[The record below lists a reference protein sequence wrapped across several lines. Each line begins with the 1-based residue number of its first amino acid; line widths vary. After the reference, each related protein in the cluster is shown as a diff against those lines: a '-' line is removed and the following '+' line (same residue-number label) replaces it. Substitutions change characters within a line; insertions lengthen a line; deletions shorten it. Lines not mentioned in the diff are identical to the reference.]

1 MKQFKKKPKKI
12 KRSQKIILKRP
23 LWLMPLLI
31 GGFAS
36 GVYADGTD
44 ILGLSWGEKSQKVC
58 VHRPWYALW
67 SCDKWEEKTQQF
79 TGNQLIT
86 KTWAGGNAANYYHSQ
101 NNQDITANLKND
113 NGTYFLSGLYN
124 YTGGEYNG
132 GNLDIELGSNA
143 TFNLGANSGNSFT
156 SWYPNGHTNVTFSA
170 GTINVNN
177 SVEVGNRVGSG
188 AGTHTG
194 TATLNLNANKVT
206 INSNINAYKTS
217 QVNIGN
223 ANSAITINSVSLS
236 GDTCSSL
243 AKIGSGANCSSSG
256 PSYSFK
262 GTTSATNTTFSN
274 ASGSFTFEESANFSG
289 AKLNGGAFTFN
300 KGFNATNNTAFNS
313 GSFTFKGTSSFNNAT
328 FSNASYTFDNQATFQ
343 NSSFNGGT
351 FTFNNQSNPT
361 NSAQHPQI
369 LFENSSF
376 NGGIFTFN
384 NQTNPTN
391 SAQHPQI
398 LFENSSF
405 SGSTTTLKGSATF
418 EQAFN
423 NSNHQLTIQN
433 ASFDNATFN
442 NTGKITIEKDASFNN
457 TSFNTPVDTNNMS
470 VTGSVTLSGKNDL
483 KNGSTLDFGSS
494 KITLAQGATF
504 NLTSLGSE
512 KSVTILN
519 SSGGITYNHLLNH
532 ALNSLTNALKT
543 TESSSK
549 PQSFAQ
555 GLWDMITYNGVTGQ
569 LLSEN
574 AATPKNTDSSPSAPT
589 KDSPQVYQV
598 GYKIGDTIY
607 KLQETFSP
615 NSIIIQALE
624 SGTYTPPPTISGSQ
638 FDLSASNYINAN
650 MPWYDHKYYIPKSQ
664 NFTESGTYYLPSV
677 QIWGSYT
684 NSFKQTFST
693 NGSNL
698 VIGYNATWTGNSVS
712 SSGTVSFGD
721 TSGSA
726 LNGHCGPWPYYQCI
740 GTTNGAYSAYHV
752 YITANLR
759 SGNRIGTGGAANLVF
774 NGVDSINIA
783 NATITQH
790 NAGAYSSSMT
800 FSTQNMDSSQNL
812 NGLNAN
818 GKLSVYGATFTNQ
831 AKDGKFIF
839 NAGQATFENTNF
851 NGGSYQFSGD
861 SLNFSNNNQFNSGSF
876 EISAKNASFNN
887 ANFNNSAS
895 FNFNNSNATTSF
907 VGDFTNANS
916 NLQIAGNAVF
926 GNSTNSDGSQNT
938 ANFNNTGSV
947 NIAGNATFDNMAFN
961 GPTNTSVK
969 GQVTLNNITLKN
981 LNAPLSFGDGMINF
995 SAHSVINIGEAI
1007 TNGNPITLVSSSKEI
1022 EYNNAF
1028 SKNLWQLINYQGH
1041 GASSEK
1047 LVSSAG
1053 NGIYDVVYSFNN
1065 QTYNFQE
1072 VFSPNSISIRR
1083 LGVGMVFDY
1092 VDMEK
1097 SDHLYYQ
1104 NALGFM
1110 TYMPNSYNNNL
1121 GNLNNTI
1128 YYYDKSIDF
1137 YASGKTLFTKA
1148 EFSQT
1153 LTGQNSAIVFGA
1165 KNIWTNAS
1173 DAPQSNTIIRFGD
1186 NKGAG
1191 SNDASGHCW
1200 NLQCIGFITGHYEAQ
1215 KIYITGSIESGNRI
1229 SSGGGASLN
1238 FNGLQGILLT
1248 NATLYNRAA
1257 GTQSSSMNFISNSA
1271 NIQAQ
1276 NSYFIDDT
1284 AQNKGNPNFSFNA
1297 LNLDFSNSS
1306 FRGYVGQ
1313 TQSVFK
1319 FNAVN
1324 AISFTNSSNL
1334 SSGLYQISAKSVL
1347 FDNSNLSVSVGTSSI
1362 KANAISLSQN
1372 ASINASNHS
1381 TLELSGDLNLN
1392 DTSSLNLNQSAIN
1405 VSNNATIND
1414 YASLIASNGSHLNFN
1429 GAVNFNS
1436 ANITTSLSDS
1446 SIVFKGASSLGGQF
1460 NLSNNSFLDFQGSS
1474 AITSNTAFNFYN
1486 NAFSQSPITF
1496 HQALDIKAPLS
1507 LGGNLLNPNNSSV
1520 LNLKNSQLVFSDQGS
1535 LNIANIDLLSDLNDN
1550 KNRVYN
1556 IIQADMNSNWYER
1569 ISFFGMRIND
1579 GIYDAKNQT
1588 YSFTNPLN
1596 NALKITE
1603 SFKDNQLSVTLSQIP
1618 GIKNTLYNIGSEI
1631 FNYQKVYN
1639 NANGVYSYSD
1649 DAQGVFYLTSSVKGY
1664 YNPNQSYQASGSN
1677 NTTKNNN
1684 LTSESSVISQTY
1696 NAQGNPISA
1705 LHVYNKG
1712 YNFNNIKALGQMAL
1726 KLYPEIKKILGNDF
1740 SLSSLSNLKGDALNQ
1755 LTKLITPSDWKNIN
1769 ELIDNAN
1776 NSVVQNFN
1784 NGALIIG
1791 ATKIGQT
1798 NTNSTVVFGGLGY
1811 QKPCDYTDIVCQ
1823 KFRGTYLG
1831 QLLESSSADLGYIDT
1846 TFNAKEIYLT
1856 GTLGSGNAWGTG
1868 GSASV
1873 TFNSQ
1878 TSLILNQANIV
1889 SSQTDGIFSM
1899 LGQEGINK
1907 VFNQAG
1913 LANILGEV
1921 AMQSINKA
1929 GGLGN
1934 LIVNTL
1940 GSGSVIGGYLTPEQK
1955 NQTLSQLLGQNN
1967 FDNLMNDSGLNTAIK
1982 DLIRQK
1988 LGFWTG
1994 LVGGLAGLG
2003 GIDLQNP
2010 EKLIGSM
2017 SINDL
2022 LSKKGLFNQI
2032 TGFISAN
2039 DIGQVISVMLQD
2051 IVKPSEAL
2059 QNDVVA
2065 LGKQMIG
2072 EFLGQD
2078 MLNSLESLLQNQQI
2092 KSVLDKVLAAKG
2104 LGPIYEQ
2111 GLGDLIPNLGK
2122 KGLFAPYGLSQ
2133 VWQRGDFSFNAQGN
2147 VFVQNSTFSNANGGT
2162 LSFNAG
2168 NSLIFAGNNHIAFTN
2183 HSGTLN
2189 LLSNQVSN
2197 INITTLDASNGLKIN
2212 AANNNVSVSQG
2223 NLFINAS
2230 CVQQS
2235 DPITTNTAN
2244 PCALSAQSA
2253 NGASSNN
2260 ASNNAPIAL
2269 NNNDESLMVT
2279 ANDFNFSGNIYA
2291 NGVVDFSKIKGSA
2304 NIKNLY
2310 LYNNAQFQANNLT
2323 ISNQAVLEKNA
2334 SFVTN
2339 NLNIQGAFNNNATQK
2354 IGVLQNLVIAS
2365 NASLSTGIYG
2375 LEVGGALNNFGAIHF
2390 NLENIQTPAPLIQ
2403 AEGIINLNTTQTPFI
2418 NVNNSMANNTTYTLL
2433 KSSRYI
2439 DYNINPNSLQSYL
2452 KLYTLINING
2462 NHIEEKNGVLTYLG
2476 QRVLLQDKGLLLSV
2490 ALPNSNNA
2498 SPNNILSLSVLH
2510 NQVKMSYGDKVMDF
2524 TPPTLQD
2531 YIVGIQ
2537 GQSALN
2543 QIEAIGGNNAI
2554 KWLSTLM
2561 IKTKENPLFAPI
2573 YLENH
2578 SLNEILDATK
2588 DLQNTASLI
2597 SNPNFRDN
2605 ATNLLELASYTQ
2617 QTSRLTKLSDFR
2629 AREGESNFS
2638 ERLLELKNKRF
2649 SDPNPSEIF
2658 VKYSQPN
2665 KHPNNLWVQ
2674 GVGGAS
2680 FISGGNGTL
2689 YGLNV
2694 GYDRL
2699 VKNVILGGYVA
2710 YGYSGFNG
2718 NIMRSLGNNVD
2729 VGMYARAF
2737 LKRNEF
2743 TLSANETYG
2752 GNASHI
2758 NSSNSLLSV
2767 LNQRYN
2773 YNTWTT
2779 SVNGNYGYDFMFK
2792 QKSVV
2797 LKPQVG
2803 LSYHF
2808 IGLSGMKGK
2817 MQNPAYQQFVM
2828 HSNPSNESVLT
2839 LNMGLESRKYFGKN
2853 SYYFVT
2859 ARLGRDLLIK
2869 AKGDNMVRFVGENTL
2884 LYRKGEIFNTFASV
2898 ITGGEMHLWRL
2909 MYVNAGVGLKMG
2921 LQYQDLNITGN
2932 VGMRV
2937 AF

>member
-1 MKQFKKKPKKI
+1 MKKFKKKPKSI
-12 KRSQKIILKRP
+12 KRSHQKTILKRP
-23 LWLMPLLI
+23 LWLVPLLI

-36 GVYADGTD
+36 GVHADGTD

-58 VHRPWYALW
+58 VNRPWYALW

-124 YTGGEYNG
+124 YTGGENNG
-132 GNLDIELGSNA
+132 GNLNIELGSNA
-143 TFNLGANSGNSFT
+143 TFDLGVHSGNSFT

-194 TATLNLNANKVT
+194 TATLNLNANKVN
-206 INSNINAYKTS
+206 IHSNISAFKTS

-223 ANSAITINSVSLS
+223 ANSAITIGSVSLS
-236 GDTCSSL
+236 GYTCSSL
-243 AKIGSGANCSSSG
+243 ASVGVGANCSTSG

-262 GTTSATNTTFSN
+262 GTTSAMNTAFSN
-274 ASGSFTFEESANFSG
+274 ANGSFTFEENATFSG
-289 AKLNGGAFTFN
+289 AKWNGGAFTFN
-300 KGFNATNNTAFNS
+300 KEFKATNNTAFNS
-313 GSFTFKGTSSFNNAT
+313 GSFNFKGASSFNGAN
-328 FSNASYTFDNQATFQ
+328 FSNATYTFNHQATFQ

-351 FTFNNQSNPT
+351 FTFNNQT
-361 NSAQHPQI
+361 NQSAQHPQI
-369 LFENSSF
+369 
-376 NGGIFTFN
+376 
-384 NQTNPTN
+384 Q
-391 SAQHPQI
+391 
-398 LFENSSF
+398 NSSF
-405 SGSTTTLKGSATF
+405 SGNATTLKGF
-418 EQAFN
+418 VDFQQAFN

-433 ASFDNATFN
+433 ASFNNANFN
-442 NTGKITIEKDASFNN
+442 NTGKITINESASFNN
-457 TSFNTPVDTNNMS
+457 TTFNTSVDTNNMTI
-470 VTGSVTLSGKNDL
+470 TGSVTLSGKNDL
-483 KNGSTLDFGSS
+483 KKGSTLDFGSS
-494 KITLAQGATF
+494 KITLTQGTTF
-504 NLTSLGSE
+504 NLASLGD
-512 KSVTILN
+512 KNSVTILN
-519 SSGGITYNHLLNH
+519 SSGGITYNNLLNH
-532 ALNSLTNALKT
+532 ALNSLTSALKT
-543 TESSSK
+543 NESSSE

-569 LLSEN
+569 LLNEN
-574 AATPKNTDSSPSAPT
+574 IAASKPADSSPSKSST
-589 KDSPQVYQV
+589 NSTQVYQV

-624 SGTYTPPPTISGSQ
+624 SGTYTPPPVISGSK
-638 FDLSASNYINAN
+638 FDLSASNYINAD

-684 NSFKQTFST
+684 NSFKQTFSAS
-693 NGSNL
+693 GSNL
-698 VIGYNATWTGNSVS
+698 VIGYNSTWTGNSVS

-726 LNGHCGPWPYYQCI
+726 LNGHCGPWPYYQCT
-740 GTTNGAYSAYHV
+740 GTTDGAYSAYHV

-774 NGVDSINIA
+774 NGIDSVNIA

-790 NAGAYSSSMT
+790 NAGIYSSSMT

-812 NGLNAN
+812 KGLNSN
-818 GKLSVYGATFTNQ
+818 GKLLVYGTTFTNQ

-861 SLNFSNNNQFNSGSF
+861 SLNFSNNNQFNSGLF
-876 EISAKNASFNN
+876 EISAKNASFND

-895 FNFNNSNATTSF
+895 FNFNNSSATTSF

-926 GNSTNSDGSQNT
+926 GNSANSSQNN

-947 NIAGNATFDNMAFN
+947 NVSGNATFDNVVFN

-981 LNAPLSFGDGMINF
+981 LNAPLSFGDGTITFN
-995 SAHSVINIGEAI
+995 AHSVINIGGAI

-1047 LVSSAG
+1047 LVSSVG
-1053 NGIYDVVYSFNN
+1053 NGVYDVVYSFNN

-1072 VFSPNSISIRR
+1072 IFSPNSISIRR

-1092 VDMEK
+1092 MDMEK

-1104 NALGFM
+1104 NAIGFM

-1121 GNLNNTI
+1121 GNSNNTI

-1137 YASGKTLFTKA
+1137 YASGKTLFTKT

-1153 LTGQNSAIVFGA
+1153 FTGQNSAIVFGA
-1165 KNIWTNAS
+1165 KNIWTDAS
-1173 DAPQSNTIIRFGD
+1173 DAPQSNAIIRFGD

-1215 KIYITGSIESGNRI
+1215 KIYITASIESGNRI

-1276 NSYFIDDT
+1276 NSYFIDDS
-1284 AQNKGNPNFSFNA
+1284 AQNGGNPNFSFNA

-1319 FNAVN
+1319 FNAAN
-1324 AISFTNSSNL
+1324 AINFTNSTNL
-1334 SSGLYQISAKSVL
+1334 SSGLYQMQAKSVS

-1362 KANAISLSQN
+1362 KANAINLSQN

-1381 TLELSGDLNLN
+1381 TLELQGDLNLN
-1392 DTSSLNLNQSAIN
+1392 DTSSLNLNQSTIN
-1405 VSNNATIND
+1405 VSNNAAIND
-1414 YASLIASNGSHLNFN
+1414 YASLIVNDGSRLNFN

-1436 ANITTSLSDS
+1436 ANITTSLNHS
-1446 SIVFKGASSLGGQF
+1446 SIVFKGAISLGGQF
-1460 NLSNNSFLDFQGSS
+1460 NLSNNSSLDFQGSS
-1474 AITSNTAFNFYN
+1474 AITSNTAFNFYD

-1496 HQALDIKAPLS
+1496 HQTLDIKAPLS

-1556 IIQADMNSNWYER
+1556 IIQAGMNSNWYER
-1569 ISFFGMRIND
+1569 INFFGMRISD
-1579 GIYDAKNQT
+1579 GIYDAINQT

-1618 GIKNTLYNIGSEI
+1618 GIKNTLYNIGSEV

-1649 DAQGVFYLTSSVKGY
+1649 DAEGVFYLTSNVKGY
-1664 YNPNQSYQASGSN
+1664 YNPNQSYQANGSN
-1677 NTTKNNN
+1677 NTTKNND

-1705 LHVYNKG
+1705 LHIYNKG
-1712 YNFNNIKALGQMAL
+1712 YNLNNIKALGQMAL

-1740 SLSSLSNLKGDALNQ
+1740 SPSSLSDLNSNALNQ
-1755 LTKLITPSDWKNIN
+1755 LTKLITPDDWKNIN

-1784 NGALIIG
+1784 NGALIVG

-1798 NTNSTVVFGGLGY
+1798 NTNSAVVFGGLGY

-1921 AMQSINKA
+1921 AVQSINKA

-1934 LIVNTL
+1934 LIVDML
-1940 GSGSVIGGYLTPEQK
+1940 GSDSVIGGYLTPEQK

-2051 IVKPSEAL
+2051 IVKPSKAL
-2059 QNDVVA
+2059 QSDVAA

-2078 MLNSLESLLQNQQI
+2078 TLNSLESLLQNQEI
-2092 KSVLDKVLAAKG
+2092 KSVLNKVLAAKG
-2104 LGPIYEQ
+2104 LESIYEQ
-2111 GLGDLIPNLGK
+2111 GLGDLMHNLGK

-2133 VWQRGDFSFNAQGN
+2133 VWQKGDFSFNAQGN
-2147 VFVQNSTFSNANGGT
+2147 VFVQNSTFSNANGGM

-2168 NSLIFAGNNHIAFTN
+2168 NSLIFAGNNHISFTN
-2183 HSGTLN
+2183 HSGTLQ
-2189 LLSNQVSN
+2189 LLSDQVSN
-2197 INITTLDASNGLKIN
+2197 INITTLNASNGLKIN
-2212 AANNNVSVSQG
+2212 ATNNNVSVSQG

-2230 CVQQS
+2230 CVKQS
-2235 DPITTNTAN
+2235 DPTTTNIAN
-2244 PCALSAQSA
+2244 PCALSAQSV
-2253 NGASSNN
+2253 NGASSSK
-2260 ASNNAPIAL
+2260 ASNNAQIAL
-2269 NNNDESLMVT
+2269 NNNDESLIIT
-2279 ANDFNFSGNIYA
+2279 ANGFNFSGNIYA

-2304 NIKNLY
+2304 TIKNLY

-2354 IGVLQNLVIAS
+2354 IEVLQNLTIAS
-2365 NASLSTGIYG
+2365 NASLSTGVYG

-2390 NLENIQTPAPLIQ
+2390 NLENTQTPTPLIQ
-2403 AEGIINLNTTQTPFI
+2403 AEGIINLNTTQTPTPLIQAEGIINLNTTQAPFM

-2462 NHIEEKNGVLTYLG
+2462 NHIKEENGTLTYLG

-2490 ALPNSNNA
+2490 ALPSSNNA
-2498 SPNNILSLSVLH
+2498 HQNNILSLSVLY
-2510 NQVKMSYGDKVMDF
+2510 NQVKMSYGDKAMGF

-2543 QIEAIGGNNAI
+2543 QIEAVGGNNAI

-2561 IKTKENPLFAPI
+2561 METKENPLFAPI

-2578 SLNEILDATK
+2578 SLNEILGVAK
-2588 DLQNTASLI
+2588 DLLNTASLI

-2629 AREGESNFS
+2629 TREGESDFS

-2649 SDPNPSEIF
+2649 SDPNPGEVF
-2658 VKYSQPN
+2658 VKYPQPN
-2665 KHPNNLWVQ
+2665 KHSNNLWVQ
-2674 GVGGAS
+2674 GIGGAS

-2689 YGLNV
+2689 YGLNA

-2699 VKNVILGGYVA
+2699 IKNVILGGYMA

-2718 NIMRSLGNNVD
+2718 NIMRSLANNVD
-2729 VGMYARAF
+2729 VGVYARAF

-2752 GNASHI
+2752 GNANSI

-2767 LNQRYN
+2767 LNQRYS

-2803 LSYHF
+2803 LSYYF

-2817 MQNPAYQQFVM
+2817 MNDAAYKQFLM

-2869 AKGDNMVRFVGENTL
+2869 SKGGNMVRFMGENTL
-2884 LYRKGEIFNTFASV
+2884 LYRKGEVFNTFMSV
-2898 ITGGEMHLWRL
+2898 VTGGEMHLWRL

-2921 LQYQDLNITGN
+2921 LQYQDINITGN

>member
-1 MKQFKKKPKKI
+1 
-12 KRSQKIILKRP
+12 
-23 LWLMPLLI
+23 MPLLI

-36 GVYADGTD
+36 GVYANN
-44 ILGLSWGEKSQKVC
+44 LWNLLNQKVGGEY
-58 VHRPWYALW
+58 VHWVKGSQYCPWWGFVGCLRNVWGANHKGYDA
-67 SCDKWEEKTQQF
+67 
-79 TGNQLIT
+79 
-86 KTWAGGNAANYYHSQ
+86 GNAANYLSSQ
-101 NNQDITANLKND
+101 NYQAISVGTGNET
-113 NGTYFLSGLYN
+113 GTYSLSGFTN
-124 YTGGEYNG
+124 YVG
-132 GNLDIELGSNA
+132 GNLTI
-143 TFNLGANSGNSFT
+143 NLGNSVVLDLSGSNSFT
-156 SWYPNGHTNVTFSA
+156 SYQGYNQGKDYVSFNVGAINLNGTL
-170 GTINVNN
+170 
-177 SVEVGNRVGSG
+177 EVGNRVGSG
-188 AGTHTG
+188 VGTHTG
-194 TATLNLNANKVT
+194 TATLNLNANKVN
-206 INSNINAYKTS
+206 INSNISAFKTS

-223 ANSAITINSVSLS
+223 ANSAITIGSVSLS
-236 GDTCSSL
+236 GNVCSSL
-243 AKIGSGANCSSSG
+243 ASVGVGANCSTSG

-262 GTTSATNTTFSN
+262 GTTNATNTAFNN
-274 ASGSFTFEESANFSG
+274 ANGSFTFEENATFSG
-289 AKLNGGAFTFN
+289 AKWNGGAFTFN
-300 KGFNATNNTAFNS
+300 KEFNATNNTAFNS
-313 GSFTFKGTSSFNNAT
+313 GSFNFKGTSSFNGAS
-328 FSNASYTFDNQATFQ
+328 FSNATYTFNDQATFQ

-351 FTFNNQSNPT
+351 FTFNNQ
-361 NSAQHPQI
+361 
-369 LFENSSF
+369 
-376 NGGIFTFN
+376 
-384 NQTNPTN
+384 TNPTN

-398 LFENSSF
+398 QNSSF
-405 SGSTTTLKGSATF
+405 SGNAITLKGSVIF
-418 EQAFN
+418 QQAFN

-433 ASFDNATFN
+433 ASFNNATFN
-442 NTGKITIEKDASFNN
+442 NAGKITIEKEASFNSTIFN
-457 TSFNTPVDTNNMS
+457 TSVDTNNMS

-494 KITLAQGATF
+494 KVTLTQGTTF
-504 NLTSLGSE
+504 NLTSLSSE

-519 SSGGITYNHLLNH
+519 SSSGITYNNLLNH
-532 ALNSLTNALKT
+532 AINGLTNALKT
-543 TESSSK
+543 NESSSD

-555 GLWDMITYNGVTGQ
+555 GLWEMITYNGVTGQ
-569 LLSEN
+569 LLNEN
-574 AATPKNTDSSPSAPT
+574 AATSKNTDSSPSAPT

-615 NSIIIQALE
+615 NSIIIQALG
-624 SGTYTPPPTISGSQ
+624 SGTYTPPPVINGSK
-638 FDLSASNYINAN
+638 FDLSASNYINAD
-650 MPWYDHKYYIPKSQ
+650 MHWYNHKYYIPKSQ

-684 NSFKQTFST
+684 NSFKQTFSAS
-693 NGSNL
+693 GSNL
-698 VIGYNATWTGNSVS
+698 VIGYNSTWTGNSVS
-712 SSGTVSFGD
+712 SSDTVSFGD

-726 LNGHCGPWPYYQCI
+726 LNGHCGPWPYYQCT

-790 NAGAYSSSMT
+790 NAGIYSSSMT
-800 FSTQNMDSSQNL
+800 FSTQSMDNSQNL
-812 NGLNAN
+812 NGLNSN
-818 GKLSVYGATFTNQ
+818 GKLSVYGTTFTNQ

-839 NAGQATFENTNF
+839 NAGQAVFENTNF

-876 EISAKNASFNN
+876 EISAKNASFND

-926 GNSTNSDGSQNT
+926 GNPTNSDGSQNT

-947 NIAGNATFDNMAFN
+947 NISGNATFDNVVFN

-969 GQVTLNNITLKN
+969 GQVALNNITLKN
-981 LNAPLSFGDGMINF
+981 LNAPLSFGDGTITFN
-995 SAHSVINIGEAI
+995 AHSVINIGEAI

-1022 EYNNAF
+1022 DYNNAF

-1053 NGIYDVVYSFNN
+1053 NGVYDVVYSFNN

-1072 VFSPNSISIRR
+1072 IFSPNSISIRR

-1092 VDMEK
+1092 MDMEK
-1097 SDHLYYQ
+1097 SDHLYYKDVV
-1104 NALGFM
+1104 GFM

-1121 GNLNNTI
+1121 GNSNNTI
-1128 YYYDKSIDF
+1128 YYYDNSIDF

-1153 LTGQNSAIVFGA
+1153 FTGQNSAIVFGA

-1284 AQNKGNPNFSFNA
+1284 AQNGGNPNFSFNA

-1306 FRGYVGQ
+1306 FRGYVGK

-1319 FNAVN
+1319 FNAKN
-1324 AISFTNSSNL
+1324 AISFTNSTNL
-1334 SSGLYQISAKSVL
+1334 SSGLYQISANSVS

-1362 KANAISLSQN
+1362 KANAINLSQN

-1381 TLELSGDLNLN
+1381 TLELQGGLNLN
-1392 DTSSLNLNQSAIN
+1392 DTSSLNLNQSTIN
-1405 VSNNATIND
+1405 VFNNATIND

-1436 ANITTSLSDS
+1436 ANTTTSLNNS
-1446 SIVFKGASSLGGQF
+1446 SIVFKGASFLGGQF
-1460 NLSNNSFLDFQGSS
+1460 NLSNNSSLDFQGSS
-1474 AITSNTAFNFYN
+1474 AITSNTAFNFYD

-1507 LGGNLLNPNNSSV
+1507 LGGNLLNPNSSSV
-1520 LNLKNSQLVFSDQGS
+1520 LNLKNSQLVFGDQGS

-1569 ISFFGMRIND
+1569 ISFFGMRISD

-1618 GIKNTLYNIGSEI
+1618 GIKNTLYNIGSEV

-1649 DAQGVFYLTSSVKGY
+1649 DAEGVFYLTSSVKGY
-1664 YNPNQSYQASGSN
+1664 YNPNQSYQANGSN

-1684 LTSESSVISQTY
+1684 LTSESSIISQTY

-1705 LHVYNKG
+1705 LHIYNKG

-1740 SLSSLSNLKGDALNQ
+1740 SLSSLSDLKGDALNQ

-1784 NGALIIG
+1784 NGTLIIG

-1798 NTNSTVVFGGLGY
+1798 DTNSAVVFGGLGY
-1811 QKPCDYTDIVCQ
+1811 QTPCDYTDIVCQ

-1921 AMQSINKA
+1921 AVQSINKA

-2051 IVKPSEAL
+2051 IVKPSNAL
-2059 QNDVVA
+2059 KNDVVA

-2078 MLNSLESLLQNQQI
+2078 TLNSLESLLQNQQI

-2111 GLGDLIPNLGK
+2111 GLGDLMPNLGK

-2133 VWQRGDFSFNAQGN
+2133 VWQKGDFSFNAQGN

-2183 HSGTLN
+2183 HPGTLQ
-2189 LLSNQVSN
+2189 LLSDQVSN
-2197 INITTLDASNGLKIN
+2197 INITTLNASNGLKIN
-2212 AANNNVSVSQG
+2212 AGSNNVSVSQG

-2230 CVQQS
+2230 CTQQS
-2235 DPITTNTAN
+2235 DPTAASAAN
-2244 PCALSAQSA
+2244 PCTTAQ
-2253 NGASSNN
+2253 NNASSNN

-2279 ANDFNFSGNIYA
+2279 ANDFNFSGSIYA

-2304 NIKNLY
+2304 NVKNLY

-2354 IGVLQNLVIAS
+2354 IEVLQNLVIAS

-2375 LEVGGALNNFGAIHF
+2375 LEVGGVLNNLGTINF
-2390 NLENIQTPAPLIQ
+2390 NLENSQTPVNPLIQ
-2403 AEGIINLNTTQTPFI
+2403 AGGVINLNATQTPFI

-2490 ALPNSNNA
+2490 ALPDSNNA
-2498 SPNNILSLSVLH
+2498 HQNNILSLSVLH
-2510 NQVKMSYGDKVMDF
+2510 DQIKMSYGDKVMDF

-2561 IKTKENPLFAPI
+2561 METKENPLFVPI
-2573 YLENH
+2573 YLKNH
-2578 SLNEILDATK
+2578 SLHEILGVAK
-2588 DLQNTASLI
+2588 DLLNTASLI
-2597 SNPNFRDN
+2597 SNPNFRNN

-2629 AREGESNFS
+2629 SREGESDFS

-2649 SDPNPSEIF
+2649 SDPNPGEVF
-2658 VKYSQPN
+2658 VKYSQLS

-2674 GVGGAS
+2674 GIGGAS

-2689 YGLNV
+2689 YGLNA

-2718 NIMRSLGNNVD
+2718 NIMHSLANNVD

-2752 GNASHI
+2752 GNATSI

-2767 LNQRYN
+2767 LNQRYS

-2817 MQNPAYQQFVM
+2817 MNDAAYKQFLM

-2839 LNMGLESRKYFGKN
+2839 LNMGLESRKYFGQN

-2869 AKGDNMVRFVGENTL
+2869 SRGGNTVRFVGENTL
-2884 LYRKGEIFNTFASV
+2884 LYRKGEVFNTFASV

-2921 LQYQDLNITGN
+2921 LQYQDINITGN

>member
-1 MKQFKKKPKKI
+1 MKKFKKKPKKI

-36 GVYADGTD
+36 GAYANNLWDLLNPKVGGEYVHWVKGSQYCAWWE
-44 ILGLSWGEKSQKVC
+44 LAGCLKNVWGANHKGYDA
-58 VHRPWYALW
+58 R
-67 SCDKWEEKTQQF
+67 
-79 TGNQLIT
+79 
-86 KTWAGGNAANYYHSQ
+86 NAANYLSSQ
-101 NNQDITANLKND
+101 NYQAISVGNGNET
-113 NGTYFLSGLYN
+113 GTYSLSGFTN
-124 YTGGEYNG
+124 YVG
-132 GNLDIELGSNA
+132 GNLTI
-143 TFNLGANSGNSFT
+143 NLGNSVVLDLSGSNSFT
-156 SWYPNGHTNVTFSA
+156 SYQGYNRGKDDVSFNVGAINLNGTL
-170 GTINVNN
+170 
-177 SVEVGNRVGSG
+177 EVGNRVGSG

-217 QVNIGN
+217 QVNVGN
-223 ANSAITINSVSLS
+223 ANSTITINSVSLS
-236 GDTCSSL
+236 GDTCSSSVSVG
-243 AKIGSGANCSSSG
+243 IGANCSTSG

-262 GTTSATNTTFSN
+262 GTTNATNTTFSN
-274 ASGSFTFEESANFSG
+274 ANGSFTFEENATFSG

-313 GSFTFKGTSSFNNAT
+313 GSFTFKDTSSFNNAS
-328 FSNASYTFDNQATFQ
+328 FSNATYTFDNQATFQ

-351 FTFNNQSNPT
+351 FTFSNQT
-361 NSAQHPQI
+361 NQSAQHPQI
-369 LFENSSF
+369 
-376 NGGIFTFN
+376 
-384 NQTNPTN
+384 Q
-391 SAQHPQI
+391 
-398 LFENSSF
+398 NSSF
-405 SGSTTTLKGSATF
+405 SGSTTTLKGF
-418 EQAFN
+418 VNFQQAFN

-457 TSFNTPVDTNNMS
+457 TTFNTSVDTNNMTIS
-470 VTGSVTLSGKNDL
+470 GGVTLSGKNDL
-483 KNGSTLDFGSS
+483 NNGSTLDFGSS
-494 KITLAQGATF
+494 KITLTQGTTF
-504 NLTSLGSE
+504 NLTSLGD
-512 KSVTILN
+512 KNSVTILN

-532 ALNSLTNALKT
+532 AINSLTSALKT
-543 TESSSK
+543 SENPSN

-555 GLWDMITYNGVTGQ
+555 GLWGMITYNGVTGQ

-574 AATPKNTDSSPSAPT
+574 AATSKNTDSSPSAPT
-589 KDSPQVYQV
+589 KDSSQVYQV

-607 KLQETFSP
+607 KLQETFGP

-624 SGTYTPPPTISGSQ
+624 SGTYTPPPVISGSK
-638 FDLSASNYINAN
+638 FDLSASNYINAD

-684 NSFKQTFST
+684 NSFKQTFSAS
-693 NGSNL
+693 GSNL
-698 VIGYNATWTGNSVS
+698 VIGYNSTWTDHNVS
-712 SSGTVSFGD
+712 SSDTVSFGD

-726 LNGHCGPWPYYQCI
+726 LNGHCGPWPYYQCT
-740 GTTNGAYSAYHV
+740 GTTNGTYSAYHV

-759 SGNRIGTGGAANLVF
+759 SGNRIGTGGAANLIF

-790 NAGAYSSSMT
+790 NAGIYSSSMT
-800 FSTQNMDSSQNL
+800 FSTQNMDNSQNL

-818 GKLSVYGATFTNQ
+818 GTLSVYGATFTNQ

-839 NAGQATFENTNF
+839 NAGQTVFENTNF

-861 SLNFSNNNQFNSGSF
+861 SLNFSSNNQFNSGSF

-895 FNFNNSNATTSF
+895 FNFNNSSATTSF

-926 GNSTNSDGSQNT
+926 GNSTNGSQNN

-947 NIAGNATFDNMAFN
+947 NISGNATFDNVVFN
-961 GPTNTSVK
+961 SPTNTSVK
-969 GQVTLNNITLKN
+969 GQVILNNITLKN
-981 LNAPLSFGDGMINF
+981 LNAPLSFGDGTITFN
-995 SAHSVINIGEAI
+995 AHSVINIGEAI

-1022 EYNNAF
+1022 DYNNAF

-1053 NGIYDVVYSFNN
+1053 NGVYDVVYSFNN

-1092 VDMEK
+1092 MDMEK

-1121 GNLNNTI
+1121 GNSNNTI
-1128 YYYDKSIDF
+1128 YYYDNSIDF

-1153 LTGQNSAIVFGA
+1153 FTGQNSAIVFGA
-1165 KNIWTNAS
+1165 KSIWTNAS
-1173 DAPQSNTIIRFGD
+1173 DAPQSNVIIRFGD

-1215 KIYITGSIESGNRI
+1215 KIYITASIESGNRI

-1238 FNGLQGILLT
+1238 FNALQGILLT

-1334 SSGLYQISAKSVL
+1334 SSGLYQMQAQSVL

-1381 TLELSGDLNLN
+1381 TLDLQGDLNLN

-1436 ANITTSLSDS
+1436 ANITTSLNDS
-1446 SIVFKGASSLGGQF
+1446 SIVFKGVVSLGGQF
-1460 NLSNNSFLDFQGSS
+1460 NLSNNSSLDFQGSS
-1474 AITSNTAFNFYN
+1474 AITSNTAFNFYD

-1496 HQALDIKAPLS
+1496 HQALNIKAPLS
-1507 LGGNLLNPNNSSV
+1507 LGGNLLNPNNNSV
-1520 LNLKNSQLVFSDQGS
+1520 LDLKNSQLVFSDQGS

-1603 SFKDNQLSVTLSQIP
+1603 SFKNNQLSVTLSQIP

-1631 FNYQKVYN
+1631 FNYQKVYH

-1649 DAQGVFYLTSSVKGY
+1649 DAEGVFYLTSSVKGY
-1664 YNPNQSYQASGSN
+1664 YNPNQSYQANGSN

-1684 LTSESSVISQTY
+1684 LSSESSVISQTY

-1712 YNFNNIKALGQMAL
+1712 YNFNNIKALGQMVL

-1740 SLSSLSNLKGDALNQ
+1740 SLSSLSDLNSNALNQ
-1755 LTKLITPSDWKNIN
+1755 LTKLITPNDWKNIN

-1798 NTNSTVVFGGLGY
+1798 DTNSAVVFGGLGY
-1811 QKPCDYTDIVCQ
+1811 QTPCDYTDIVCQ

-1921 AMQSINKA
+1921 AVQSINKA

-2010 EKLIGSM
+2010 EKLIGNM

-2051 IVKPSEAL
+2051 IVKPSDAL
-2059 QNDVVA
+2059 QNDVAA

-2078 MLNSLESLLQNQQI
+2078 TLNSLESLLQNQQI

-2133 VWQRGDFSFNAQGN
+2133 VWQKGDFNFNAQGN

-2183 HSGTLN
+2183 HFGTLQ

-2223 NLFINAS
+2223 DLFINAS
-2230 CVQQS
+2230 CAQQS
-2235 DPITTNTAN
+2235 DPTAASVTN

-2253 NGASSNN
+2253 NGASSSN

-2304 NIKNLY
+2304 NVKNLY

-2323 ISNQAVLEKNA
+2323 ISNRAVLEKNA

-2354 IGVLQNLVIAS
+2354 IEVLQNLVIAS

-2375 LEVGGALNNFGAIHF
+2375 LGVGGGLNNFGAIHF
-2390 NLENIQTPAPLIQ
+2390 NLENIQTPTPLIQ

-2452 KLYTLINING
+2452 KLYTLISING

-2510 NQVKMSYGDKVMDF
+2510 NQIKMSYGNKIMDF

-2543 QIEAIGGNNAI
+2543 QIEAIGGNSAI
-2554 KWLSTLM
+2554 NWLSTLM

-2629 AREGESNFS
+2629 AREGESDFS
-2638 ERLLELKNKRF
+2638 LLELKNKRF
-2649 SDPNPSEIF
+2649 SDPNPGEVF

-2665 KHPNNLWVQ
+2665 KHPNNLWIQ

-2699 VKNVILGGYVA
+2699 VRNVILGGYVA

-2718 NIMRSLGNNVD
+2718 NIMRSLANNVD

-2752 GNASHI
+2752 GNANNI
-2758 NSSNSLLSV
+2758 NSSNPLLSV

-2817 MQNPAYQQFVM
+2817 MQNPAYQQFLM

-2869 AKGDNMVRFVGENTL
+2869 SKGGNMVRFVGENTL
-2884 LYRKGEIFNTFASV
+2884 LYRKGEVFNTFASV

-2921 LQYQDLNITGN
+2921 LQYQDINITGN

>member
-1 MKQFKKKPKKI
+1 MKKFKKKPKSI
-12 KRSQKIILKRP
+12 KRSHQKIILKRP
-23 LWLMPLLI
+23 LWLAPLLI
-31 GGFAS
+31 SGFAS
-36 GVYADGTD
+36 GVYANNLWD
-44 ILGLSWGEKSQKVC
+44 LLNPKV
-58 VHRPWYALW
+58 
-67 SCDKWEEKTQQF
+67 
-79 TGNQLIT
+79 
-86 KTWAGGNAANYYHSQ
+86 
-101 NNQDITANLKND
+101 
-113 NGTYFLSGLYN
+113 
-124 YTGGEYNG
+124 GGEYVHWVKGSQYCSWWEFGGCLRNVWGANHKGYDAGNATNYLSSQNYQAISVGTGNETGTYSLSGFTNYVG
-132 GNLDIELGSNA
+132 GNLTI
-143 TFNLGANSGNSFT
+143 NLGNSVVLDLSGSNSFT
-156 SWYPNGHTNVTFSA
+156 SYQGYNQGKDDVSFNVGAINLNGA
-170 GTINVNN
+170 L
-177 SVEVGNRVGSG
+177 EVGNRVGSG

-194 TATLNLNANKVT
+194 TATLNLNANKVN
-206 INSNINAYKTS
+206 INSNISTFKTS

-223 ANSAITINSVSLS
+223 ANSVITIGSVSLN

-243 AKIGSGANCSSSG
+243 ASVGVGANCSTSG

-262 GTTSATNTTFSN
+262 GTTNATNTAFSN
-274 ASGSFTFEESANFSG
+274 ARGSFTFEENATFSG

-300 KGFNATNNTAFNS
+300 KEFKATNNTAFNS
-313 GSFTFKGTSSFNNAT
+313 GSFNFKGTSSFNGAS
-328 FSNASYTFDNQATFQ
+328 FSNATYTFENQATFQ

-351 FTFNNQSNPT
+351 FTFNNQT
-361 NSAQHPQI
+361 NQSAQHPQI
-369 LFENSSF
+369 V
-376 NGGIFTFN
+376 
-384 NQTNPTN
+384 
-391 SAQHPQI
+391 
-398 LFENSSF
+398 FENSSF
-405 SGSTTTLKGSATF
+405 SGSAITLKGSATF

-433 ASFDNATFN
+433 ASFNNATFN
-442 NTGKITIEKDASFNN
+442 NTGKITINESASFNN
-457 TSFNTPVDTNNMS
+457 TTFNTSVDTNNMS
-470 VTGSVTLSGKNDL
+470 VTGGVTLSGKNDL

-494 KITLAQGATF
+494 KITLTQGTTF

-519 SSGGITYNHLLNH
+519 SSGGITYSNLLTH
-532 ALNSLTNALKT
+532 AINSLTSALKT
-543 TESSSK
+543 NENSSK

-555 GLWDMITYNGVTGQ
+555 GLWETITYNGVTGQ
-569 LLSEN
+569 LLNEN
-574 AATPKNTDSSPSAPT
+574 ATASKPADSSPPKSSTNPT
-589 KDSPQVYQV
+589 QVYQV

-638 FDLSASNYINAN
+638 FDLSASNYINAD
-650 MPWYDHKYYIPKSQ
+650 MPWYNHKYYIPKSQ

-684 NSFKQTFST
+684 NSFKQTFSAS
-693 NGSNL
+693 GSNL
-698 VIGYNATWTGNSVS
+698 VIGYNSTWTDHNVS

-726 LNGHCGPWPYYQCI
+726 LNGHCGPWPYYQCT
-740 GTTNGAYSAYHV
+740 GTTDGTYSAYHV

-774 NGVDSINIA
+774 NGVDSVNIA

-800 FSTQNMDSSQNL
+800 FSTQNMDNSQNL
-812 NGLNAN
+812 NGLNSN
-818 GKLSVYGATFTNQ
+818 GMLLVYGTTFTNQ

-895 FNFNNSNATTSF
+895 FNFNNSSATTSF
-907 VGDFTNANS
+907 MGDFTNANS

-926 GNSTNSDGSQNT
+926 GNSTNGSQNT

-947 NIAGNATFDNMAFN
+947 NISGNATFDNVVFN
-961 GPTNTSVK
+961 SPTNTSVK

-981 LNAPLSFGDGMINF
+981 LNAPLSFGDGTITFN
-995 SAHSVINIGEAI
+995 AHSVINIGEAI

-1022 EYNNAF
+1022 DYNNAF

-1047 LVSSAG
+1047 LVSSVG
-1053 NGIYDVVYSFNN
+1053 NGVYDVVYSFNN

-1072 VFSPNSISIRR
+1072 IFSPNSISIRR
-1083 LGVGMVFDY
+1083 LGVSMVFDY

-1097 SDHLYYQ
+1097 SDHLYYKDVV
-1104 NALGFM
+1104 GFM
-1110 TYMPNSYNNNL
+1110 TYMPNNYNNNL
-1121 GNLNNTI
+1121 GNANNTI
-1128 YYYDKSIDF
+1128 YYYDNSIDF

-1153 LTGQNSAIVFGA
+1153 FTGQNSAIVFGA
-1165 KNIWTNAS
+1165 KNIWTSLS
-1173 DAPQSNTIIRFGD
+1173 DAPQSNVIIRFGD

-1229 SSGGGASLN
+1229 SSGGGANLN

-1284 AQNKGNPNFSFNA
+1284 AQNGGNPNFSFNA

-1306 FRGYVGQ
+1306 FRGYVGA

-1319 FNAVN
+1319 FNAAN
-1324 AISFTNSSNL
+1324 AISFTNSTNL
-1334 SSGLYQISAKSVL
+1334 SSGLYQMQAKSVL

-1362 KANAISLSQN
+1362 KASAINLSQN

-1381 TLELSGDLNLN
+1381 TLELQGDLNVN
-1392 DTSSLNLNQSAIN
+1392 DTSSLNLNQSTIN

-1436 ANITTSLSDS
+1436 ANITTSLNHS
-1446 SIVFKGASSLGGQF
+1446 SIVFKGAVSLGGQF
-1460 NLSNNSFLDFQGSS
+1460 NLSNNSSLDFQGSS
-1474 AITSNTAFNFYN
+1474 AITSNTAFNFYD

-1496 HQALDIKAPLS
+1496 HQALDVKAPLS

-1520 LNLKNSQLVFSDQGS
+1520 LDLKNSQLVFGDQGS

-1556 IIQADMNSNWYER
+1556 IIQAGMNNNWYER
-1569 ISFFGMRIND
+1569 INFFGMHISD
-1579 GIYDAKNQT
+1579 GIYDAINQT

-1649 DAQGVFYLTSSVKGY
+1649 DAEGVFYLTSNVKGY
-1664 YNPNQSYQASGSN
+1664 YNPNQSYQANGSN

-1684 LTSESSVISQTY
+1684 LTSESSIISQTY

-1705 LHVYNKG
+1705 LHIYNKG

-1740 SLSSLSNLKGDALNQ
+1740 SLSSLSDLNPNALNQ
-1755 LTKLITPSDWKNIN
+1755 LTKLITPNDWKNIN

-1784 NGALIIG
+1784 NGTLIIG

-1798 NTNSTVVFGGLGY
+1798 DTNSAVVFGGLGY
-1811 QKPCDYTDIVCQ
+1811 QTPCDYTDIVCQ

-1921 AMQSINKA
+1921 AVQSINKA

-1955 NQTLSQLLGQNN
+1955 NQTLIQLLGQNN

-2059 QNDVVA
+2059 KNDVVA

-2078 MLNSLESLLQNQQI
+2078 TLNSLESLLQNQQI

-2133 VWQRGDFSFNAQGN
+2133 VWQKGDFSFNAQGN

-2183 HSGTLN
+2183 HFGTLN

-2223 NLFINAS
+2223 DLFINAS
-2230 CVQQS
+2230 CTQQS
-2235 DPITTNTAN
+2235 DPTAANIAN
-2244 PCALSAQSA
+2244 PCAFNAKSA
-2253 NGASSNN
+2253 NGTSSSN
-2260 ASNNAPIAL
+2260 ALNNAPIAL

-2304 NIKNLY
+2304 NVKNLY
-2310 LYNNAQFQANNLT
+2310 LYNNAQFQANNLI

-2334 SFVTN
+2334 SFTAN
-2339 NLNIQGAFNNNATQK
+2339 NLNIQGAFNNNATRK
-2354 IGVLQNLVIAS
+2354 IEVLQNLVIAS

-2375 LEVGGALNNFGAIHF
+2375 LEVGGALNHFGAIHF
-2390 NLENIQTPAPLIQ
+2390 NLENIQTPTPLIQ
-2403 AEGIINLNTTQTPFI
+2403 AEGIINLNTTQTPFM

-2462 NHIEEKNGVLTYLG
+2462 NHIEEKNGALTYLG

-2490 ALPNSNNA
+2490 ALPDSNNV
-2498 SPNNILSLSVLH
+2498 SQNHILSLSVLH
-2510 NQVKMSYGDKVMDF
+2510 DQIKMSYGNKIMDF

-2561 IKTKENPLFAPI
+2561 MDTKENPLFAPI
-2573 YLENH
+2573 YLKNH
-2578 SLNEILDATK
+2578 SLNEILGVTK
-2588 DLQNTASLI
+2588 DLLNTASLI

-2629 AREGESNFS
+2629 AREGESDFS
-2638 ERLLELKNKRF
+2638 LLELKNKRF
-2649 SDPNPSEIF
+2649 SDPNPGEVF
-2658 VKYSQPN
+2658 VKYSQLS
-2665 KHPNNLWVQ
+2665 KHQNNLWVQ
-2674 GVGGAS
+2674 GIGGAS
-2680 FISGGNGTL
+2680 FIAGGNGTL

-2752 GNASHI
+2752 GNATSI
-2758 NSSNSLLSV
+2758 NSSNPLLSV
-2767 LNQRYN
+2767 LNQRYS

-2803 LSYHF
+2803 VSYHF

-2817 MQNPAYQQFVM
+2817 MNDAAYKQFLM

-2869 AKGDNMVRFVGENTL
+2869 SKGGNTVRFVGENTL
-2884 LYRKGEIFNTFASV
+2884 LYRKGEVFNTFASV

-2909 MYVNAGVGLKMG
+2909 VYVNAGVGLKMG
-2921 LQYQDLNITGN
+2921 LQYQDINITGN

>member
-1 MKQFKKKPKKI
+1 MKKFKKKPKSI
-12 KRSQKIILKRP
+12 KRSHQKTILKRP
-23 LWLMPLLI
+23 LWLAPLLI
-31 GGFAS
+31 SGFAS
-36 GVYADGTD
+36 GVYANNLWDLLNPKVG
-44 ILGLSWGEKSQKVC
+44 GEYVHWVKGSQYCSW
-58 VHRPWYALW
+58 
-67 SCDKWEEKTQQF
+67 WEFGGCLRNVWGANHK
-79 TGNQLIT
+79 GYD
-86 KTWAGGNAANYYHSQ
+86 AGNAANYLSSQ
-101 NNQDITANLKND
+101 NYQAISVGSGNET
-113 NGTYFLSGLYN
+113 GTYSLSGFTN
-124 YTGGEYNG
+124 YVG
-132 GNLDIELGSNA
+132 GNLTI
-143 TFNLGANSGNSFT
+143 NLGNSVVLDLSGSNSFT
-156 SWYPNGHTNVTFSA
+156 SYQGYNQGKDDVSFNV
-170 GTINVNN
+170 GTINLNGAL
-177 SVEVGNRVGSG
+177 EVGNRVGSG

-194 TATLNLNANKVT
+194 TATLNLNANKVN
-206 INSNINAYKTS
+206 INSNISAYKTS
-217 QVNIGN
+217 QVNVGN
-223 ANSAITINSVSLS
+223 ANSVITIGSVSLS

-243 AKIGSGANCSSSG
+243 AKVGSGANCSTSG

-262 GTTSATNTTFSN
+262 GTTNATNTAFSN
-274 ASGSFTFEESANFSG
+274 ASGSFTFEENATFSG
-289 AKLNGGAFTFN
+289 AKWNGGAFTFN
-300 KGFNATNNTAFNS
+300 KGFSATNNTAFNS
-313 GSFTFKGTSSFNNAT
+313 GSFTFKGASSFNNAT
-328 FSNASYTFDNQATFQ
+328 FSNATYTFNNQATFQ

-351 FTFNNQSNPT
+351 FTFNNQ
-361 NSAQHPQI
+361 
-369 LFENSSF
+369 
-376 NGGIFTFN
+376 N
-384 NQTNPTN
+384 NQTN

-405 SGSTTTLKGSATF
+405 SGNATTLKGF
-418 EQAFN
+418 VDFQQAFN
-423 NSNHQLTIQN
+423 NSSHQLMMQN
-433 ASFDNATFN
+433 ASFNNANFN
-442 NTGKITIEKDASFNN
+442 NTGKITINESASFNDTTFN
-457 TSFNTPVDTNNMS
+457 TSVDTSNMTI
-470 VTGSVTLSGKNDL
+470 TGSVTLSGKNDL

-494 KITLAQGATF
+494 QVTLTQGTTF
-504 NLTSLGSE
+504 NLTSLGD
-512 KSVTILN
+512 KNSVTILN
-519 SSGGITYNHLLNH
+519 SSGGITYNNLLNH
-532 ALNSLTNALKT
+532 ALNSLTSALKT
-543 TESSSK
+543 NESSLK

-569 LLSEN
+569 LLSAN
-574 AATPKNTDSSPSAPT
+574 IAASKVADSSPSKSSTNPA
-589 KDSPQVYQV
+589 QVYQV
-598 GYKIGDTIY
+598 GYKIGDIIY
-607 KLQETFSP
+607 KLQETFSH

-624 SGTYTPPPTISGSQ
+624 SGTYTPPPVISGSK
-638 FDLSASNYINAN
+638 FDLSASNYIDSNT
-650 MPWYDHKYYIPKSQ
+650 PWYDHKSYIPKSQ

-677 QIWGSYT
+677 QIWGSYI
-684 NSFKQTFST
+684 NSFKQTFSAS
-693 NGSNL
+693 GSNL
-698 VIGYNATWTGNSVS
+698 VIGYNSTWTDHNVS
-712 SSGTVSFGD
+712 SSDTVSFGD
-721 TSGSA
+721 ISGSA
-726 LNGHCGPWPYYQCI
+726 LNGHCGPWPYYQCT
-740 GTTNGAYSAYHV
+740 GTTDGAYSAYHV

-783 NATITQH
+783 NAIITQH
-790 NAGAYSSSMT
+790 NAGIYSSSMT
-800 FSTQNMDSSQNL
+800 FSTQNMDNSQNL
-812 NGLNAN
+812 KGLNSN

-839 NAGQATFENTNF
+839 NAGQAVFENTNF

-926 GNSTNSDGSQNT
+926 GNSNNGSQNN

-947 NIAGNATFDNMAFN
+947 NISGNATFDNVVFN
-961 GPTNTSVK
+961 GPTNMSVK

-981 LNAPLSFGDGMINF
+981 LNAPLSFGDGTITFN
-995 SAHSVINIGEAI
+995 AHSVINIAEAI

-1053 NGIYDVVYSFNN
+1053 NGVYDVVYSFNN

-1072 VFSPNSISIRR
+1072 IFSPNSISIRR

-1092 VDMEK
+1092 MDMEK

-1121 GNLNNTI
+1121 GNSNNTI
-1128 YYYDKSIDF
+1128 YYYDNSIDF

-1153 LTGQNSAIVFGA
+1153 FTGQNSAIVFGA
-1165 KNIWTNAS
+1165 KSIWTNAS
-1173 DAPQSNTIIRFGD
+1173 DAPQSNAIIRFGD
-1186 NKGAG
+1186 NKGVG

-1306 FRGYVGQ
+1306 FRGYVGT

-1324 AISFTNSSNL
+1324 AISFTNSTNL
-1334 SSGLYQISAKSVL
+1334 SSGLYQMQAKSVL

-1362 KANAISLSQN
+1362 KANAINLSQN

-1381 TLELSGDLNLN
+1381 TLELQGDLNVN

-1414 YASLIASNGSHLNFN
+1414 YASLIASNGSRLNFN

-1436 ANITTSLSDS
+1436 ANITTSLNHS

-1460 NLSNNSFLDFQGSS
+1460 NLSNNSSLDFQGSS
-1474 AITSNTAFNFYN
+1474 AITSNTAFNFYD

-1496 HQALDIKAPLS
+1496 HQALNIKVPLS
-1507 LGGNLLNPNNSSV
+1507 LGGNLLNPDSSSV

-1603 SFKDNQLSVTLSQIP
+1603 SFKNNQLSVTLSQIP
-1618 GIKNTLYNIGSEI
+1618 GIKNTLYNIGSEV

-1649 DAQGVFYLTSSVKGY
+1649 DAEGVFYLTSSVKGY
-1664 YNPNQSYQASGSN
+1664 YNPNQSYQANGSN

-1712 YNFNNIKALGQMAL
+1712 YDFNNIKALGQMAL

-1740 SLSSLSNLKGDALNQ
+1740 SLSSLSDLKGDALNQ

-1784 NGALIIG
+1784 NGTLIIG

-1798 NTNSTVVFGGLGY
+1798 DTNSAVVFGGLGY

-1913 LANILGEV
+1913 LASILGEV

-1967 FDNLMNDSGLNTAIK
+1967 FDNLMNDSGLNAAIK

-2039 DIGQVISVMLQD
+2039 DIGQVISVVLQD
-2051 IVKPSEAL
+2051 IVKPSNAL
-2059 QNDVVA
+2059 KNDVVA

-2078 MLNSLESLLQNQQI
+2078 TLNSLESLLQNQQI

-2133 VWQRGDFSFNAQGN
+2133 VWQKGDFSFNAQGN
-2147 VFVQNSTFSNANGGT
+2147 VFVQNSTFSNTNGGT

-2183 HSGTLN
+2183 HFGTLQ

-2223 NLFINAS
+2223 DLFINAS

-2235 DPITTNTAN
+2235 DPTTASATN
-2244 PCALSAQSA
+2244 PCTLNASV
-2253 NGASSNN
+2253 NDASSSN
-2260 ASNNAPIAL
+2260 ASNNAQIAL
-2269 NNNDESLMVT
+2269 NNNDESLSVT
-2279 ANDFNFSGNIYA
+2279 ANDFNFSGSIYA

-2310 LYNNAQFQANNLT
+2310 LYNNAQFQANNL
-2323 ISNQAVLEKNA
+2323 IIFNQAVLEKNA

-2354 IGVLQNLVIAS
+2354 IEVLQNLVIAS

-2375 LEVGGALNNFGAIHF
+2375 LEVGGTLNHFGTIHF
-2390 NLENIQTPAPLIQ
+2390 NLENSQTPAMPLIQ
-2403 AEGIINLNTTQTPFI
+2403 TGGVINLNATQTPFI

-2439 DYNINPNSLQSYL
+2439 NYNINPNSLQSYL

-2510 NQVKMSYGDKVMDF
+2510 NQIKMSYGNKIMDF

-2537 GQSALN
+2537 GQSVLN

-2554 KWLSTLM
+2554 NWLSTLM

-2629 AREGESNFS
+2629 AREGESDFS
-2638 ERLLELKNKRF
+2638 LLELKNKRF
-2649 SDPNPSEIF
+2649 SDPNPGEVFI
-2658 VKYSQPN
+2658 KHSQLS

-2674 GVGGAS
+2674 GIGGAS

-2752 GNASHI
+2752 GNATNI

-2767 LNQRYN
+2767 LNQRYS

-2817 MQNPAYQQFVM
+2817 MQNPTYQQFVM

-2839 LNMGLESRKYFGKN
+2839 LNMGLESRKYFGQN

-2869 AKGDNMVRFVGENTL
+2869 SKGGNVVRFVGENTL
-2884 LYRKGEIFNTFASV
+2884 LYRKGEVFNTFASV

-2909 MYVNAGVGLKMG
+2909 VYVNAGVGLKMG
-2921 LQYQDLNITGN
+2921 LQYQDINITGN

>member
-1 MKQFKKKPKKI
+1 MKKFKKKPKKI
-12 KRSQKIILKRP
+12 ARKQKTILKRP
-23 LWLMPLLI
+23 LWLAPLLI

-58 VHRPWYALW
+58 VHRPWYALG
-67 SCDKWEEKTQQF
+67 SCDKWETKTQQY

-101 NNQDITANLKND
+101 NNQNITANLKND

-143 TFNLGANSGNSFT
+143 TFNLGASSGNSFT

-194 TATLNLNANKVT
+194 TATLNLNANKVN
-206 INSNINAYKTS
+206 IHSNISAFKTS

-223 ANSAITINSVSLS
+223 ANSTITIGSVSLS

-243 AKIGSGANCSSSG
+243 VSFGGGANCSTSG

-262 GTTSATNTTFSN
+262 GTTNATNTAFSN
-274 ASGSFTFEESANFSG
+274 ASGSFTFEENATFSG
-289 AKLNGGAFTFN
+289 AKLNGGTFTFN
-300 KGFNATNNTAFNS
+300 KEFSATNNTAFNS
-313 GSFTFKGTSSFNNAT
+313 GSFNFKGASSFNDAS
-328 FSNASYTFDNQATFQ
+328 FSNASYTFENQATFQ

-351 FTFNNQSNPT
+351 FTFNNQT
-361 NSAQHPQI
+361 NQSAQHPQI
-369 LFENSSF
+369 
-376 NGGIFTFN
+376 
-384 NQTNPTN
+384 Q
-391 SAQHPQI
+391 
-398 LFENSSF
+398 NSSF
-405 SGSTTTLKGSATF
+405 SGNATTLKGSVNF
-418 EQAFN
+418 QQAFN

-433 ASFDNATFN
+433 ASFDNANFN
-442 NTGKITIEKDASFNN
+442 NTGKITIEKDASFNSTTFN
-457 TSFNTPVDTNNMS
+457 TSVDTNNMS

-494 KITLAQGATF
+494 KITLTQGTTF
-504 NLTSLGSE
+504 NLTSLGD
-512 KSVTILN
+512 KNSVTILN
-519 SSGGITYNHLLNH
+519 SSGGITYNNLLNY
-532 ALNSLTNALKT
+532 AINSLTNALKT
-543 TESSSK
+543 NESSSD

-569 LLSEN
+569 LLNEN
-574 AATPKNTDSSPSAPT
+574 AATSKPTDSSPPKSSTNPA
-589 KDSPQVYQV
+589 QVYQV

-607 KLQETFSP
+607 KLQETFGP

-624 SGTYTPPPTISGSQ
+624 SGTYTPPPVISGSK
-638 FDLSASNYINAN
+638 FDLSASNYINAD

-684 NSFKQTFST
+684 NSFKQIFSAS
-693 NGSNL
+693 NSNL
-698 VIGYNATWTGNSVS
+698 VIGYNSTWTGNSVS
-712 SSGTVSFGD
+712 SSDTVSFGD

-726 LNGHCGPWPYYQCI
+726 LKGHCGPWPYYQCT
-740 GTTNGAYSAYHV
+740 GTTNGTYSAYHV

-759 SGNRIGTGGAANLVF
+759 SGNRIGTGGAANLIF

-790 NAGAYSSSMT
+790 NAGIYSSSMT
-800 FSTQNMDSSQNL
+800 FSTQNMDNSQNL
-812 NGLNAN
+812 SGLNSN
-818 GKLSVYGATFTNQ
+818 GKLSVYGTTFTNR

-926 GNSTNSDGSQNT
+926 GNSTNGSQNN

-947 NIAGNATFDNMAFN
+947 NISGNATFDNVVFN
-961 GPTNTSVK
+961 SPTNTSVK

-981 LNAPLSFGDGMINF
+981 LNAPLSFGDGTITFN
-995 SAHSVINIGEAI
+995 AHSVINIGEAI

-1022 EYNNAF
+1022 DYNNAF

-1047 LVSSAG
+1047 LVSSVG
-1053 NGIYDVVYSFNN
+1053 NGVYDVVYSFNN

-1092 VDMEK
+1092 MDMEK

-1104 NALGFM
+1104 NVLGFM

-1121 GNLNNTI
+1121 GNANNTI

-1137 YASGKTLFTKA
+1137 YASGKTSFTKA

-1153 LTGQNSAIVFGA
+1153 FTGQNSAIVFGA
-1165 KNIWTNAS
+1165 KSIWTSLS

-1238 FNGLQGILLT
+1238 FNALQGILLT

-1257 GTQSSSMNFISNSA
+1257 GTQSSSMNFTSNSA

-1284 AQNKGNPNFSFNA
+1284 AQNGGNPNFSFNA

-1306 FRGYVGQ
+1306 FRGYVGK

-1319 FNAVN
+1319 FNATN
-1324 AISFTNSSNL
+1324 AISFTNSTNL
-1334 SSGLYQISAKSVL
+1334 SSGLYQMQAKSVL

-1381 TLELSGDLNLN
+1381 TLELQGDLNVN
-1392 DTSSLNLNQSAIN
+1392 DTSSLNLNQSTIN

-1414 YASLIASNGSHLNFN
+1414 YASLIVNDGSRLNFN

-1436 ANITTSLSDS
+1436 ANITTSLNNS
-1446 SIVFKGASSLGGQF
+1446 SIVFKGAISLGGQF
-1460 NLSNNSFLDFQGSS
+1460 NLSNNSSLDFQGSS
-1474 AITSNTAFNFYN
+1474 AITSNTAFNFYD
-1486 NAFSQSPITF
+1486 NAFSQSPIIF

-1520 LNLKNSQLVFSDQGS
+1520 LDLKNSQLVFSDQGS
-1535 LNIANIDLLSDLNDN
+1535 LNIANIDLLIDLNDN

-1556 IIQADMNSNWYER
+1556 IIQAGMNSNWYER
-1569 ISFFGMRIND
+1569 INFFGMHIND
-1579 GIYDAKNQT
+1579 GIYDATNQT

-1618 GIKNTLYNIGSEI
+1618 GIKNTLYNISSEI

-1649 DAQGVFYLTSSVKGY
+1649 DAEGVFYLTSSVKGY
-1664 YNPNQSYQASGSN
+1664 YNPNQSYQANGSN

-1705 LHVYNKG
+1705 LHIYNKG

-1740 SLSSLSNLKGDALNQ
+1740 SLSSLNDLNSNALNQ

-1784 NGALIIG
+1784 NGTLIIG

-1798 NTNSTVVFGGLGY
+1798 DTNSAVVFGGLGY
-1811 QKPCDYTDIVCQ
+1811 QTPCDYTDIVCQ

-1878 TSLILNQANIV
+1878 TSLVLNQANIV

-1921 AMQSINKA
+1921 AVQSINKA

-1934 LIVNTL
+1934 LIADML
-1940 GSGSVIGGYLTPEQK
+1940 GSDSVIGGHLTPEQK

-2022 LSKKGLFNQI
+2022 LSKKELFNQI

-2051 IVKPSEAL
+2051 IVKPSSAL
-2059 QNDVVA
+2059 QNDVMA

-2078 MLNSLESLLQNQQI
+2078 TLNSLESLLQNQQI
-2092 KSVLDKVLAAKG
+2092 KSVLDKILAAKG

-2133 VWQRGDFSFNAQGN
+2133 VWQKGDFSFNAQGN
-2147 VFVQNSTFSNANGGT
+2147 IFVQNSTFSNANGGAI
-2162 LSFNAG
+2162 SFNAG
-2168 NSLIFAGNNHIAFTN
+2168 NSLIFAGNNRISFTN
-2183 HSGTLN
+2183 HAGVLQ

-2197 INITTLDASNGLKIN
+2197 INITTLNASNGLKIN
-2212 AANNNVSVSQG
+2212 AGSNNISVSQG

-2230 CVQQS
+2230 CAQQS
-2235 DPITTNTAN
+2235 DPTTANIAN
-2244 PCALSAQSA
+2244 PCTLNAQSA
-2253 NGASSNN
+2253 NNASSNN

-2269 NNNDESLMVT
+2269 NNNDESLIIT

-2304 NIKNLY
+2304 NVKNLY

-2334 SFVTN
+2334 SFMAN
-2339 NLNIQGAFNNNATQK
+2339 NLNIQGAFDNNATRK
-2354 IGVLQNLVIAS
+2354 IEVLQNLVIAS

-2375 LEVGGALNNFGAIHF
+2375 LEVGGSLNNSGAIHF
-2390 NLENIQTPAPLIQ
+2390 NLENIQTPTPLIQ

-2418 NVNNSMANNTTYTLL
+2418 NVNNSMANNTAYTLL

-2439 DYNINPNSLQSYL
+2439 DYNINPDSLQSYL

-2498 SPNNILSLSVLH
+2498 SQNHILSLSVLH
-2510 NQVKMSYGDKVMDF
+2510 DQIKMSYGNKIMDF

-2531 YIVGIQ
+2531 YIAGIQ

-2543 QIEAIGGNNAI
+2543 QIEAVGGNAI

-2561 IKTKENPLFAPI
+2561 METKENPLFAPI
-2573 YLENH
+2573 YLKNH
-2578 SLNEILDATK
+2578 SLNEILGVTK

-2629 AREGESNFS
+2629 SREGESDFS

-2649 SDPNPSEIF
+2649 SDPNPSEVF
-2658 VKYSQPN
+2658 VKYSQLS
-2665 KHPNNLWVQ
+2665 KHQNNLWVQ
-2674 GVGGAS
+2674 GIGGAS

-2689 YGLNV
+2689 YGLNA

-2710 YGYSGFNG
+2710 YGYSDFNG
-2718 NIMRSLGNNVD
+2718 NIMHSLGNNVD

-2743 TLSANETYG
+2743 TLSTNETYG
-2752 GNASHI
+2752 GNANNI
-2758 NSSNSLLSV
+2758 NSSNPLLSV
-2767 LNQRYN
+2767 LNQRYS

-2817 MQNPAYQQFVM
+2817 MNDAAYKQFLM

-2839 LNMGLESRKYFGKN
+2839 LNMGLESRKYFGQN

-2869 AKGDNMVRFVGENTL
+2869 SKGGNVVRFVGENTL
-2884 LYRKGEIFNTFASV
+2884 LYRKGEVFNTFASV

-2921 LQYQDLNITGN
+2921 LQYQDINITGN

>member
-1 MKQFKKKPKKI
+1 MKKFKKKPKSI
-12 KRSQKIILKRP
+12 KRSHQKTILKRP
-23 LWLMPLLI
+23 LWLAPLLI

-36 GVYADGTD
+36 GVHANNLWDLLNPKVGGDYVHWVKGSQYCAWWEFAGC
-44 ILGLSWGEKSQKVC
+44 LKNVWGANHKG
-58 VHRPWYALW
+58 YDA
-67 SCDKWEEKTQQF
+67 
-79 TGNQLIT
+79 
-86 KTWAGGNAANYYHSQ
+86 GNAANYLSSQ
-101 NNQDITANLKND
+101 NYQAIFVGSGNETGI
-113 NGTYFLSGLYN
+113 YSLSGFTN
-124 YTGGEYNG
+124 YVG
-132 GNLDIELGSNA
+132 GNLTI
-143 TFNLGANSGNSFT
+143 NLGDSVVLDLSGSNSFT
-156 SWYPNGHTNVTFSA
+156 SYQGYNQGKDDVSFNVGAINLNGSL
-170 GTINVNN
+170 
-177 SVEVGNRVGSG
+177 EVGNRVGSG
-188 AGTHTG
+188 VGTHTG
-194 TATLNLNANKVT
+194 TATLNLNANKVN
-206 INSNINAYKTS
+206 INSNISAYKTS

-223 ANSAITINSVSLS
+223 ANSVITIGSVSLS
-236 GDTCSSL
+236 GNVCSSL
-243 AKIGSGANCSSSG
+243 ASVGVGANCSTSG

-262 GTTSATNTTFSN
+262 GTTNATNTTFSN
-274 ASGSFTFEESANFSG
+274 SSGSFTFEENATFSG
-289 AKLNGGAFTFN
+289 AKWNGGTYTFN
-300 KGFNATNNTAFNS
+300 KEFNATNNTAFNS
-313 GSFTFKGTSSFNNAT
+313 GSFNFKGASSFNGAS
-328 FSNASYTFDNQATFQ
+328 FSNATYTFDNQATFQ
-343 NSSFNGGT
+343 NSSF
-351 FTFNNQSNPT
+351 
-361 NSAQHPQI
+361 
-369 LFENSSF
+369 
-376 NGGIFTFN
+376 
-384 NQTNPTN
+384 
-391 SAQHPQI
+391 
-398 LFENSSF
+398 
-405 SGSTTTLKGSATF
+405 SGNATTLKGF
-418 EQAFN
+418 VDFQQAFN

-433 ASFDNATFN
+433 ASFNNANFN
-442 NTGKITIEKDASFNN
+442 NTGKITINESASFNSTTFN
-457 TSFNTPVDTNNMS
+457 TSVDTNNMS

-483 KNGSTLDFGSS
+483 NNGSTLDFGSS
-494 KITLAQGATF
+494 KITLTQGTTF

-519 SSGGITYNHLLNH
+519 SSGGITYNNLLNH
-532 ALNSLTNALKT
+532 ALNSLTSALKT
-543 TESSSK
+543 NESSLK
-549 PQSFAQ
+549 PQSFTQ

-569 LLSEN
+569 LLNEN
-574 AATPKNTDSSPSAPT
+574 AATSKPTDSSPSKSSSNPT
-589 KDSPQVYQV
+589 QVYQV

-607 KLQETFSP
+607 KLQETFGP

-624 SGTYTPPPTISGSQ
+624 SGIYTPPPVISGSK
-638 FDLSASNYINAN
+638 FDLSASNYINAD
-650 MPWYDHKYYIPKSQ
+650 MPWYNHKYYIPKSQ

-693 NGSNL
+693 SNSNL
-698 VIGYNATWTGNSVS
+698 VIGYNSTWTGNSVS

-726 LNGHCGPWPYYQCI
+726 LNGHCGPWPYYQCT
-740 GTTNGAYSAYHV
+740 GTTNGTYSAYHV

-759 SGNRIGTGGAANLVF
+759 SGNRIGTGGAANLIF
-774 NGVDSINIA
+774 NGVDSVNIA

-790 NAGAYSSSMT
+790 NAGIYSSSMT
-800 FSTQNMDSSQNL
+800 FSTQNMDNSQNL
-812 NGLNAN
+812 KGLNSN
-818 GKLSVYGATFTNQ
+818 GKLLVYGTTFTNQ

-876 EISAKNASFNN
+876 EIGAKNASFNN

-907 VGDFTNANS
+907 MGDFTNAHS

-926 GNSTNSDGSQNT
+926 GNPTNSNGSQNT

-947 NIAGNATFDNMAFN
+947 NISGNATFDNVVFN
-961 GPTNTSVK
+961 SPTNTSVK

-981 LNAPLSFGDGMINF
+981 LNAPLSFGDGTITFN
-995 SAHSVINIGEAI
+995 AHSVINIGEAI

-1047 LVSSAG
+1047 LVSSVG
-1053 NGIYDVVYSFNN
+1053 NGVYDVVYSFNN

-1072 VFSPNSISIRR
+1072 IFSQNSISIRR
-1083 LGVGMVFDY
+1083 LGVSMVFDY

-1104 NALGFM
+1104 NTLGFM

-1153 LTGQNSAIVFGA
+1153 FTGQNSAIVFGA
-1165 KNIWTNAS
+1165 KSIWTNAS
-1173 DAPQSNTIIRFGD
+1173 DAPQSNAIIRFGD

-1191 SNDASGHCW
+1191 SNDASGHCL
-1200 NLQCIGFITGHYEAQ
+1200 NLQCIGFITGHYEVQ

-1238 FNGLQGILLT
+1238 FNALQGILLT

-1257 GTQSSSMNFISNSA
+1257 GTQSSSMNFVSNSA

-1284 AQNKGNPNFSFNA
+1284 AQNGGNPNFSFNA

-1319 FNAVN
+1319 FNATN
-1324 AISFTNSSNL
+1324 AISFTNSTNL
-1334 SSGLYQISAKSVL
+1334 SSGLYQMQAKSVS

-1362 KANAISLSQN
+1362 KANMINLSQN

-1381 TLELSGDLNLN
+1381 TLELQGDLNLN

-1414 YASLIASNGSHLNFN
+1414 YASLIVNDGSRLNFN
-1429 GAVNFNS
+1429 GTTHFNS
-1436 ANITTSLSDS
+1436 ANITTSLNHS

-1460 NLSNNSFLDFQGSS
+1460 NLSNNASLDFQGSS
-1474 AITSNTAFNFYN
+1474 AITSNTAFNFYD

-1556 IIQADMNSNWYER
+1556 IIQAGMNHNWYER
-1569 ISFFGMRIND
+1569 INFFGMRIND
-1579 GIYDAKNQT
+1579 GVYDAIDQT

-1618 GIKNTLYNIGSEI
+1618 GIKNTLYNIGSEV

-1649 DAQGVFYLTSSVKGY
+1649 DAKGVFYLTSNVKGY
-1664 YNPNQSYQASGSN
+1664 YSPNQSYQASGSN

-1684 LTSESSVISQTY
+1684 LTSDSSIISQTY

-1740 SLSSLSNLKGDALNQ
+1740 SLSSLSDLNPNALNQ
-1755 LTKLITPSDWKNIN
+1755 LTKLITPNDWKNIN

-1784 NGALIIG
+1784 NGALIVG

-1811 QKPCDYTDIVCQ
+1811 QKPCDYTDMVCQ

-1878 TSLILNQANIV
+1878 TSLILNQANVV

-1934 LIVNTL
+1934 LIADTL
-1940 GSGSVIGGYLTPEQK
+1940 GSNSVIGGHLTPEQK

-2059 QNDVVA
+2059 QNDIAA

-2078 MLNSLESLLQNQQI
+2078 TLNSLESLLQNQQI

-2104 LGPIYEQ
+2104 LGSIYEQ
-2111 GLGDLIPNLGK
+2111 GLGDLMPNLGK

-2133 VWQRGDFSFNAQGN
+2133 VWQKGDFSFNAQGN

-2168 NSLIFAGNNHIAFTN
+2168 NSLIFAGNNRISFTN
-2183 HSGTLN
+2183 HAGALN
-2189 LLSNQVSN
+2189 LLSDQVSN
-2197 INITTLDASNGLKIN
+2197 INITTLNASNGLKIN
-2212 AANNNVSVSQG
+2212 ASNNNVSVSQG

-2230 CVQQS
+2230 CVKQNN
-2235 DPITTNTAN
+2235 PATANIAN
-2244 PCALSAQSA
+2244 PCALSAQSV
-2253 NGASSNN
+2253 NDASSSN
-2260 ASNNAPIAL
+2260 ASNNAQIAL

-2334 SFVTN
+2334 SFMAN
-2339 NLNIQGAFNNNATQK
+2339 NLNIQGAFNNNATRK
-2354 IGVLQNLVIAS
+2354 IEVLQNLTIAS

-2375 LEVGGALNNFGAIHF
+2375 LEVGGALNNFGAILF
-2390 NLENIQTPAPLIQ
+2390 NLENIQTPTPLIQ
-2403 AEGIINLNTTQTPFI
+2403 AEGIINLNTTQAPFM

-2452 KLYTLINING
+2452 NLYTLINING

-2498 SPNNILSLSVLH
+2498 SQNNILSLSVLY
-2510 NQVKMSYGDKVMDF
+2510 NQIKMSYGAKAMDF

-2531 YIVGIQ
+2531 YIAGIQ

-2561 IKTKENPLFAPI
+2561 METKENPLFAPI
-2573 YLENH
+2573 YLQNH
-2578 SLNEILDATK
+2578 SLNEILGVAK
-2588 DLQNTASLI
+2588 DLLNTASLI
-2597 SNPNFRDN
+2597 SNPNFKNN

-2629 AREGESNFS
+2629 SREGESDFS
-2638 ERLLELKNKRF
+2638 KHLLELKNKRF
-2649 SDPNPSEIF
+2649 SDSNPSALEVS

-2665 KHPNNLWVQ
+2665 KHPNNLWAQ
-2674 GVGGAS
+2674 GIGGAS

-2718 NIMRSLGNNVD
+2718 NIMHSLANNVD

-2743 TLSANETYG
+2743 TLSTNETYG
-2752 GNASHI
+2752 GNASNI

-2767 LNQRYN
+2767 LNQRYS

-2817 MQNPAYQQFVM
+2817 MNDAAYKQFLM

-2869 AKGDNMVRFVGENTL
+2869 SKGGNVVRFVGENTL
-2884 LYRKGEIFNTFASV
+2884 LYRKGEVFNTFASV

-2909 MYVNAGVGLKMG
+2909 VYVNVGVGLKMG
-2921 LQYQDLNITGN
+2921 LQYQNINITGN

>member
-12 KRSQKIILKRP
+12 KRLHQNQKTILKRP

-31 GGFAS
+31 SGFAS
-36 GVYADGTD
+36 GVYANNLWDLLNPKVG
-44 ILGLSWGEKSQKVC
+44 GEYVHWVKGSQYCSW
-58 VHRPWYALW
+58 
-67 SCDKWEEKTQQF
+67 WEFGGCLRNVWGANHK
-79 TGNQLIT
+79 GYD
-86 KTWAGGNAANYYHSQ
+86 AGNAANYLSSQ
-101 NNQDITANLKND
+101 NYQAISVGSGNET
-113 NGTYFLSGLYN
+113 GTYSLSGFTN
-124 YTGGEYNG
+124 YVG
-132 GNLDIELGSNA
+132 GNLTI
-143 TFNLGANSGNSFT
+143 NLGNSVVLDLSGSNSFT
-156 SWYPNGHTNVTFSA
+156 SYQGYNQGKDDVSFNV
-170 GTINVNN
+170 GTINLNGTL
-177 SVEVGNRVGSG
+177 EVGNRVGSG

-236 GDTCSSL
+236 GDTCSSSVSVG
-243 AKIGSGANCSSSG
+243 IGANCSTSG

-262 GTTSATNTTFSN
+262 GTTNATNTTFSN
-274 ASGSFTFEESANFSG
+274 ASGSFTFEENATFSG
-289 AKLNGGAFTFN
+289 AKWNGGAFTFN
-300 KGFNATNNTAFNS
+300 KEFKATNNTAFNS
-313 GSFTFKGTSSFNNAT
+313 GSFNFKGASSFNGAS
-328 FSNASYTFDNQATFQ
+328 FSNATYTFDNQATFQ

-351 FTFNNQSNPT
+351 FTFNNQ
-361 NSAQHPQI
+361 
-369 LFENSSF
+369 
-376 NGGIFTFN
+376 
-384 NQTNPTN
+384 TNPTN
-391 SAQHPQI
+391 STQHPQI
-398 LFENSSF
+398 QNSSF
-405 SGSTTTLKGSATF
+405 SGNATTLKGSVIF
-418 EQAFN
+418 QQAFN

-433 ASFDNATFN
+433 ASFNNATFN
-442 NTGKITIEKDASFNN
+442 NTGKITINEGASFNN
-457 TSFNTPVDTNNMS
+457 TTFNTSVDANNMTIS
-470 VTGSVTLSGKNDL
+470 GGVTLSGKNDL
-483 KNGSTLDFGSS
+483 KNDSTLDFGSA
-494 KITLAQGATF
+494 KVTLAQGTTF
-504 NLTSLGSE
+504 NLTSLGD
-512 KSVTILN
+512 KNSVTILN

-543 TESSSK
+543 NESSSK

-574 AATPKNTDSSPSAPT
+574 AATPKPANASPSAPT

-607 KLQETFSP
+607 KLQETFSH

-624 SGTYTPPPTISGSQ
+624 SGTYTPPPVISGSK
-638 FDLSASNYINAN
+638 FDLSASNYINAD
-650 MPWYDHKYYIPKSQ
+650 MPWYDHKHYIPKSQ
-664 NFTESGTYYLPSV
+664 NFTESGTYYLPSI

-684 NSFKQTFST
+684 NSFKQTFSAS
-693 NGSNL
+693 GSNL
-698 VIGYNATWTGNSVS
+698 VIGYNSTWTGNSVS

-721 TSGSA
+721 TSGST
-726 LNGHCGPWPYYQCI
+726 LNGHCGPWPYYQCT

-790 NAGAYSSSMT
+790 NAGIYSSSMT
-800 FSTQNMDSSQNL
+800 FSTQSMDNSQNL
-812 NGLNAN
+812 NGLNSN
-818 GKLSVYGATFTNQ
+818 GTLSVYGTTFTNQ

-839 NAGQATFENTNF
+839 NAGQAVFENTNF

-907 VGDFTNANS
+907 MGDFTNAHS

-926 GNSTNSDGSQNT
+926 GNSANGSQNT

-947 NIAGNATFDNMAFN
+947 NISGNATFDNVVFN
-961 GPTNTSVK
+961 SPTNTSVK
-969 GQVTLNNITLKN
+969 GQVILNNITLKN
-981 LNAPLSFGDGMINF
+981 LNAPLSFGDGTITFN
-995 SAHSVINIGEAI
+995 AHSVINIGEAI

-1047 LVSSAG
+1047 LVSSVG
-1053 NGIYDVVYSFNN
+1053 NGVYDVVYSFNN

-1072 VFSPNSISIRR
+1072 IFSPNSISIRR

-1092 VDMEK
+1092 MDMEK

-1104 NALGFM
+1104 NTLGFM

-1121 GNLNNTI
+1121 GNSNNTI
-1128 YYYDKSIDF
+1128 YYYDNSIDF

-1153 LTGQNSAIVFGA
+1153 FTGQNSAIVFGA
-1165 KNIWTNAS
+1165 KSIWTNAS
-1173 DAPQSNTIIRFGD
+1173 DAPQSNAIIRFGD

-1215 KIYITGSIESGNRI
+1215 KIYITASIESGNRI

-1306 FRGYVGQ
+1306 FRGYVGK

-1319 FNAVN
+1319 FNATN
-1324 AISFTNSSNL
+1324 AISFTNSTNL
-1334 SSGLYQISAKSVL
+1334 SSGLYQMQAKSVL

-1362 KANAISLSQN
+1362 KASAINLSQN

-1381 TLELSGDLNLN
+1381 TLELQGDLNVN
-1392 DTSSLNLNQSAIN
+1392 DTSSLNLNQSTIN
-1405 VSNNATIND
+1405 ISNNATIND
-1414 YASLIASNGSHLNFN
+1414 HASLIASNGSHLNFN
-1429 GAVNFNS
+1429 GAANFNS
-1436 ANITTSLSDS
+1436 ANITTSLNHS

-1460 NLSNNSFLDFQGSS
+1460 NLSNNSSLDFQGSS
-1474 AITSNTAFNFYN
+1474 AITSNTAFNFYD

-1496 HQALDIKAPLS
+1496 HQALDVKAPLS

-1520 LNLKNSQLVFSDQGS
+1520 LDLKNSQLVFSDQGS

-1569 ISFFGMRIND
+1569 INFFGMRIND

-1649 DAQGVFYLTSSVKGY
+1649 DAEGVFYLTSSVKGY

-1684 LTSESSVISQTY
+1684 LSSESSVISQTY

-1705 LHVYNKG
+1705 LHIYNKG

-1740 SLSSLSNLKGDALNQ
+1740 SLSSLSNLNSNALNQ

-1798 NTNSTVVFGGLGY
+1798 NTNSAVVFGGLGY

-1921 AMQSINKA
+1921 AVQSINKA

-1940 GSGSVIGGYLTPEQK
+1940 GSNSVIGGYLTPEQK

-2051 IVKPSEAL
+2051 IVKPSDAL
-2059 QNDVVA
+2059 KNDVAA

-2078 MLNSLESLLQNQQI
+2078 ALNSLESLLQNQQI

-2111 GLGDLIPNLGK
+2111 GLGDLIPNLGN

-2133 VWQRGDFSFNAQGN
+2133 AWQKGDFSFNAQGN

-2183 HSGTLN
+2183 HFGTLQ

-2212 AANNNVSVSQG
+2212 AGSNNISVSQG

-2230 CVQQS
+2230 CTQQS
-2235 DPITTNTAN
+2235 TPTTASVTN
-2244 PCALSAQSA
+2244 PCALSTQNA
-2253 NGASSNN
+2253 NGASSSN

-2269 NNNDESLMVT
+2269 NNNDESLMVM

-2291 NGVVDFSKIKGSA
+2291 NGVVDLSKIKGSA
-2304 NIKNLY
+2304 NVKNLY

-2354 IGVLQNLVIAS
+2354 IEVLQNLVIAS

-2375 LEVGGALNNFGAIHF
+2375 LEVGGALNNLGTIHF
-2390 NLENIQTPAPLIQ
+2390 NLENIQTPTPLIQ
-2403 AEGIINLNTTQTPFI
+2403 AERIINLNTTQTPFI

-2498 SPNNILSLSVLH
+2498 HQNNILSLSVLY
-2510 NQVKMSYGDKVMDF
+2510 NQVKMSYGNKAMDF

-2531 YIVGIQ
+2531 YIAGIQ

-2561 IKTKENPLFAPI
+2561 IETKENPLFAPI
-2573 YLENH
+2573 YLESH

-2629 AREGESNFS
+2629 TREGESDFS
-2638 ERLLELKNKRF
+2638 LLELKNKRF
-2649 SDPNPSEIF
+2649 SDPNPGEVF
-2658 VKYSQPN
+2658 VKYSQPS
-2665 KHPNNLWVQ
+2665 KHQNNLWVQ
-2674 GVGGAS
+2674 GIGGAS

-2689 YGLNV
+2689 YGLNA

-2718 NIMRSLGNNVD
+2718 NIMRSLANNVD

-2752 GNASHI
+2752 GNATSI

-2767 LNQRYN
+2767 LNQRYS

-2817 MQNPAYQQFVM
+2817 MNDAAYKQFLM

-2839 LNMGLESRKYFGKN
+2839 LNMGLESRKYFGQN

-2869 AKGDNMVRFVGENTL
+2869 SKGDNMVRFVGENTL
-2884 LYRKGEIFNTFASV
+2884 LYRKGEVFNTFASV

>member
-1 MKQFKKKPKKI
+1 MKKFKKKPKSI
-12 KRSQKIILKRP
+12 KRSHQNQKTILKRP
-23 LWLMPLLI
+23 LWLAPLLI
-31 GGFAS
+31 GSFAS
-36 GVYADGTD
+36 GVYANNLWDLLNPKVGGEYVHWVNGSRYCTW
-44 ILGLSWGEKSQKVC
+44 LGFAGCLKNVWGAN
-58 VHRPWYALW
+58 HRGYDAR
-67 SCDKWEEKTQQF
+67 
-79 TGNQLIT
+79 
-86 KTWAGGNAANYYHSQ
+86 NAANYLSSQ
-101 NNQDITANLKND
+101 NYQVISVGSGNET
-113 NGTYFLSGLYN
+113 GTYSLSGFTN
-124 YTGGEYNG
+124 YVG
-132 GNLDIELGSNA
+132 GNLTI
-143 TFNLGANSGNSFT
+143 NLGNSVVLDLSGSNSFT
-156 SWYPNGHTNVTFSA
+156 SYQGYNQGKDDVSFNVGAINLNGTL
-170 GTINVNN
+170 
-177 SVEVGNRVGSG
+177 EVGNRVGSG

-194 TATLNLNANKVT
+194 TATLNLNANKVN
-206 INSNINAYKTS
+206 INSNISAYKTS
-217 QVNIGN
+217 QVNVGN
-223 ANSAITINSVSLS
+223 ANSAITIGSVSLS
-236 GDTCSSL
+236 GDTCSSSVSVG
-243 AKIGSGANCSSSG
+243 IGANCSSSG

-262 GTTSATNTTFSN
+262 GTTNATNTAFSN
-274 ASGSFTFEESANFSG
+274 ANGSFTFEENATFSG
-289 AKLNGGAFTFN
+289 AKWNGGAFTFN
-300 KGFNATNNTAFNS
+300 KELNATNNTAFNS
-313 GSFTFKGTSSFNNAT
+313 GSFNFKGTSFFNGT
-328 FSNASYTFDNQATFQ
+328 SFSNATYTFNNQAVFQ

-351 FTFNNQSNPT
+351 FTFNNQN
-361 NSAQHPQI
+361 NQSAQHPQI
-369 LFENSSF
+369 
-376 NGGIFTFN
+376 
-384 NQTNPTN
+384 Q
-391 SAQHPQI
+391 
-398 LFENSSF
+398 NSSF
-405 SGSTTTLKGSATF
+405 SGGAITLKGF
-418 EQAFN
+418 VNFQQAFN

-433 ASFDNATFN
+433 ASFNNANFN
-442 NTGKITIEKDASFNN
+442 NTGKITINESASFNDTTFN
-457 TSFNTPVDTNNMS
+457 TSINTNNMS

-483 KNGSTLDFGSS
+483 SNGSTLDFGSS
-494 KITLAQGATF
+494 KITLTQGTTF
-504 NLTSLGSE
+504 NLTSLGD
-512 KSVTILN
+512 KNSVTILN
-519 SSGGITYNHLLNH
+519 SSGGINYNNLLNH
-532 ALNSLTNALKT
+532 AINGLTNALKT
-543 TESSSK
+543 NESSSD

-569 LLSEN
+569 LLSESV
-574 AATPKNTDSSPSAPT
+574 ATSKNTDSSPSAPT

-607 KLQETFSP
+607 KLQETFGP

-624 SGTYTPPPTISGSQ
+624 SGTYTPPPVINGSK
-638 FDLSASNYINAN
+638 FDLSASNYINAD
-650 MPWYDHKYYIPKSQ
+650 MPWYNHKYYIPKSQ

-684 NSFKQTFST
+684 NSFKQTFSAS
-693 NGSNL
+693 NSNL
-698 VIGYNATWTGNSVS
+698 VIGYNSTWTDHNVS
-712 SSGTVSFGD
+712 SSDTVSFGD
-721 TSGSA
+721 TSGSV
-726 LNGHCGPWPYYQCI
+726 LNGHCGPWPYYQCT
-740 GTTNGAYSAYHV
+740 GTTNGTYSAYHV

-759 SGNRIGTGGAANLVF
+759 SGNRIGTGGAANLIF
-774 NGVDSINIA
+774 NGVDSVNIA

-790 NAGAYSSSMT
+790 NAGIYSSSMT
-800 FSTQNMDSSQNL
+800 FSTQSMDNSQNL
-812 NGLNAN
+812 KGLNSN
-818 GKLSVYGATFTNQ
+818 GTLSVYGTTFTNQ

-895 FNFNNSNATTSF
+895 FNFNNSSATTSF
-907 VGDFTNANS
+907 IGDFTNANS

-926 GNSTNSDGSQNT
+926 GNSNNGSQNN

-947 NIAGNATFDNMAFN
+947 NISGNATFDNVVFN

-981 LNAPLSFGDGMINF
+981 LNAPLSFGDGTITFN
-995 SAHSVINIGEAI
+995 AHSVINIAESI

-1022 EYNNAF
+1022 DYNNAF

-1047 LVSSAG
+1047 LVSSVG
-1053 NGIYDVVYSFNN
+1053 NGVYDVVYSFNN

-1072 VFSPNSISIRR
+1072 VFSQNSISIRR
-1083 LGVGMVFDY
+1083 LGVSMVFDY

-1097 SDHLYYQ
+1097 SDHLYYKDI
-1104 NALGFM
+1104 AGFM

-1121 GNLNNTI
+1121 GNANNTI

-1153 LTGQNSAIVFGA
+1153 FTGQNSAIVFGA

-1173 DAPQSNTIIRFGD
+1173 DAPQSNAIIRFGD

-1215 KIYITGSIESGNRI
+1215 KIYITASIESGNRI

-1257 GTQSSSMNFISNSA
+1257 GTQSSSMNFTSNSA

-1284 AQNKGNPNFSFNA
+1284 AQNGGNPNFSFNA

-1306 FRGYVGQ
+1306 FRGYVGT

-1324 AISFTNSSNL
+1324 AISFTNSTNL
-1334 SSGLYQISAKSVL
+1334 SSGLYQMQANSVL

-1362 KANAISLSQN
+1362 KANAINLSQN

-1381 TLELSGDLNLN
+1381 TLELQGDLNLN
-1392 DTSSLNLNQSAIN
+1392 DTSSLNLNQSTIN

-1414 YASLIASNGSHLNFN
+1414 YASLIASNNAHINFN
-1429 GAVNFNS
+1429 GTTNFNS
-1436 ANITTSLSDS
+1436 ANITTSLNDS
-1446 SIVFKGASSLGGQF
+1446 SIVFKGAISLGGQF
-1460 NLSNNSFLDFQGSS
+1460 NLSNHSSLDFQGSS
-1474 AITSNTAFNFYN
+1474 AITSNTAFNFYD

-1496 HQALDIKAPLS
+1496 YQALDIKAPLS

-1520 LNLKNSQLVFSDQGS
+1520 LDLKNSQLVFSDQGS

-1556 IIQADMNSNWYER
+1556 IIQANMNSNWYER
-1569 ISFFGMRIND
+1569 INFFGMRIND

-1588 YSFTNPLN
+1588 YSFINPLN

-1618 GIKNTLYNIGSEI
+1618 GIKNTLYNIGSEV
-1631 FNYQKVYN
+1631 FNYQKVYS

-1649 DAQGVFYLTSSVKGY
+1649 DAEGVFYLTSNVKGY
-1664 YNPNQSYQASGSN
+1664 YNPNQSYQANGSN

-1705 LHVYNKG
+1705 LHIYNKG

-1740 SLSSLSNLKGDALNQ
+1740 SLSSLSDLNPNALNQ
-1755 LTKLITPSDWKNIN
+1755 LTKLITPNDWKNIN

-1784 NGALIIG
+1784 NGALIVG

-1798 NTNSTVVFGGLGY
+1798 NTNSAVVFGGLGY
-1811 QKPCDYTDIVCQ
+1811 QTPCDYTDIVCQ

-1921 AMQSINKA
+1921 AVQSINKA

-1934 LIVNTL
+1934 LIADML
-1940 GSGSVIGGYLTPEQK
+1940 GSDSVIGGHLTPEQK

-1967 FDNLMNDSGLNTAIK
+1967 FDNLMNDSGLNAAIK

-2022 LSKKGLFNQI
+2022 LSKKGLLNQI

-2039 DIGQVISVMLQD
+2039 DIGQVISVVLQD
-2051 IVKPSEAL
+2051 IVKPSNAL

-2065 LGKQMIG
+2065 LGKQMVG

-2078 MLNSLESLLQNQQI
+2078 ALNSLESLLQNQQI

-2104 LGPIYEQ
+2104 LGSIYEQ

-2133 VWQRGDFSFNAQGN
+2133 VWQKGDFSFNAQGN

-2183 HSGTLN
+2183 HAGTLQ
-2189 LLSNQVSN
+2189 LLSDQVSN

-2212 AANNNVSVSQG
+2212 AGSNNISVSQG
-2223 NLFINAS
+2223 DLFINAS
-2230 CVQQS
+2230 CTQQS
-2235 DPITTNTAN
+2235 TPTTANIAN

-2253 NGASSNN
+2253 NGASSNS

-2269 NNNDESLMVT
+2269 NNNDEILMVT

-2304 NIKNLY
+2304 NVKNLY
-2310 LYNNAQFQANNLT
+2310 LYNNAQFQANNLI
-2323 ISNQAVLEKNA
+2323 ISNQAVLENNA

-2339 NLNIQGAFNNNATQK
+2339 NLNIQGAFNNNATRK
-2354 IGVLQNLVIAS
+2354 IEVLQNLTIAS

-2375 LEVGGALNNFGAIHF
+2375 LEVGGALNHFGAIHF
-2390 NLENIQTPAPLIQ
+2390 NLENTQTPTPLIQ
-2403 AEGIINLNTTQTPFI
+2403 ARGIINLNTTQTPFM

-2462 NHIEEKNGVLTYLG
+2462 NHIEEKNGALTYLG

-2490 ALPNSNNA
+2490 TLPDSNNA
-2498 SPNNILSLSVLH
+2498 HQNNILSLSVLY
-2510 NQVKMSYGDKVMDF
+2510 NQIKMSYGDKAMDF

-2561 IKTKENPLFAPI
+2561 MDTKENPLFAPI

-2578 SLNEILDATK
+2578 SLHEILDVAK
-2588 DLQNTASLI
+2588 DLLNTASLI
-2597 SNPNFRDN
+2597 SNPNFRNN

-2629 AREGESNFS
+2629 TREGESDFS

-2649 SDPNPSEIF
+2649 SDPNPGEVF
-2658 VKYSQPN
+2658 VKYSQPS

-2674 GVGGAS
+2674 GIGGAS

-2710 YGYSGFNG
+2710 YGYSDFNG
-2718 NIMRSLGNNVD
+2718 NIMHSLGNNVD

-2752 GNASHI
+2752 GNANNI
-2758 NSSNSLLSV
+2758 NSSNPLLSV
-2767 LNQRYN
+2767 LNQRYS

-2808 IGLSGMKGK
+2808 IGLSGMKG
-2817 MQNPAYQQFVM
+2817 NDAAYKQFLM

-2869 AKGDNMVRFVGENTL
+2869 SKGGNMVRFVGENTL
-2884 LYRKGEIFNTFASV
+2884 LYRKGEVFNTFASV

-2921 LQYQDLNITGN
+2921 LQYQDINITGN

>member
-1 MKQFKKKPKKI
+1 MKKFKKKPKKI

-23 LWLMPLLI
+23 LWLAPLLI
-31 GGFAS
+31 SGFAS
-36 GVYADGTD
+36 GVYANNNLWDLLNPKVG
-44 ILGLSWGEKSQKVC
+44 GEYVHWVKGSQYCSW
-58 VHRPWYALW
+58 
-67 SCDKWEEKTQQF
+67 WEFGGCLRNVWGANHK
-79 TGNQLIT
+79 GYD
-86 KTWAGGNAANYYHSQ
+86 AGNAANYLSSQ
-101 NNQDITANLKND
+101 NYQAISVGSGNET
-113 NGTYFLSGLYN
+113 GTYSLSGFTN
-124 YTGGEYNG
+124 YVG
-132 GNLDIELGSNA
+132 GNLMI
-143 TFNLGANSGNSFT
+143 NLGNSVVLDLSGSNSFT
-156 SWYPNGHTNVTFSA
+156 SYQGYNQGKDDVTFTV
-170 GTINVNN
+170 GTINLNGAL
-177 SVEVGNRVGSG
+177 EVGNRVGSG

-194 TATLNLNANKVT
+194 IATLNLNANKVT
-206 INSNINAYKTS
+206 INSNISAFKTS

-223 ANSAITINSVSLS
+223 ANSVITIGSVSLS

-243 AKIGSGANCSSSG
+243 ASVGIGANCSTSG

-262 GTTSATNTTFSN
+262 GTTNATNTTFSN
-274 ASGSFTFEESANFSG
+274 ANGSFTFEENATFSG
-289 AKLNGGAFTFN
+289 AKWNGGAFTFN
-300 KGFNATNNTAFNS
+300 KEFSATNNTAFNS
-313 GSFTFKGTSSFNNAT
+313 GSFNFKGASSFNGANFNNAT
-328 FSNASYTFDNQATFQ
+328 YTFENQATFQ

-351 FTFNNQSNPT
+351 FTFNNQT
-361 NSAQHPQI
+361 NQSAQHPQI
-369 LFENSSF
+369 V
-376 NGGIFTFN
+376 
-384 NQTNPTN
+384 
-391 SAQHPQI
+391 
-398 LFENSSF
+398 FENSSF
-405 SGSTTTLKGSATF
+405 SGNATTLKGSATF

-433 ASFDNATFN
+433 ASFNNATFN
-442 NTGKITIEKDASFNN
+442 NTGKITINEGASFNN
-457 TSFNTPVDTNNMS
+457 TTFNTSINTNNMS
-470 VTGSVTLSGKNDL
+470 VTGGVTLSGKNDL
-483 KNGSTLDFGSS
+483 NNGSTLDFGSS
-494 KITLAQGATF
+494 KITLTQGTTF
-504 NLTSLGSE
+504 NLTSLGD
-512 KSVTILN
+512 KNSVTILN
-519 SSGGITYNHLLNH
+519 SGGGITYNHLLNH

-543 TESSSK
+543 NESSSN

-569 LLSEN
+569 LLSES
-574 AATPKNTDSSPSAPT
+574 AATSKNTDSSPPKSSSNST
-589 KDSPQVYQV
+589 QVYQV

-607 KLQETFSP
+607 KLQETFGP

-624 SGTYTPPPTISGSQ
+624 SGTYTPPPVISGSK
-638 FDLSASNYINAN
+638 FDLSASNYINAD
-650 MPWYDHKYYIPKSQ
+650 MPWYNHKYYIPKSQ

-684 NSFKQTFST
+684 NSFKQTFSAS
-693 NGSNL
+693 NSNL

-712 SSGTVSFGD
+712 SSDTVSFGD

-726 LNGHCGPWPYYQCI
+726 LSGHCGPWPYYQCT
-740 GTTNGAYSAYHV
+740 GTTNGTYSAYHV

-790 NAGAYSSSMT
+790 NAGIYSSSMT
-800 FSTQNMDSSQNL
+800 FSTQSMDNSQNL

-818 GKLSVYGATFTNQ
+818 GKLSVYGTTFTNQ

-895 FNFNNSNATTSF
+895 FNFNNSSATTSF
-907 VGDFTNANS
+907 MGDFTNANS

-926 GNSTNSDGSQNT
+926 GNPTNSDGSQNT

-947 NIAGNATFDNMAFN
+947 NISGNATFDNVVFN
-961 GPTNTSVK
+961 SPTNTSVK

-981 LNAPLSFGDGMINF
+981 LNAPLSFGDGTITFN
-995 SAHSVINIGEAI
+995 AHSVINIGEAI

-1047 LVSSAG
+1047 LVSSTG
-1053 NGIYDVVYSFNN
+1053 NSVYDVVYSFNN

-1083 LGVGMVFDY
+1083 LGVSMVFDY

-1121 GNLNNTI
+1121 GNANNTI

-1137 YASGKTLFTKA
+1137 YASGKTLLTKA

-1153 LTGQNSAIVFGA
+1153 FTGQNSAIVFGA
-1165 KNIWTNAS
+1165 KSIWTDAS
-1173 DAPQSNTIIRFGD
+1173 DAPQSNAIIRFGD

-1284 AQNKGNPNFSFNA
+1284 AQNGGNPNFSFNA

-1306 FRGYVGQ
+1306 FRGYVGK

-1324 AISFTNSSNL
+1324 AISFTNSTNL
-1334 SSGLYQISAKSVL
+1334 SSGLYQMQAKSVS

-1362 KANAISLSQN
+1362 KANAINLSQN

-1381 TLELSGDLNLN
+1381 TLELQGDLNLN
-1392 DTSSLNLNQSAIN
+1392 DTSSLNLNQSTIN

-1436 ANITTSLSDS
+1436 ANITTSLNNS
-1446 SIVFKGASSLGGQF
+1446 SIVFKRASFLGGQF
-1460 NLSNNSFLDFQGSS
+1460 NLSNNSSLDFQGSS
-1474 AITSNTAFNFYN
+1474 AITSNTAFNFYD

-1507 LGGNLLNPNNSSV
+1507 LGGNLLNPNSSSV
-1520 LNLKNSQLVFSDQGS
+1520 LNLKNSQLVFGDQGS

-1631 FNYQKVYN
+1631 FNYQKVYS

-1649 DAQGVFYLTSSVKGY
+1649 DAEGVFYLTSSVKGY

-1684 LTSESSVISQTY
+1684 LSSESSIISQTY

-1705 LHVYNKG
+1705 LHIYNKG

-1740 SLSSLSNLKGDALNQ
+1740 SLSSLSDLNSNALNQ

-1784 NGALIIG
+1784 NGALIVG

-1798 NTNSTVVFGGLGY
+1798 NTNSAVVFGGLGY
-1811 QKPCDYTDIVCQ
+1811 QTPCDYTDIVCQ

-1921 AMQSINKA
+1921 AVQSINKA

-2039 DIGQVISVMLQD
+2039 DIGQVISVVLQD
-2051 IVKPSEAL
+2051 IVKPSNAL
-2059 QNDVVA
+2059 KNDVVA

-2078 MLNSLESLLQNQQI
+2078 TLNSLESLLQNQQI

-2111 GLGDLIPNLGK
+2111 GLGDLIPSLGK

-2133 VWQRGDFSFNAQGN
+2133 VWQKGDFSFNAQGN

-2168 NSLIFAGNNHIAFTN
+2168 NSLIFAGNNHISFTN
-2183 HSGTLN
+2183 HAGTLQ

-2212 AANNNVSVSQG
+2212 AGSNNISVSQG

-2230 CVQQS
+2230 CTQQS
-2235 DPITTNTAN
+2235 DPTATNATN
-2244 PCALSAQSA
+2244 PCTLSAQSA
-2253 NGASSNN
+2253 NGASSNS

-2269 NNNDESLMVT
+2269 NNNDESLSVT
-2279 ANDFNFSGNIYA
+2279 ANDFNFSGSIYA

-2304 NIKNLY
+2304 NVKNLY
-2310 LYNNAQFQANNLT
+2310 LYNNAQFQANNLI

-2354 IGVLQNLVIAS
+2354 IEVLQNLVIAS

-2375 LEVGGALNNFGAIHF
+2375 LGVGGALNNFGTINF
-2390 NLENIQTPAPLIQ
+2390 NLENSQTPATPLIQ

-2439 DYNINPNSLQSYL
+2439 DYNINPNSWQSYL

-2490 ALPNSNNA
+2490 ALPDSNNA
-2498 SPNNILSLSVLH
+2498 HQNNILSLSVLYD
-2510 NQVKMSYGDKVMDF
+2510 QIKMSYGNKIMDF

-2531 YIVGIQ
+2531 YIAGIQ

-2543 QIEAIGGNNAI
+2543 QIEAVGGNAI

-2573 YLENH
+2573 YLKNH
-2578 SLNEILDATK
+2578 SLNEVLGVAK

-2597 SNPNFRDN
+2597 SNPNFRNN

-2629 AREGESNFS
+2629 AREGESDFS
-2638 ERLLELKNKRF
+2638 LLGLKNKRF
-2649 SDPNPSEIF
+2649 SDPNPGEVF
-2658 VKYSQPN
+2658 VKHSQLS
-2665 KHPNNLWVQ
+2665 KHQNNLWVQ

-2680 FISGGNGTL
+2680 FIAGGNGTL

-2710 YGYSGFNG
+2710 YGYSDFNG
-2718 NIMRSLGNNVD
+2718 NIMHSLGNNVD

-2752 GNASHI
+2752 GNATSI
-2758 NSSNSLLSV
+2758 NSSNPLLSV
-2767 LNQRYN
+2767 LNQRYS

-2817 MQNPAYQQFVM
+2817 MSDAAYKQFLM

-2869 AKGDNMVRFVGENTL
+2869 SKGGNTVRFVGENTL
-2884 LYRKGEIFNTFASV
+2884 LYRKGEVFNTFASV

-2921 LQYQDLNITGN
+2921 LQYQDINITGN

>member
-31 GGFAS
+31 SGFAS

-124 YTGGEYNG
+124 YTGGENNG

-170 GTINVNN
+170 GIINVNN

-223 ANSAITINSVSLS
+223 ANSAITIGSVSLS

-243 AKIGSGANCSSSG
+243 AKIGSGANCSTSG

-262 GTTSATNTTFSN
+262 GTTNATNTTFSN

-289 AKLNGGAFTFN
+289 AKWNGGAFTFN
-300 KGFNATNNTAFNS
+300 KGFSATNNTAFNS
-313 GSFTFKGTSSFNNAT
+313 GSFTFKDTSSFNGAT
-328 FSNASYTFDNQATFQ
+328 FSNATYTFNNQATFQ

-351 FTFNNQSNPT
+351 FTFNNQSNP
-361 NSAQHPQI
+361 A
-369 LFENSSF
+369 
-376 NGGIFTFN
+376 
-384 NQTNPTN
+384 N

-405 SGSTTTLKGSATF
+405 SGSATTLKGSATF

-423 NSNHQLTIQN
+423 NSNQQLTIQN

-442 NTGKITIEKDASFNN
+442 NTGKITINESTSFNN
-457 TSFNTPVDTNNMS
+457 TSFNTPVDTNNMTIS
-470 VTGSVTLSGKNDL
+470 GGVTLSGKNDL
-483 KNGSTLDFGSS
+483 KNGSTLDFGSA
-494 KITLAQGATF
+494 KVTLAQGATF

-543 TESSSK
+543 TESPSK

-574 AATPKNTDSSPSAPT
+574 AATPKNTDSSPSKSST
-589 KDSPQVYQV
+589 NSTQVYQV

-607 KLQETFSP
+607 KLQETFSY

-638 FDLSASNYINAN
+638 FDLSASNYINAD

-726 LNGHCGPWPYYQCI
+726 LNGHCGPWPYYQCT
-740 GTTNGAYSAYHV
+740 GTTNGTYSAYHV

-759 SGNRIGTGGAANLVF
+759 SGNRVGTGGAANLVF

-790 NAGAYSSSMT
+790 NAGIYSSSMT
-800 FSTQNMDSSQNL
+800 FSTQNMDNSQNL

-839 NAGQATFENTNF
+839 NAGQAVFENTNF

-876 EISAKNASFNN
+876 EIGAKNASFNN

-895 FNFNNSNATTSF
+895 FNFNNSSATTSF
-907 VGDFTNANS
+907 IGDFTNANS

-926 GNSTNSDGSQNT
+926 GNSTNGSQNT

-947 NIAGNATFDNMAFN
+947 NIAGNATFDHVAFN

-981 LNAPLSFGDGMINF
+981 LNAPLSFGDGTISF

-1092 VDMEK
+1092 MDMEK
-1097 SDHLYYQ
+1097 SDRLYYQ

-1121 GNLNNTI
+1121 GNPNNTI
-1128 YYYDKSIDF
+1128 YYYDNSIDF

-1153 LTGQNSAIVFGA
+1153 FTGQNSAIVFGA
-1165 KNIWTNAS
+1165 KNIWTSVS

-1229 SSGGGASLN
+1229 SSGGGANLN

-1257 GTQSSSMNFISNSA
+1257 GTQSSSMNFVSNSA

-1319 FNAVN
+1319 FNAAN
-1324 AISFTNSSNL
+1324 AISFTNSTNL
-1334 SSGLYQISAKSVL
+1334 SSGLYQMQAKSVL

-1362 KANAISLSQN
+1362 KANAINLSQN

-1381 TLELSGDLNLN
+1381 TLELQGDLNVN

-1405 VSNNATIND
+1405 VSNNAMIND

-1429 GAVNFNS
+1429 GAINFNS

-1460 NLSNNSFLDFQGSS
+1460 NLSNNSSLDFQGSS
-1474 AITSNTAFNFYN
+1474 AITSNTAFNFYD

-1496 HQALDIKAPLS
+1496 HQALDVKAPLS
-1507 LGGNLLNPNNSSV
+1507 LGGNLLNPNNNSV

-1556 IIQADMNSNWYER
+1556 IIQADMNGNWYER
-1569 ISFFGMRIND
+1569 INFFGMRIND

-1649 DAQGVFYLTSSVKGY
+1649 DAEGVFYLTSSVKGY
-1664 YNPNQSYQASGSN
+1664 YDPNQSYQASGSN

-1684 LTSESSVISQTY
+1684 ITSESSVISQTY

-1712 YNFNNIKALGQMAL
+1712 YNFSNIKALGQMAL

-1769 ELIDNAN
+1769 EFIDNAN

-1784 NGALIIG
+1784 NGTLIVG

-1798 NTNSTVVFGGLGY
+1798 DTNSTVVFGGLGY
-1811 QKPCDYTDIVCQ
+1811 QTPCDYTDIVCQ

-1889 SSQTDGIFSM
+1889 SSQTDRIFSM

-1934 LIVNTL
+1934 LIADTL

-2051 IVKPSEAL
+2051 IVKPSSAL

-2078 MLNSLESLLQNQQI
+2078 TLNSLESLLQNQQI

-2122 KGLFAPYGLSQ
+2122 KGIFAPYGLSQ
-2133 VWQRGDFSFNAQGN
+2133 VWQKGDFNFNAQGN

-2168 NSLIFAGNNHIAFTN
+2168 NSLIFAGNNHISFTN
-2183 HSGTLN
+2183 HAGTLQ
-2189 LLSNQVSN
+2189 LLSDQVSN

-2230 CVQQS
+2230 CAQQS
-2235 DPITTNTAN
+2235 DPTTASATN
-2244 PCALSAQSA
+2244 PCALTTQNNAY
-2253 NGASSNN
+2253 SSN

-2269 NNNDESLMVT
+2269 NNNDESLVVT

-2304 NIKNLY
+2304 NVKNLY

-2354 IGVLQNLVIAS
+2354 IEVLQNLVIAS

-2403 AEGIINLNTTQTPFI
+2403 VGGIINLNTTQTPFI
-2418 NVNNSMANNTTYTLL
+2418 NVNNSMANNMTYTLL

-2439 DYNINPNSLQSYL
+2439 NYNINPDSLQSYL

-2490 ALPNSNNA
+2490 ALPDSNNA
-2498 SPNNILSLSVLH
+2498 SQNNILSLSVLH
-2510 NQVKMSYGDKVMDF
+2510 DQIKMSYGDKIMDF

-2531 YIVGIQ
+2531 YIAGIQ

-2629 AREGESNFS
+2629 TREGESNFS

-2649 SDPNPSEIF
+2649 SDPNPGEVF
-2658 VKYSQPN
+2658 VKHSQLS
-2665 KHPNNLWVQ
+2665 KHQNNLWVQ
-2674 GVGGAS
+2674 GIGGAS

-2699 VKNVILGGYVA
+2699 VRNVILGGYVA

-2752 GNASHI
+2752 GNATSI

-2817 MQNPAYQQFVM
+2817 MNDAAYKQFLM

-2869 AKGDNMVRFVGENTL
+2869 SKGDNMVRFVGENTL

>member
-1 MKQFKKKPKKI
+1 MKKFKKKPKSI
-12 KRSQKIILKRP
+12 KRSHQKTILKRP
-23 LWLMPLLI
+23 LWLAPLLI

-58 VHRPWYALW
+58 VHHPWYALW

-124 YTGGEYNG
+124 YTGEENNG
-132 GNLDIELGSNA
+132 GNLNIELGSNA
-143 TFNLGANSGNSFT
+143 TFDLGAHNGNSFT

-177 SVEVGNRVGSG
+177 SVEVGNRVGTG

-194 TATLNLNANKVT
+194 TATLNLNANKVN
-206 INSNINAYKTS
+206 INSNISTFKTS

-223 ANSAITINSVSLS
+223 ANSVITIGSVSLS

-243 AKIGSGANCSSSG
+243 ASVGVGANCSTSG

-262 GTTSATNTTFSN
+262 GATNATNTAFSN
-274 ASGSFTFEESANFSG
+274 ASGSFTFEENATFSG

-300 KGFNATNNTAFNS
+300 KDFSATNNTAFNS
-313 GSFTFKGTSSFNNAT
+313 GSFNFKSASSFNGAN
-328 FSNASYTFDNQATFQ
+328 FSDASYTFNNQATFQ

-351 FTFNNQSNPT
+351 FTFNNQ
-361 NSAQHPQI
+361 
-369 LFENSSF
+369 
-376 NGGIFTFN
+376 N
-384 NQTNPTN
+384 NQ

-405 SGSTTTLKGSATF
+405 SGNATTLKGF
-418 EQAFN
+418 VNFQQAFN
-423 NSNHQLTIQN
+423 NSNHQLIMQN
-433 ASFDNATFN
+433 ASFNNANFS
-442 NTGKITIEKDASFNN
+442 NTGKITIEKEASFNN
-457 TSFNTPVDTNNMS
+457 TTFNASINTNNMTI
-470 VTGSVTLSGKNDL
+470 TGSVTLSGKNDL

-494 KITLAQGATF
+494 QVTLTQGTTF
-504 NLTSLGSE
+504 NLTSLGD
-512 KSVTILN
+512 KNSVTILN
-519 SSGGITYNHLLNH
+519 SSGGITYNNLLNH

-543 TESSSK
+543 NESSLK

-555 GLWDMITYNGVTGQ
+555 GLWDIITYNGVTGQ
-569 LLSEN
+569 LLSTN
-574 AATPKNTDSSPSAPT
+574 VAASKLADSSPSKLSTNSA
-589 KDSPQVYQV
+589 QVYQV
-598 GYKIGDTIY
+598 GYKIGDIIY
-607 KLQETFSP
+607 KLQETFSH

-624 SGTYTPPPTISGSQ
+624 SGTYTPPPIISGSK
-638 FDLSASNYINAN
+638 FDLFASNYIDSN
-650 MPWYDHKYYIPKSQ
+650 MPWYNHKSYIPKSQ

-684 NSFKQTFST
+684 NSFKQTFSAS
-693 NGSNL
+693 GSNL
-698 VIGYNATWTGNSVS
+698 VIGYNSTWTDHNVS
-712 SSGTVSFGD
+712 SSDTVSFGD

-726 LNGHCGPWPYYQCI
+726 LNGHCGPWPYYQCT
-740 GTTNGAYSAYHV
+740 GTTDGTYSAYHV

-774 NGVDSINIA
+774 NGVDSVNIA
-783 NATITQH
+783 NATIMQH
-790 NAGAYSSSMT
+790 NAGTYSSSMT
-800 FSTQNMDSSQNL
+800 FSTQGMDNSQNL
-812 NGLNAN
+812 NGLNPN
-818 GKLSVYGATFTNQ
+818 GMLLVYGATFTNQ

-839 NAGQATFENTNF
+839 NAGKATFENTNF

-861 SLNFSNNNQFNSGSF
+861 SLNFLNNNQFNSGSF
-876 EISAKNASFNN
+876 EISAKNASFDN

-907 VGDFTNANS
+907 VGDFTNAHS

-926 GNSTNSDGSQNT
+926 ENSNNGSQNNS
-938 ANFNNTGSV
+938 NFNNTGSV
-947 NIAGNATFDNMAFN
+947 NISGNATFDNVVFN
-961 GPTNTSVK
+961 SPTNMSVK

-981 LNAPLSFGDGMINF
+981 LNAPLSFGDGTITFN
-995 SAHSVINIGEAI
+995 AHSVINIGEAI

-1047 LVSSAG
+1047 LISSVG
-1053 NGIYDVVYSFNN
+1053 NGVYDVVYSFNN

-1072 VFSPNSISIRR
+1072 IFSPNSISIRR

-1092 VDMEK
+1092 MDMEK

-1121 GNLNNTI
+1121 GNSNNTI
-1128 YYYDKSIDF
+1128 YYYDNSIDF

-1153 LTGQNSAIVFGA
+1153 FTGQNSAIVFGA
-1165 KNIWTNAS
+1165 KSIWTNAS

-1257 GTQSSSMNFISNSA
+1257 GTQSSSMNFTSNSA

-1276 NSYFIDDT
+1276 NSYFIDDST
-1284 AQNKGNPNFSFNA
+1284 QNGGNPNFSFNA

-1319 FNAVN
+1319 FNAAN
-1324 AISFTNSSNL
+1324 AINFTNSTNL
-1334 SSGLYQISAKSVL
+1334 SSGLYQMQAKSVS

-1362 KANAISLSQN
+1362 KANAINLSQN

-1381 TLELSGDLNLN
+1381 TLELQGDLNLN
-1392 DTSSLNLNQSAIN
+1392 DTSSLNLNQSTIN

-1414 YASLIASNGSHLNFN
+1414 YASLIASNNAHINFN
-1429 GAVNFNS
+1429 GTTNFNS
-1436 ANITTSLSDS
+1436 ANITTSLNHS
-1446 SIVFKGASSLGGQF
+1446 SIVFKGAISLGGQF
-1460 NLSNNSFLDFQGSS
+1460 NLSNNSSLDFQGSS
-1474 AITSNTAFNFYN
+1474 TIISNTAFNFYD

-1507 LGGNLLNPNNSSV
+1507 LGGNLLTPNNSSV
-1520 LNLKNSQLVFSDQGS
+1520 LNLKNSQLVFGDQGS

-1556 IIQADMNSNWYER
+1556 IIQAGMNSNWYER

-1579 GIYDAKNQT
+1579 GIYDAINQT

-1618 GIKNTLYNIGSEI
+1618 GIKNTLYNIGSEV
-1631 FNYQKVYN
+1631 FNYQKVYRN
-1639 NANGVYSYSD
+1639 TNGVYSYSD
-1649 DAQGVFYLTSSVKGY
+1649 DAEGVFYLTSNVKGY

-1677 NTTKNNN
+1677 NTTKNNNN

-1712 YNFNNIKALGQMAL
+1712 YNFNNIKALGQMVL

-1740 SLSSLSNLKGDALNQ
+1740 SPSSLNALNPNALNQ
-1755 LTKLITPSDWKNIN
+1755 LTKLITPNDWRNIN

-1784 NGALIIG
+1784 NGTLIVG

-1798 NTNSTVVFGGLGY
+1798 NTNSAVVFGGLGY
-1811 QKPCDYTDIVCQ
+1811 QKPCDYTDVVCQ

-1878 TSLILNQANIV
+1878 TSLVLNQANIA

-1934 LIVNTL
+1934 LIADML
-1940 GSGSVIGGYLTPEQK
+1940 GSDSVIGGHLTPEQK

-1967 FDNLMNDSGLNTAIK
+1967 FDNLMNDSGLNATIK

-2051 IVKPSEAL
+2051 IVKPSNAL
-2059 QNDVVA
+2059 KNDAVA

-2078 MLNSLESLLQNQQI
+2078 TLNSLESLLQNQQI
-2092 KSVLDKVLAAKG
+2092 KSVLDKVLVAKG
-2104 LGPIYEQ
+2104 LGSIYEQ
-2111 GLGDLIPNLGK
+2111 GLGGLMPNLGK

-2133 VWQRGDFSFNAQGN
+2133 VWQKGDFSFNAQGN
-2147 VFVQNSTFSNANGGT
+2147 VFVQNSTFSNANGGAI
-2162 LSFNAG
+2162 SFNAG
-2168 NSLIFAGNNHIAFTN
+2168 NSLIFAGNNRISFTN
-2183 HSGTLN
+2183 HAGALN

-2230 CVQQS
+2230 CAGQS
-2235 DPITTNTAN
+2235 DSTTANIAN
-2244 PCALSAQSA
+2244 PCALSTQSA
-2253 NGASSNN
+2253 NGASSNS
-2260 ASNNAPIAL
+2260 ASNNAQIAL

-2291 NGVVDFSKIKGSA
+2291 NGVVDFSKIKGFA

-2323 ISNQAVLEKNA
+2323 ISNQAVLEKNT
-2334 SFVTN
+2334 SFTTN
-2339 NLNIQGAFNNNATQK
+2339 NLNIQGAFNNNATRK
-2354 IGVLQNLVIAS
+2354 IEVLHNLTIAS
-2365 NASLSTGIYG
+2365 NASLSTGVYG

-2390 NLENIQTPAPLIQ
+2390 NLENIQTPTPLIQ
-2403 AEGIINLNTTQTPFI
+2403 AEGIINLNTTQTPFM

-2452 KLYTLINING
+2452 NLYTLINING
-2462 NHIEEKNGVLTYLG
+2462 NRIEEKNGVLTYLG

-2490 ALPNSNNA
+2490 ALPDSNNA
-2498 SPNNILSLSVLH
+2498 HQNNILSLSVLH
-2510 NQVKMSYGDKVMDF
+2510 NQIKMSYGTKVMDF

-2543 QIEAIGGNNAI
+2543 QIEAVGGNNAI

-2561 IKTKENPLFAPI
+2561 METKENPLFAPI
-2573 YLENH
+2573 YLKNH
-2578 SLNEILDATK
+2578 SLNEILGVAK
-2588 DLQNTASLI
+2588 DLLNTASLI
-2597 SNPNFRDN
+2597 SNPNFRNN

-2629 AREGESNFS
+2629 SREGESDFS

-2649 SDPNPSEIF
+2649 SDPNPSEVF

-2674 GVGGAS
+2674 GIGGAS

-2718 NIMRSLGNNVD
+2718 NIMHSLANNVD

-2752 GNASHI
+2752 GHASSI

-2767 LNQRYN
+2767 LNQRYS

-2817 MQNPAYQQFVM
+2817 MNGAAYKQFLM

-2869 AKGDNMVRFVGENTL
+2869 SKGGNMVRFVGENTL
-2884 LYRKGEIFNTFASV
+2884 LYRKGEVFNTFASV

-2921 LQYQDLNITGN
+2921 LQYQDINITGN

>member
-12 KRSQKIILKRP
+12 TRKQKTILKRP
-23 LWLMPLLI
+23 LWLAPLLI

-36 GVYADGTD
+36 GVYANNLWDLLNPKVGGEYVHWVKGSQYCAWWEFEGC
-44 ILGLSWGEKSQKVC
+44 LKNVWGANHKG
-58 VHRPWYALW
+58 YDA
-67 SCDKWEEKTQQF
+67 
-79 TGNQLIT
+79 
-86 KTWAGGNAANYYHSQ
+86 GNAANYLSSQ
-101 NNQDITANLKND
+101 NYQAISVGSGNET
-113 NGTYFLSGLYN
+113 GTYSLSGFTN
-124 YTGGEYNG
+124 YVG
-132 GNLDIELGSNA
+132 GNLTI
-143 TFNLGANSGNSFT
+143 NLGNSVVLDLSGSNSFT
-156 SWYPNGHTNVTFSA
+156 SYQGYNQGKDDVTFTV
-170 GTINVNN
+170 GTINLNGAL
-177 SVEVGNRVGSG
+177 EVGNRVGSG
-188 AGTHTG
+188 VGTHTG

-206 INSNINAYKTS
+206 INSNISAYKTS
-217 QVNIGN
+217 QVNVGN
-223 ANSAITINSVSLS
+223 ANSTITIGSVSLN

-243 AKIGSGANCSSSG
+243 ASVGVGANCSTSG

-262 GTTSATNTTFSN
+262 GTTNATNTTFSN
-274 ASGSFTFEESANFSG
+274 ASGSFTFEENATFSG
-289 AKLNGGAFTFN
+289 AKWNGGAFTFN
-300 KGFNATNNTAFNS
+300 KGFSATNNTAFNR
-313 GSFTFKGTSSFNNAT
+313 GSFNFKGTSSFNNAT
-328 FSNASYTFDNQATFQ
+328 FSNATYTFNNQATFQ

-351 FTFNNQSNPT
+351 FTFNNQ
-361 NSAQHPQI
+361 
-369 LFENSSF
+369 
-376 NGGIFTFN
+376 
-384 NQTNPTN
+384 TNPTN
-391 SAQHPQI
+391 SAQHPQMV
-398 LFENSSF
+398 FENSSF

-423 NSNHQLTIQN
+423 NSNHQLTMQN
-433 ASFDNATFN
+433 ASFNNATFS
-442 NTGKITIEKDASFNN
+442 NTGKITINESASFNN
-457 TSFNTPVDTNNMS
+457 TTFNTSINTNNMTIS
-470 VTGSVTLSGKNDL
+470 GGVTLSGKNDL
-483 KNGSTLDFGSS
+483 NNGSTLDFGSS
-494 KITLAQGATF
+494 KITLTQGTTF

-532 ALNSLTNALKT
+532 AINSLTNALKT
-543 TESSSK
+543 NESSSL

-555 GLWDMITYNGVTGQ
+555 GLWDMITYDGVTGQ
-569 LLSEN
+569 LLNEN
-574 AATPKNTDSSPSAPT
+574 AATSKPADSSPSAPT

-607 KLQETFSP
+607 KLQETFSH

-624 SGTYTPPPTISGSQ
+624 SGTYTPPPVINGSK
-638 FDLSASNYINAN
+638 FDLSASNYINAD
-650 MPWYDHKYYIPKSQ
+650 MHWYDHKYYIPKSQ

-684 NSFKQTFST
+684 NSFKQTFSA

-712 SSGTVSFGD
+712 SSDTVSFGD

-726 LNGHCGPWPYYQCI
+726 LNGHCGPWPYYQCT
-740 GTTNGAYSAYHV
+740 GTTNGTYSAYHV

-790 NAGAYSSSMT
+790 NAGIYSSSMT
-800 FSTQNMDSSQNL
+800 FSTQSMDNSQNL
-812 NGLNAN
+812 NGLNSN
-818 GKLSVYGATFTNQ
+818 GTLSVYGTTFTNQ

-839 NAGQATFENTNF
+839 NAGQAVFENTNF
-851 NGGSYQFSGD
+851 NRGSYQFSGD

-887 ANFNNSAS
+887 AHFNNSAS

-926 GNSTNSDGSQNT
+926 GNPTNSDGSQNT

-947 NIAGNATFDNMAFN
+947 NISGNATFDNVVFN
-961 GPTNTSVK
+961 DPTNTSVK
-969 GQVTLNNITLKN
+969 GKVTLNNITLKN
-981 LNAPLSFGDGMINF
+981 LNAPLSFGDGTITFN
-995 SAHSVINIGEAI
+995 AHSVINIDEAI

-1053 NGIYDVVYSFNN
+1053 NGVYDVVYSFNN

-1072 VFSPNSISIRR
+1072 IFSQNSISIRR

-1092 VDMEK
+1092 MDMEK

-1104 NALGFM
+1104 NVLGFM
-1110 TYMPNSYNNNL
+1110 TYMPNRYNNNL
-1121 GNLNNTI
+1121 GNSNNTI

-1153 LTGQNSAIVFGA
+1153 FTGQNSAIVFGA
-1165 KNIWTNAS
+1165 KNIWTSLS
-1173 DAPQSNTIIRFGD
+1173 DAPQSNAIIRFGD

-1191 SNDASGHCW
+1191 SNDASGHCL
-1200 NLQCIGFITGHYEAQ
+1200 NLQCIGFITGNYEAQ

-1229 SSGGGASLN
+1229 SSGGGANLN

-1257 GTQSSSMNFISNSA
+1257 GTQSSSMNFVSNSA

-1284 AQNKGNPNFSFNA
+1284 AQNGGNPNFSFNA

-1306 FRGYVGQ
+1306 FRGYVGT

-1319 FNAVN
+1319 FNAKN
-1324 AISFTNSSNL
+1324 TINFTNSTNL
-1334 SSGLYQISAKSVL
+1334 SSGLYQISANSVL

-1362 KANAISLSQN
+1362 KASAINLSQN

-1381 TLELSGDLNLN
+1381 TLELQGGLNVN

-1436 ANITTSLSDS
+1436 ANITTSLSNS

-1460 NLSNNSFLDFQGSS
+1460 NLSNHSSLDFQGSS
-1474 AITSNTAFNFYN
+1474 AITSNTAFNFYD

-1520 LNLKNSQLVFSDQGS
+1520 LDLKNSQLVFSDQGS

-1556 IIQADMNSNWYER
+1556 IIQAGMNSNWYER
-1569 ISFFGMRIND
+1569 INFFGMHIND
-1579 GIYDAKNQT
+1579 GIYDAINQT

-1603 SFKDNQLSVTLSQIP
+1603 SFKNNQLSVTLSQIP

-1649 DAQGVFYLTSSVKGY
+1649 DAEGVFYLTSNVKGY
-1664 YNPNQSYQASGSN
+1664 YNPNQSYQANGSN

-1684 LTSESSVISQTY
+1684 LSSESSIISQTY

-1705 LHVYNKG
+1705 LHIYNKG
-1712 YNFNNIKALGQMAL
+1712 YNFSNIKALGQMAL
-1726 KLYPEIKKILGNDF
+1726 KLYPEIKKILGDDF
-1740 SLSSLSNLKGDALNQ
+1740 SLSSLSGLKGDALNQ

-1784 NGALIIG
+1784 NGALIVG

-1798 NTNSTVVFGGLGY
+1798 DTNSAVVFGGLGY
-1811 QKPCDYTDIVCQ
+1811 QTPCDYTDIVCQ

-2051 IVKPSEAL
+2051 IVKPSSVL
-2059 QNDVVA
+2059 KNDVVA

-2078 MLNSLESLLQNQQI
+2078 TLNSLESLLQNQQI

-2111 GLGDLIPNLGK
+2111 GLGDLIPNLGN

-2133 VWQRGDFSFNAQGN
+2133 VWQKGDFSFNAQGN

-2183 HSGTLN
+2183 HSGTLQ

-2235 DPITTNTAN
+2235 DPTAANATN
-2244 PCALSAQSA
+2244 PCALTTQ
-2253 NGASSNN
+2253 NNASSSN

-2304 NIKNLY
+2304 NVKNLY
-2310 LYNNAQFQANNLT
+2310 LYNNAQFQANNLI
-2323 ISNQAVLEKNA
+2323 ISNQAVLENNA

-2354 IGVLQNLVIAS
+2354 IEVLQNLAITS

-2375 LEVGGALNNFGAIHF
+2375 LGVGGVLNNLGTIHF
-2390 NLENIQTPAPLIQ
+2390 NLENSQTPVNPLIQ
-2403 AEGIINLNTTQTPFI
+2403 AEGIINLSTAQTPFI

-2498 SPNNILSLSVLH
+2498 SQNNILSLSVLH
-2510 NQVKMSYGDKVMDF
+2510 DQIKMSYGNKIMDF

-2543 QIEAIGGNNAI
+2543 QIEAVGGNAI
-2554 KWLSTLM
+2554 NWLSTLM
-2561 IKTKENPLFAPI
+2561 MKTKENPLFAPI

-2629 AREGESNFS
+2629 AREGESDFS
-2638 ERLLELKNKRF
+2638 LLELKNKRF
-2649 SDPNPSEIF
+2649 SDPNPGEVF

-2674 GVGGAS
+2674 GIGGAS

-2710 YGYSGFNG
+2710 YGYSDFNG
-2718 NIMRSLGNNVD
+2718 NIMHSLGNNVD

-2752 GNASHI
+2752 GNASNI

-2817 MQNPAYQQFVM
+2817 MNDAAYKQFLM
-2828 HSNPSNESVLT
+2828 HSNPSNESILT
-2839 LNMGLESRKYFGKN
+2839 LNMGLESRKYFGQN

-2869 AKGDNMVRFVGENTL
+2869 SKGGNTVRFVGENTL
-2884 LYRKGEIFNTFASV
+2884 LYRKGEVFNTFASV

-2921 LQYQDLNITGN
+2921 LQYQDINITGN

>member
-1 MKQFKKKPKKI
+1 MKKFKKKPKSI
-12 KRSQKIILKRP
+12 KRSHQKTILKRP
-23 LWLMPLLI
+23 LWLAPLLI

-36 GVYADGTD
+36 GVHADGTD
-44 ILGLSWGEKSQKVC
+44 ILGLSWGEKSQRVC
-58 VHRPWYALW
+58 VHHPWYALW
-67 SCDKWEEKTQQF
+67 SCDKWEEKTQQY

-86 KTWAGGNAANYYHSQ
+86 KTWAGGNAANYYHTQ
-101 NNQDITANLKND
+101 NNQNITANLKND

-143 TFNLGANSGNSFT
+143 TFNLGASSGNSFT
-156 SWYPNGHTNVTFSA
+156 SWYPNGHTNITFSA

-194 TATLNLNANKVT
+194 TATLNLNANKVN
-206 INSNINAYKTS
+206 INSNISAFKTS

-223 ANSAITINSVSLS
+223 ANSAITIGLVSLN

-243 AKIGSGANCSSSG
+243 ASVGVGANCSTSG

-262 GTTSATNTTFSN
+262 GTTNATNTAFSN
-274 ASGSFTFEESANFSG
+274 ASGSFTFEENATFSG

-300 KGFNATNNTAFNS
+300 KEFSVTNNTAFNS
-313 GSFTFKGTSSFNNAT
+313 GNFNFKGASSFNGAT
-328 FSNASYTFDNQATFQ
+328 FSNASYTFNNQATFQ

-351 FTFNNQSNPT
+351 FTFND
-361 NSAQHPQI
+361 
-369 LFENSSF
+369 
-376 NGGIFTFN
+376 
-384 NQTNPTN
+384 QTNQTN

-405 SGSTTTLKGSATF
+405 SGNATTLKGF
-418 EQAFN
+418 VDFQQAFN
-423 NSNHQLTIQN
+423 NSNHQLTVQN
-433 ASFDNATFN
+433 ASFNNANFS
-442 NTGKITIEKDASFNN
+442 NTGKITIEKEVSFNN
-457 TSFNTPVDTNNMS
+457 TTFNTSVNTSNMII
-470 VTGSVTLSGKNDL
+470 TGSVTLSGKNDL

-494 KITLAQGATF
+494 QVTLTQGTTF
-504 NLTSLGSE
+504 NLTSLGDK

-519 SSGGITYNHLLNH
+519 SSGGITYNNLLNH

-543 TESSSK
+543 NESSSRS
-549 PQSFAQ
+549 QSFAQ

-569 LLSEN
+569 LLSTD
-574 AATPKNTDSSPSAPT
+574 ATTSKPADSSPSKSSTNPT
-589 KDSPQVYQV
+589 QVYQV
-598 GYKIGDTIY
+598 GYKIGDIIY
-607 KLQETFSP
+607 KLQETFSH

-624 SGTYTPPPTISGSQ
+624 SGTYTPPPVISGSK
-638 FDLSASNYINAN
+638 FDLSASNYIDSD
-650 MPWYDHKYYIPKSQ
+650 MPWYDHKSYIPKSQ

-684 NSFKQTFST
+684 NSFKQTFSAS
-693 NGSNL
+693 GSNL
-698 VIGYNATWTGNSVS
+698 VIGYNSTWTDHNVS
-712 SSGTVSFGD
+712 SSDTVSFGD

-726 LNGHCGPWPYYQCI
+726 LNGHCGPWPYYQCT
-740 GTTNGAYSAYHV
+740 GTTNGTYSAYHV

-774 NGVDSINIA
+774 NGVDSVNIA

-790 NAGAYSSSMT
+790 NAGIYSSSMT
-800 FSTQNMDSSQNL
+800 FSTQGMDNSQNL
-812 NGLNAN
+812 DGLNAN
-818 GKLSVYGATFTNQ
+818 GTLSVYGTTFTNQ

-839 NAGQATFENTNF
+839 NAGKATFENTNF

-876 EISAKNASFNN
+876 EISAKNASFDN
-887 ANFNNSAS
+887 ANFNNNAS
-895 FNFNNSNATTSF
+895 FNFNNSSATTSF

-916 NLQIAGNAVF
+916 NLQIAGSTVF
-926 GNSTNSDGSQNT
+926 GNSANGSQNN

-947 NIAGNATFDNMAFN
+947 NISGNATFDNVVFN
-961 GPTNTSVK
+961 SPTNMSVK
-969 GQVTLNNITLKN
+969 GQVILNNITLKN
-981 LNAPLSFGDGMINF
+981 LNAPLSFGDGTIAF
-995 SAHSVINIGEAI
+995 STHSVINIGEAI

-1022 EYNNAF
+1022 DYNNAF

-1047 LVSSAG
+1047 LVSSVG
-1053 NGIYDVVYSFNN
+1053 NGVYDVVYSFNN

-1092 VDMEK
+1092 MDMEK
-1097 SDHLYYQ
+1097 SDHLYYK

-1121 GNLNNTI
+1121 GNSNNTI

-1153 LTGQNSAIVFGA
+1153 FTGQNSAIVFGA
-1165 KNIWTNAS
+1165 KSIWTNAS

-1257 GTQSSSMNFISNSA
+1257 GTQSSSMNFTSNSA

-1284 AQNKGNPNFSFNA
+1284 AQNGGNPNFSFNA

-1313 TQSVFK
+1313 TQSIFK
-1319 FNAVN
+1319 FNAAN
-1324 AISFTNSSNL
+1324 AINFTNSTNL
-1334 SSGLYQISAKSVL
+1334 SSGLYQMQAKSVS
-1347 FDNSNLSVSVGTSSI
+1347 FDNSSLSVSVGTSSI
-1362 KANAISLSQN
+1362 KANAINLSQN

-1381 TLELSGDLNLN
+1381 TLELQGDLNLN

-1414 YASLIASNGSHLNFN
+1414 YASLIVNDGSRLNFN
-1429 GAVNFNS
+1429 GTTHFNS
-1436 ANITTSLSDS
+1436 ANITTSLNDS
-1446 SIVFKGASSLGGQF
+1446 SIVFKGASFLGGQF
-1460 NLSNNSFLDFQGSS
+1460 NLSNNSSLDFQGSS
-1474 AITSNTAFNFYN
+1474 AITSNTAFNFYD

-1520 LNLKNSQLVFSDQGS
+1520 LNLKNSQLVFGDQGS

-1556 IIQADMNSNWYER
+1556 IIQAGMNHNWYER
-1569 ISFFGMRIND
+1569 INFFGMCIND
-1579 GIYDAKNQT
+1579 GVYDAINQT

-1618 GIKNTLYNIGSEI
+1618 GIKNTLYNIGSEV

-1649 DAQGVFYLTSSVKGY
+1649 DAEGVFYLTSNVKGY
-1664 YNPNQSYQASGSN
+1664 YNPNQSYQANGSN

-1684 LTSESSVISQTY
+1684 LISDSSVISQTY

-1740 SLSSLSNLKGDALNQ
+1740 SLSSLSDLNSNALNQ
-1755 LTKLITPSDWKNIN
+1755 LTKLITPNDWKNIN

-1784 NGALIIG
+1784 NGTLIVG

-1798 NTNSTVVFGGLGY
+1798 DTNSAVVFGGLGY

-1921 AMQSINKA
+1921 AVQSINKA

-1940 GSGSVIGGYLTPEQK
+1940 GSGSVIGGYLTFEQK

-2039 DIGQVISVMLQD
+2039 DIGQVISVVLQD

-2078 MLNSLESLLQNQQI
+2078 TLNSLESLLQNQQI

-2104 LGPIYEQ
+2104 LGSIYEQ
-2111 GLGDLIPNLGK
+2111 GLGDLIPSLGK

-2133 VWQRGDFSFNAQGN
+2133 VWQKGDFNFNAQGN
-2147 VFVQNSTFSNANGGT
+2147 VFVQNSTFSDANGGT

-2183 HSGTLN
+2183 HFGTLQ

-2212 AANNNVSVSQG
+2212 AGSNNISVSQG
-2223 NLFINAS
+2223 NLFINVS
-2230 CVQQS
+2230 CAQQGT
-2235 DPITTNTAN
+2235 PTAANATN
-2244 PCALSAQSA
+2244 PCTLSAQSA
-2253 NGASSNN
+2253 NGASSSN

-2279 ANDFNFSGNIYA
+2279 ANDFNFLGNIYA

-2354 IGVLQNLVIAS
+2354 IEVLQNLVIAS

-2375 LEVGGALNNFGAIHF
+2375 LGVGGALNNLGTIHF
-2390 NLENIQTPAPLIQ
+2390 NLENTQTPTPLIQ

-2490 ALPNSNNA
+2490 ALPNPNNA
-2498 SPNNILSLSVLH
+2498 HQNNILSLSVLH
-2510 NQVKMSYGDKVMDF
+2510 NQIKMSYGDKVMDF

-2543 QIEAIGGNNAI
+2543 QIEAVGGNNAI

-2561 IKTKENPLFAPI
+2561 MDTKENPLFAPI
-2573 YLENH
+2573 YLKNH
-2578 SLNEILDATK
+2578 SLNEILGVAK
-2588 DLQNTASLI
+2588 DLLNTASLI

-2605 ATNLLELASYTQ
+2605 AANLLELASYTQ

-2629 AREGESNFS
+2629 AREGESDFS
-2638 ERLLELKNKRF
+2638 ERLLEFKNKRF
-2649 SDPNPSEIF
+2649 SDPNPGEVF
-2658 VKYSQPN
+2658 VKHSQPS

-2718 NIMRSLGNNVD
+2718 NIMHSLANNVD

-2743 TLSANETYG
+2743 TLSANETYE
-2752 GNASHI
+2752 GNASNI

-2767 LNQRYN
+2767 LNQRYS

-2817 MQNPAYQQFVM
+2817 MNDAAYKQFLM
-2828 HSNPSNESVLT
+2828 HSNLSNESVLT

-2853 SYYFVT
+2853 SYYFIT

-2869 AKGDNMVRFVGENTL
+2869 SKGGNVVRFVGENTL
-2884 LYRKGEIFNTFASV
+2884 LYRKGEVFNTFASV

-2909 MYVNAGVGLKMG
+2909 VYVNAGVGLKMG
-2921 LQYQDLNITGN
+2921 LQYQDINITGN

>member
-1 MKQFKKKPKKI
+1 MKKFKKKPKSI
-12 KRSQKIILKRP
+12 KRSHQKTILKRP
-23 LWLMPLLI
+23 LWLAPLLI

-124 YTGGEYNG
+124 YTGGENNR
-132 GNLDIELGSNA
+132 GNLNIELGSNA
-143 TFNLGANSGNSFT
+143 TFDLGAHSGNSFT

-194 TATLNLNANKVT
+194 TATLNLNANKIN
-206 INSNINAYKTS
+206 INSNISAFKTS

-223 ANSAITINSVSLS
+223 ANSAIIIGSVSLS
-236 GDTCSSL
+236 GDICSSL
-243 AKIGSGANCSSSG
+243 ARVGVGANCSTSG

-262 GTTSATNTTFSN
+262 GTTNATNTAFSN
-274 ASGSFTFEESANFSG
+274 ASGSFTFEENATFSG
-289 AKLNGGAFTFN
+289 AKWNGGAFTFN
-300 KGFNATNNTAFNS
+300 KEISATNNTAFNS
-313 GSFTFKGTSSFNNAT
+313 GSFNFKGASSFNGAT
-328 FSNASYTFDNQATFQ
+328 FSNASYTFNNQATFQ

-351 FTFNNQSNPT
+351 FTFNNQ
-361 NSAQHPQI
+361 
-369 LFENSSF
+369 
-376 NGGIFTFN
+376 N
-384 NQTNPTN
+384 NQ

-405 SGSTTTLKGSATF
+405 SGNATTLKGF
-418 EQAFN
+418 VDFQQAFN
-423 NSNHQLTIQN
+423 NSNHQLTMQN
-433 ASFDNATFN
+433 ASFNNANFS
-442 NTGKITIEKDASFNN
+442 NTGKITINESASFNDTTFN
-457 TSFNTPVDTNNMS
+457 TSVDTNNMII
-470 VTGSVTLSGKNDL
+470 TGSVTLSGKNDL

-494 KITLAQGATF
+494 KVTLTQGTTF
-504 NLTSLGSE
+504 NLTSLGD
-512 KSVTILN
+512 KNSVTILN
-519 SSGGITYNHLLNH
+519 SSGGITYNNLLNH
-532 ALNSLTNALKT
+532 ALNGLTNALKT
-543 TESSSK
+543 NESSLK

-569 LLSEN
+569 LLNEN
-574 AATPKNTDSSPSAPT
+574 IAASKPTDSSPSKSSSNST
-589 KDSPQVYQV
+589 QVYQV

-624 SGTYTPPPTISGSQ
+624 SGTYTPPPIISGSK
-638 FDLSASNYINAN
+638 FDLSASNYINSN

-664 NFTESGTYYLPSV
+664 NFIESGTYYLPSV

-684 NSFKQTFST
+684 NSFKQTFSAS
-693 NGSNL
+693 GSNL
-698 VIGYNATWTGNSVS
+698 VIGYNSTWTDHNVS
-712 SSGTVSFGD
+712 SSDTVSFGD
-721 TSGSA
+721 TSGST
-726 LNGHCGPWPYYQCI
+726 LNGHCGPWPYYQCT
-740 GTTNGAYSAYHV
+740 GTTDGTYSAYHV

-774 NGVDSINIA
+774 NGADSVNIA

-790 NAGAYSSSMT
+790 NAGIYSSSMT
-800 FSTQNMDSSQNL
+800 FSTQSMDNSHNV

-818 GKLSVYGATFTNQ
+818 GTLLVYGTTFTNQ

-839 NAGQATFENTNF
+839 NAGKATFENTNF

-861 SLNFSNNNQFNSGSF
+861 SLNFLNNNQFNSGSF
-876 EISAKNASFNN
+876 EISAKNASFDN
-887 ANFNNSAS
+887 ANFNNGTS
-895 FNFNNSNATTSF
+895 FNFNNSSATTSF

-916 NLQIAGNAVF
+916 NLQIAGSAVF
-926 GNSTNSDGSQNT
+926 GNSANGSQNN

-947 NIAGNATFDNMAFN
+947 NISGNATFDNMVFN
-961 GPTNTSVK
+961 GPTNMSVK

-981 LNAPLSFGDGMINF
+981 LNAPLSFGDGTITFN
-995 SAHSVINIGEAI
+995 AHSVINIAEAI

-1022 EYNNAF
+1022 EYNNA
-1028 SKNLWQLINYQGH
+1028 KNLWQLINYQG
-1041 GASSEK
+1041 ASSEK
-1047 LVSSAG
+1047 LVSSAD
-1053 NGIYDVVYSFNN
+1053 NGVYDVVYSFNN

-1072 VFSPNSISIRR
+1072 IFSPNSISIRR

-1092 VDMEK
+1092 MDMEK
-1097 SDHLYYQ
+1097 SDHLYYK
-1104 NALGFM
+1104 NVAGFM
-1110 TYMPNSYNNNL
+1110 TYMPNSYSNNL
-1121 GNLNNTI
+1121 GNSNNTI

-1153 LTGQNSAIVFGA
+1153 FTGQNSAIVFGA
-1165 KNIWTNAS
+1165 KNIWTNTS

-1248 NATLYNRAA
+1248 NATLYNRTA
-1257 GTQSSSMNFISNSA
+1257 GTQSSSMNFVSNSA

-1284 AQNKGNPNFSFNA
+1284 AQNGGNPNFSFNA

-1306 FRGYVGQ
+1306 FRGYVGK

-1319 FNAVN
+1319 FNAAN
-1324 AISFTNSSNL
+1324 AINFTNSTNL
-1334 SSGLYQISAKSVL
+1334 SSGLYQMQAKSVS

-1362 KANAISLSQN
+1362 KASAINLSQN

-1381 TLELSGDLNLN
+1381 TLELQGDLNVN

-1414 YASLIASNGSHLNFN
+1414 YASLIVNDGSRLNFN
-1429 GAVNFNS
+1429 GTTNFNS
-1436 ANITTSLSDS
+1436 ENITTSLNHS
-1446 SIVFKGASSLGGQF
+1446 SIVFKGAISLGGQF
-1460 NLSNNSFLDFQGSS
+1460 NLSNNSSLDFQGSS
-1474 AITSNTAFNFYN
+1474 AITSNTAFNFYD

-1496 HQALDIKAPLS
+1496 HQTLDIKAPLS

-1556 IIQADMNSNWYER
+1556 IIQAGMNHNWYER
-1569 ISFFGMRIND
+1569 INFFGMRIND
-1579 GIYDAKNQT
+1579 GVYDAINQT

-1596 NALKITE
+1596 NSLKITE

-1618 GIKNTLYNIGSEI
+1618 GIKNTLYNIGSEV

-1649 DAQGVFYLTSSVKGY
+1649 DAEGVFYLASNVKGY

-1684 LTSESSVISQTY
+1684 LTSDSSIISQTY

-1740 SLSSLSNLKGDALNQ
+1740 SLSSLSDLNSNALNQ
-1755 LTKLITPSDWKNIN
+1755 LTKLITPNDWKNIN

-1784 NGALIIG
+1784 NGALVVG

-1798 NTNSTVVFGGLGY
+1798 NTNSAVVFGGLGY

-1878 TSLILNQANIV
+1878 TSLVLNQANIV

-1934 LIVNTL
+1934 LIADTL
-1940 GSGSVIGGYLTPEQK
+1940 GSDSVIGGHLTPEQK

-1967 FDNLMNDSGLNTAIK
+1967 FDNLMNDSGLNAAIK

-2022 LSKKGLFNQI
+2022 LSKKGLLNQI

-2078 MLNSLESLLQNQQI
+2078 TLNSLESLLQNQQI

-2111 GLGDLIPNLGK
+2111 GLGDLIPSFGK

-2133 VWQRGDFSFNAQGN
+2133 VWQKGDFNFNAQGS

-2162 LSFNAG
+2162 ISFNAG
-2168 NSLIFAGNNHIAFTN
+2168 NSLIFAGNNHISFTN
-2183 HSGTLN
+2183 HAGTLQ

-2197 INITTLDASNGLKIN
+2197 INITTLNASNGLKIN

-2230 CVQQS
+2230 CVGQS
-2235 DPITTNTAN
+2235 DPTKANIAN
-2244 PCALSAQSA
+2244 PCALSTQST
-2253 NGASSNN
+2253 NNASSSN
-2260 ASNNAPIAL
+2260 ASNNAQIAL
-2269 NNNDESLMVT
+2269 NNNDESLMIT

-2291 NGVVDFSKIKGSA
+2291 NGVVDLSKIKGSA

-2310 LYNNAQFQANNLT
+2310 LYSNAQFQANNLT

-2339 NLNIQGAFNNNATQK
+2339 NLNIQGAFNNNATCK
-2354 IGVLQNLVIAS
+2354 IEVLQNLTIAS

-2375 LEVGGALNNFGAIHF
+2375 LEVGGALNHFGAIHF
-2390 NLENIQTPAPLIQ
+2390 NLENIQTPTPLIQ
-2403 AEGIINLNTTQTPFI
+2403 AEGIINLNTTQTPFMNI
-2418 NVNNSMANNTTYTLL
+2418 NNSIANNMTYTLL

-2452 KLYTLINING
+2452 NLYTLINING

-2490 ALPNSNNA
+2490 ALPNSNNTHQ
-2498 SPNNILSLSVLH
+2498 NNILSLSVLY
-2510 NQVKMSYGDKVMDF
+2510 NQVKMFYGDKVMDF
-2524 TPPTLQD
+2524 TPPNLQD

-2543 QIEAIGGNNAI
+2543 QIEAVGGNNTI

-2561 IKTKENPLFAPI
+2561 METKENPLFAPI

-2578 SLNEILDATK
+2578 SLHEILGVAK
-2588 DLQNTASLI
+2588 DLLNTASLI

-2605 ATNLLELASYTQ
+2605 ATNLLELVSYTQ

-2629 AREGESNFS
+2629 SREGESDFS
-2638 ERLLELKNKRF
+2638 RRLLELKNKRF
-2649 SDPNPSEIF
+2649 SDPNPGEVF
-2658 VKYSQPN
+2658 VKYSQLS
-2665 KHPNNLWVQ
+2665 KHPNNLWAQ
-2674 GVGGAS
+2674 GIGGAS

-2718 NIMRSLGNNVD
+2718 NIMHSLANNVD

-2737 LKRNEF
+2737 LKKNEF

-2752 GNASHI
+2752 GNASSI

-2792 QKSVV
+2792 HKSVV

-2803 LSYHF
+2803 LSYYF

-2817 MQNPAYQQFVM
+2817 MNDVAYEQFLM

-2839 LNMGLESRKYFGKN
+2839 LNMGLEGRKYFGKN

-2869 AKGDNMVRFVGENTL
+2869 SKGGNMVRFVGENTL
-2884 LYRKGEIFNTFASV
+2884 LYRKGEVFNTFASV

-2921 LQYQDLNITGN
+2921 LQYQDINITGN

>member
-1 MKQFKKKPKKI
+1 MKKFKKKPKSI
-12 KRSQKIILKRP
+12 KRSHQKTILKCP
-23 LWLMPLLI
+23 LWLAPLLI

-44 ILGLSWGEKSQKVC
+44 ILGLSWGEKSQRVC
-58 VHRPWYALW
+58 VYHPWYALW
-67 SCDKWEEKTQQF
+67 SCDKWEEKTQQY

-86 KTWAGGNAANYYHSQ
+86 KTWAGGNAASYYHTQ
-101 NNQDITANLKND
+101 NNQNITANLKND

-124 YTGGEYNG
+124 YTGGENNG

-143 TFNLGANSGNSFT
+143 TFNLGASNGNSFT
-156 SWYPNGHTNVTFSA
+156 SWYPNGHTNVTFST

-194 TATLNLNANKVT
+194 TATLNLNANKVN
-206 INSNINAYKTS
+206 INSNISAFKTS

-223 ANSAITINSVSLS
+223 ANSVITIGSVSLS
-236 GDTCSSL
+236 GNTCSSL
-243 AKIGSGANCSSSG
+243 ASVGVGANCSTSG

-262 GTTSATNTTFSN
+262 GTTNATNTAFSN
-274 ASGSFTFEESANFSG
+274 ASGSFTFEENATFSG
-289 AKLNGGAFTFN
+289 AKWNGGTYTFN
-300 KGFNATNNTAFNS
+300 KRFSATNNTAFNS
-313 GSFTFKGTSSFNNAT
+313 GSFNFKGTSSFNGANFNNAT
-328 FSNASYTFDNQATFQ
+328 YTFNDQATFQ

-351 FTFNNQSNPT
+351 FTFNDQTNQ
-361 NSAQHPQI
+361 SAQHPQI
-369 LFENSSF
+369 
-376 NGGIFTFN
+376 
-384 NQTNPTN
+384 Q
-391 SAQHPQI
+391 
-398 LFENSSF
+398 NSSF
-405 SGSTTTLKGSATF
+405 SGNATTLKGF
-418 EQAFN
+418 VNFQQAFN
-423 NSNHQLTIQN
+423 NSNHQLTMQN
-433 ASFDNATFN
+433 ASFNNANFN
-442 NTGKITIEKDASFNN
+442 NTGKITINEGASFNN
-457 TSFNTPVDTNNMS
+457 TTFNTSVNTNNMTI
-470 VTGSVTLSGKNDL
+470 TGSVTLSGKNDL

-494 KITLAQGATF
+494 KITLTQGTTF

-532 ALNSLTNALKT
+532 AINGLTNALKT
-543 TESSSK
+543 NENSSD

-569 LLSEN
+569 LLNEN
-574 AATPKNTDSSPSAPT
+574 IAASKPADSSPSKSSTNPT
-589 KDSPQVYQV
+589 QVYQV

-607 KLQETFSP
+607 KLQETFSH
-615 NSIIIQALE
+615 NSIIIQTLE
-624 SGTYTPPPTISGSQ
+624 SGTYTPPPVISGSK
-638 FDLSASNYINAN
+638 FDLSASNYINSD
-650 MPWYDHKYYIPKSQ
+650 MPWYDHKSYIPKSQ

-684 NSFKQTFST
+684 NSFKQTFSAS
-693 NGSNL
+693 NSNL
-698 VIGYNATWTGNSVS
+698 VIGYNATWTDHNVS

-726 LNGHCGPWPYYQCI
+726 LNGHCGPWPYYQCT
-740 GTTNGAYSAYHV
+740 GTTNGTYSAYHV

-759 SGNRIGTGGAANLVF
+759 SGNRIGTGGAANLIF
-774 NGVDSINIA
+774 NGVDSVNIA

-790 NAGAYSSSMT
+790 NAGIYSSSMT
-800 FSTQNMDSSQNL
+800 FSTQNMDDSQNL
-812 NGLNAN
+812 NGLNSN
-818 GKLSVYGATFTNQ
+818 GKLLVYGTTFTNQ

-839 NAGQATFENTNF
+839 NAGQAVFENTNF

-926 GNSTNSDGSQNT
+926 GNSNNGSQNN

-947 NIAGNATFDNMAFN
+947 NISGNAAFDNVVFN
-961 GPTNTSVK
+961 SPTNTSVK

-981 LNAPLSFGDGMINF
+981 LNAPLSFGDGTISFN
-995 SAHSVINIGEAI
+995 AHSVINIGEAI

-1047 LVSSAG
+1047 LVSSVG
-1053 NGIYDVVYSFNN
+1053 NGVYDVVYSFNN

-1072 VFSPNSISIRR
+1072 IFSQNSISIRR

-1092 VDMEK
+1092 MDMEK

-1121 GNLNNTI
+1121 GNANNTI
-1128 YYYDKSIDF
+1128 YYYDNSIDF

-1153 LTGQNSAIVFGA
+1153 FTGQNSAIVFGA
-1165 KNIWTNAS
+1165 KNIWTSLS
-1173 DAPQSNTIIRFGD
+1173 DAPQSNVIIRFGD

-1191 SNDASGHCW
+1191 SNDASGHCWNLQCIGFITGHCW

-1257 GTQSSSMNFISNSA
+1257 GTQSSSMNFVSNSA

-1319 FNAVN
+1319 FNAKN
-1324 AISFTNSSNL
+1324 AISFTNSTNL
-1334 SSGLYQISAKSVL
+1334 SSGLYQMQAKSVS

-1362 KANAISLSQN
+1362 KASAINLSQN

-1381 TLELSGDLNLN
+1381 TLEIQGDLNLN

-1414 YASLIASNGSHLNFN
+1414 YASLIVNDGSRLNFN

-1436 ANITTSLSDS
+1436 ENITTSLNNS
-1446 SIVFKGASSLGGQF
+1446 SIVFKGAISLGGQF
-1460 NLSNNSFLDFQGSS
+1460 NLSNNSSLDFQGSS
-1474 AITSNTAFNFYN
+1474 AITSNTAFNFYD

-1520 LNLKNSQLVFSDQGS
+1520 LDLKNSQLIFSDQGS

-1556 IIQADMNSNWYER
+1556 IIQAGMNSNWYER
-1569 ISFFGMRIND
+1569 INFFGMRIND
-1579 GIYDAKNQT
+1579 GIYDAINQT

-1618 GIKNTLYNIGSEI
+1618 GIKNTLYNISSEV

-1649 DAQGVFYLTSSVKGY
+1649 DAEGVFYLASNVKGY
-1664 YNPNQSYQASGSN
+1664 YNPNQSYQANGSN

-1684 LTSESSVISQTY
+1684 LISESSIISQTY

-1740 SLSSLSNLKGDALNQ
+1740 SLSSLSDLNPDALNE
-1755 LTKLITPSDWKNIN
+1755 LTKLITPNDWKNIN
-1769 ELIDNAN
+1769 ELINNAN

-1784 NGALIIG
+1784 NGALIVG

-1798 NTNSTVVFGGLGY
+1798 NTNSAVVFGGLGY

-1934 LIVNTL
+1934 LIADML
-1940 GSGSVIGGYLTPEQK
+1940 GSDSVIGGYLTPEQK

-2039 DIGQVISVMLQD
+2039 DIGQVISVILQD

-2078 MLNSLESLLQNQQI
+2078 TLNSLESLLQNQQI

-2104 LGPIYEQ
+2104 LGSIYEQ
-2111 GLGDLIPNLGK
+2111 GLGDLMPNLGK

-2133 VWQRGDFSFNAQGN
+2133 VWQKGDFNFNAQGN
-2147 VFVQNSTFSNANGGT
+2147 VFVQNSTFSNANGGA

-2168 NSLIFAGNNHIAFTN
+2168 DTLIFAGNNHISFTN
-2183 HSGTLN
+2183 HAGTLQ
-2189 LLSNQVSN
+2189 LLSDQVSN
-2197 INITTLDASNGLKIN
+2197 INITTLNASNGLKIN
-2212 AANNNVSVSQG
+2212 AANNNVLVSQG
-2223 NLFINAS
+2223 NLFVNAS
-2230 CVQQS
+2230 CVQLS
-2235 DPITTNTAN
+2235 TPTAASATN
-2244 PCALSAQSA
+2244 PCALNAQSA
-2253 NGASSNN
+2253 NGASSSD
-2260 ASNNAPIAL
+2260 ASNNAQIAL

-2291 NGVVDFSKIKGSA
+2291 NGVVDFSKVKGSA

-2334 SFVTN
+2334 SFTAN

-2354 IGVLQNLVIAS
+2354 IEVLQNLVIAS

-2375 LEVGGALNNFGAIHF
+2375 LGVGGALNHFGAIHF
-2390 NLENIQTPAPLIQ
+2390 NLENIQTPTPLIQ
-2403 AEGIINLNTTQTPFI
+2403 AEGIINLNTTQTPFM

-2462 NHIEEKNGVLTYLG
+2462 NRIEEKNGVLTYLG

-2498 SPNNILSLSVLH
+2498 HQNNILSLSVLH
-2510 NQVKMSYGDKVMDF
+2510 NQIKMSYGDKVMDF

-2543 QIEAIGGNNAI
+2543 QIEAVGGNNAI

-2561 IKTKENPLFAPI
+2561 METKENPLFAPI
-2573 YLENH
+2573 YLKNH
-2578 SLNEILDATK
+2578 SLHEILGVAK
-2588 DLQNTASLI
+2588 DLLNTASLI
-2597 SNPNFRDN
+2597 SNPNFRNN

-2629 AREGESNFS
+2629 SREGESDFS

-2649 SDPNPSEIF
+2649 SDPNPSEVF
-2658 VKYSQPN
+2658 VKYSPPN

-2674 GVGGAS
+2674 GIGGAS

-2718 NIMRSLGNNVD
+2718 NIMHSLANNVD

-2752 GNASHI
+2752 GNANNI
-2758 NSSNSLLSV
+2758 NSSNPLLSV
-2767 LNQRYN
+2767 LNQRYS

-2808 IGLSGMKGK
+2808 IGLSGMKG
-2817 MQNPAYQQFVM
+2817 NDAAYKQFLM

-2869 AKGDNMVRFVGENTL
+2869 SKGDNVVRFVGENTL
-2884 LYRKGEIFNTFASV
+2884 LYRKGEVFNTFASV

-2909 MYVNAGVGLKMG
+2909 VYVNAGVGLKMG
-2921 LQYQDLNITGN
+2921 LQYQDINITGN

>member
-1 MKQFKKKPKKI
+1 MKKFKKKPKSI
-12 KRSQKIILKRP
+12 KRSHQKTILKRP
-23 LWLMPLLI
+23 LWLAPLLI
-31 GGFAS
+31 SGFAS
-36 GVYADGTD
+36 GVYANNLWD
-44 ILGLSWGEKSQKVC
+44 LLNPKV
-58 VHRPWYALW
+58 
-67 SCDKWEEKTQQF
+67 
-79 TGNQLIT
+79 
-86 KTWAGGNAANYYHSQ
+86 
-101 NNQDITANLKND
+101 
-113 NGTYFLSGLYN
+113 
-124 YTGGEYNG
+124 GGEYVHWVKGSQYCAWWEFAGCLKNVWGANHKGYDAGNATNYLSSQNYQAISVGSGNETGTYSLSGFTNYVG
-132 GNLDIELGSNA
+132 GNLTI
-143 TFNLGANSGNSFT
+143 NLGNSVVLDLSDSNSFT
-156 SWYPNGHTNVTFSA
+156 SYQGYNQGKDDVSFNVGAINLNGTL
-170 GTINVNN
+170 
-177 SVEVGNRVGSG
+177 EVGNRVGSG

-194 TATLNLNANKVT
+194 TATLNLNANKVN
-206 INSNINAYKTS
+206 INSNISAFKTS

-223 ANSAITINSVSLS
+223 ANSTIIIGSVSLN

-243 AKIGSGANCSSSG
+243 ARVGVGANCSTSG

-262 GTTSATNTTFSN
+262 GTTNATNTAFSN
-274 ASGSFTFEESANFSG
+274 ASGSFTFEENATFSG

-313 GSFTFKGTSSFNNAT
+313 GSFNFKDASSFNGAS
-328 FSNASYTFDNQATFQ
+328 FSNASYTFNNQVTFQ

-351 FTFNNQSNPT
+351 FTFNDQNNQA

-369 LFENSSF
+369 
-376 NGGIFTFN
+376 
-384 NQTNPTN
+384 Q
-391 SAQHPQI
+391 
-398 LFENSSF
+398 NSSF
-405 SGSTTTLKGSATF
+405 SGNATTFKGF
-418 EQAFN
+418 VHFQQAFN
-423 NSNHQLTIQN
+423 NSNHQLIMQN
-433 ASFDNATFN
+433 ASFNNANFS
-442 NTGKITIEKDASFNN
+442 NTGKITIEKEVSFNN
-457 TSFNTPVDTNNMS
+457 TTFNTSINTNNMTI
-470 VTGSVTLSGKNDL
+470 TGSVTLSGKNDL

-494 KITLAQGATF
+494 QVALTQGTTF

-512 KSVTILN
+512 NSVTILN
-519 SSGGITYNHLLNH
+519 SSGGITYNNLLNH

-543 TESSSK
+543 NESSSK

-569 LLSEN
+569 LLSAN
-574 AATPKNTDSSPSAPT
+574 IATSKPADSSPSKSSTNPA
-589 KDSPQVYQV
+589 QVYQV
-598 GYKIGDTIY
+598 GYKIGDIIY
-607 KLQETFSP
+607 KLQETFSH

-624 SGTYTPPPTISGSQ
+624 SGTYTPPPVISGSK
-638 FDLSASNYINAN
+638 FDLSASNYIDSD
-650 MPWYDHKYYIPKSQ
+650 MPWYDHKSYIPKSQ

-684 NSFKQTFST
+684 NSFKQTFSAS
-693 NGSNL
+693 GSNL
-698 VIGYNATWTGNSVS
+698 VIGYNSTWTDHNVS
-712 SSGTVSFGD
+712 SSDTVSFGD
-721 TSGSA
+721 TSGST
-726 LNGHCGPWPYYQCI
+726 LNGHCGPWPYYQCT
-740 GTTNGAYSAYHV
+740 GTTNGVYSAYHV

-774 NGVDSINIA
+774 NGVDSVNIA

-790 NAGAYSSSMT
+790 NAGIYSSSMT
-800 FSTQNMDSSQNL
+800 FSTQGMDNSQNL
-812 NGLNAN
+812 NGLNPN
-818 GKLSVYGATFTNQ
+818 GTLSVYDTTFTNQ

-839 NAGQATFENTNF
+839 NAGQAVFENTNF

-876 EISAKNASFNN
+876 EISAKSASFNN

-895 FNFNNSNATTSF
+895 FNFNNSSATTSF

-916 NLQIAGNAVF
+916 NLQIAGSAVF
-926 GNSTNSDGSQNT
+926 GNSNNGSQNN

-947 NIAGNATFDNMAFN
+947 NISGNATFDNVVFN
-961 GPTNTSVK
+961 SPTNMSVK
-969 GQVTLNNITLKN
+969 GQVILNNITLKN
-981 LNAPLSFGDGMINF
+981 LNAPLSFGDGTITFN
-995 SAHSVINIGEAI
+995 AHSVINIAEAI

-1053 NGIYDVVYSFNN
+1053 NGVYDVVYSFNN

-1072 VFSPNSISIRR
+1072 IFSPNSISIRR

-1092 VDMEK
+1092 MDMEK
-1097 SDHLYYQ
+1097 SDHLYYKDV
-1104 NALGFM
+1104 AGFM

-1121 GNLNNTI
+1121 GDSNNTI
-1128 YYYDKSIDF
+1128 YYYDNSIDF

-1153 LTGQNSAIVFGA
+1153 FTGQNSAIVFGA
-1165 KNIWTNAS
+1165 KSIWTNAS

-1257 GTQSSSMNFISNSA
+1257 GTQSSSMNFTSNSA

-1276 NSYFIDDT
+1276 NSYFIDDI
-1284 AQNKGNPNFSFNA
+1284 AQNGGNPNFSFNA

-1319 FNAVN
+1319 FNATN
-1324 AISFTNSSNL
+1324 AINFTNSTNL
-1334 SSGLYQISAKSVL
+1334 SSGLYQMQAKSVL

-1362 KANAISLSQN
+1362 KANAINLSQN

-1381 TLELSGDLNLN
+1381 TLELQGDLNLN
-1392 DTSSLNLNQSAIN
+1392 DTSSLNLNQSTIN

-1414 YASLIASNGSHLNFN
+1414 YASLIVNDGSRLNFN
-1429 GAVNFNS
+1429 GTTNFNS
-1436 ANITTSLSDS
+1436 ANITTSLNDS
-1446 SIVFKGASSLGGQF
+1446 SIVFKGAISLGGQF
-1460 NLSNNSFLDFQGSS
+1460 NLNNNSSLDFQGSS
-1474 AITSNTAFNFYN
+1474 TITSNTAFNFYD

-1507 LGGNLLNPNNSSV
+1507 LGGNLLTPNNSSV

-1556 IIQADMNSNWYER
+1556 IIQAGMNNNWYER
-1569 ISFFGMRIND
+1569 INFFSMRIND
-1579 GIYDAKNQT
+1579 GVYDAINQT

-1618 GIKNTLYNIGSEI
+1618 GIKNTLYNIGSEV

-1649 DAQGVFYLTSSVKGY
+1649 DAEGVFYLTSNVKGY

-1696 NAQGNPISA
+1696 NAQGNPIST
-1705 LHVYNKG
+1705 LHIYNKG

-1740 SLSSLSNLKGDALNQ
+1740 SLSSLSALNPNALNQ
-1755 LTKLITPSDWKNIN
+1755 LTKLITPNDWKNIN
-1769 ELIDNAN
+1769 EFIDNAN

-1784 NGALIIG
+1784 NGTLIVG

-1798 NTNSTVVFGGLGY
+1798 DTNSAVVFGGLGY

-1878 TSLILNQANIV
+1878 TSLVLNQANIV

-1934 LIVNTL
+1934 LIADML
-1940 GSGSVIGGYLTPEQK
+1940 GSNSVIGRHLTPEQK

-1967 FDNLMNDSGLNTAIK
+1967 FDNLMNDSGLNAAIK

-2032 TGFISAN
+2032 TGFISTN
-2039 DIGQVISVMLQD
+2039 DIGQVISVILQD

-2059 QNDVVA
+2059 QNDAVA

-2078 MLNSLESLLQNQQI
+2078 TLNSLEGLLQNQQI

-2104 LGPIYEQ
+2104 LGSIYEQ
-2111 GLGDLIPNLGK
+2111 GLGDLMPNLGK

-2133 VWQRGDFSFNAQGN
+2133 VWQKGDFSFNAQGN
-2147 VFVQNSTFSNANGGT
+2147 VFVQNSTFSNANGGA

-2168 NSLIFAGNNHIAFTN
+2168 DTLIFAGNNRISFTN
-2183 HSGTLN
+2183 YAGALN

-2197 INITTLDASNGLKIN
+2197 INITTLNASNGLKIN
-2212 AANNNVSVSQG
+2212 ASNNNVSVSQG

-2230 CVQQS
+2230 CVGQN
-2235 DPITTNTAN
+2235 DPTTANIAN
-2244 PCALSAQSA
+2244 PCALSTQSV
-2253 NGASSNN
+2253 NGTSSSN
-2260 ASNNAPIAL
+2260 ASNNAQIAL

-2334 SFVTN
+2334 SFMAN
-2339 NLNIQGAFNNNATQK
+2339 NLNIQGAFNNNATRK
-2354 IGVLQNLVIAS
+2354 IEVLQNLTIAS
-2365 NASLSTGIYG
+2365 TASLSTGIYG

-2390 NLENIQTPAPLIQ
+2390 NLENIQTPTSLIQ
-2403 AEGIINLNTTQTPFI
+2403 AEGIINLNTTQTPFM
-2418 NVNNSMANNTTYTLL
+2418 NVNNSMADNTTHTLL

-2498 SPNNILSLSVLH
+2498 HQNNILSLSVLY
-2510 NQVKMSYGDKVMDF
+2510 NQIKMSYGDKVMDF

-2543 QIEAIGGNNAI
+2543 QIEAVGGNNAI

-2561 IKTKENPLFAPI
+2561 METKENPLFAPI
-2573 YLENH
+2573 YLKNH
-2578 SLNEILDATK
+2578 SLHEILGVAK
-2588 DLQNTASLI
+2588 DLLNTANLI
-2597 SNPNFRDN
+2597 SNPNFRNN

-2629 AREGESNFS
+2629 SREGESDFS

-2649 SDPNPSEIF
+2649 SDPNPSALEVF

-2665 KHPNNLWVQ
+2665 KHQNNLWVQ

-2718 NIMRSLGNNVD
+2718 NIMHSLANNVD

-2743 TLSANETYG
+2743 TLSANEIYG
-2752 GNASHI
+2752 GNASNI

-2767 LNQRYN
+2767 LNQRYS

-2817 MQNPAYQQFVM
+2817 MNDAAYKQFLM

-2839 LNMGLESRKYFGKN
+2839 LNMGLEGRKYFGKN

-2869 AKGDNMVRFVGENTL
+2869 SKGNNVVRFVGENTL
-2884 LYRKGEIFNTFASV
+2884 LYRKGEVFNTFASV

-2909 MYVNAGVGLKMG
+2909 VYVNAGVGLKMG
-2921 LQYQDLNITGN
+2921 LQYQDINITGN

>member
-1 MKQFKKKPKKI
+1 
-12 KRSQKIILKRP
+12 
-23 LWLMPLLI
+23 MPLLI
-31 GGFAS
+31 SGFAS
-36 GVYADGTD
+36 GAYANNLWDLLNPKVG
-44 ILGLSWGEKSQKVC
+44 GEYVHWVKGSQYCSW
-58 VHRPWYALW
+58 
-67 SCDKWEEKTQQF
+67 WEFGGCLRNVWGANHK
-79 TGNQLIT
+79 GYD
-86 KTWAGGNAANYYHSQ
+86 AGNAANYLSSQ
-101 NNQDITANLKND
+101 NYQAISVGSGNET
-113 NGTYFLSGLYN
+113 GTYSLSGFTN
-124 YTGGEYNG
+124 YVG
-132 GNLDIELGSNA
+132 GNLTI
-143 TFNLGANSGNSFT
+143 NLGNSVVLDLSGSNSFT
-156 SWYPNGHTNVTFSA
+156 SYQGYNQGKDDVTFTV
-170 GTINVNN
+170 GTINLNGAL
-177 SVEVGNRVGSG
+177 EVGNRVGSG

-194 TATLNLNANKVT
+194 TATLNLNANKVN
-206 INSNINAYKTS
+206 INSNISAYKTS

-243 AKIGSGANCSSSG
+243 AKIGSGANCSTSG

-262 GTTSATNTTFSN
+262 GTTNATNTTFSN
-274 ASGSFTFEESANFSG
+274 ASGSFTFEENATFSG
-289 AKLNGGAFTFN
+289 AKWNGGTFTFN
-300 KGFNATNNTAFNS
+300 KGFSATNNTAFNS

-351 FTFNNQSNPT
+351 FTFNNQ
-361 NSAQHPQI
+361 
-369 LFENSSF
+369 
-376 NGGIFTFN
+376 
-384 NQTNPTN
+384 TNPTN

-398 LFENSSF
+398 QNSSF
-405 SGSTTTLKGSATF
+405 SGSATTLKGSATF

-423 NSNHQLTIQN
+423 NSNQQLTIQN

-442 NTGKITIEKDASFNN
+442 NTGKITINESASFNN
-457 TSFNTPVDTNNMS
+457 TSFNTPVDTNNMTIS
-470 VTGSVTLSGKNDL
+470 GGVTLSGKNDL
-483 KNGSTLDFGSS
+483 KNGSTLDFGSA
-494 KITLAQGATF
+494 KVTLAQGATF

-519 SSGGITYNHLLNH
+519 SSSGITYNHLLNH

-543 TESSSK
+543 NESSSK

-574 AATPKNTDSSPSAPT
+574 ATTPKPANASPSAPT

-607 KLQETFSP
+607 KLQETFSH

-624 SGTYTPPPTISGSQ
+624 SGTYTPPPTISGSK
-638 FDLSASNYINAN
+638 FDLSASNYINAD

-684 NSFKQTFST
+684 NSFKQTFSA

-726 LNGHCGPWPYYQCI
+726 LNGHCGPWPYYQCT

-759 SGNRIGTGGAANLVF
+759 SGNRVGTGGAANLVF

-800 FSTQNMDSSQNL
+800 FSTQNMDNSQNL
-812 NGLNAN
+812 NGLNAS
-818 GKLSVYGATFTNQ
+818 GKLLVYGTTFTNQ

-876 EISAKNASFNN
+876 EIGAKNTIFNN

-916 NLQIAGNAVF
+916 NLQIAGSAVF
-926 GNSTNSDGSQNT
+926 GNSTNGSQNN

-947 NIAGNATFDNMAFN
+947 NISGNATFDNVVFN

-981 LNAPLSFGDGMINF
+981 LNAPLSFGDGTITFN
-995 SAHSVINIGEAI
+995 AHSVINIGEAI

-1022 EYNNAF
+1022 EYNDAF

-1053 NGIYDVVYSFNN
+1053 NGVYDVVYSFNN

-1072 VFSPNSISIRR
+1072 IFSPNSISIRR
-1083 LGVGMVFDY
+1083 LGVSMVFDY

-1121 GNLNNTI
+1121 GNANNTI
-1128 YYYDKSIDF
+1128 YYYDNSIDF

-1153 LTGQNSAIVFGA
+1153 FTGQNSAIVFGA
-1165 KNIWTNAS
+1165 KSIWTNAS

-1257 GTQSSSMNFISNSA
+1257 GTQSSSMNFTSKNA

-1284 AQNKGNPNFSFNA
+1284 AQNGGNPNFSFNA

-1319 FNAVN
+1319 FNAAN
-1324 AISFTNSSNL
+1324 AINFTNSTNL
-1334 SSGLYQISAKSVL
+1334 SSGLYQMQAKSVS
-1347 FDNSNLSVSVGTSSI
+1347 FDNSSLSVSVGTSSI
-1362 KANAISLSQN
+1362 KASAINLSQN

-1381 TLELSGDLNLN
+1381 TLELQGDLNLN

-1405 VSNNATIND
+1405 ISNNATIND

-1436 ANITTSLSDS
+1436 ANITTSLSNS
-1446 SIVFKGASSLGGQF
+1446 SIVFKGAISLGGQF
-1460 NLSNNSFLDFQGSS
+1460 NLSNNSSLDFQGSS
-1474 AITSNTAFNFYN
+1474 AITSNTAFNFYD

-1496 HQALDIKAPLS
+1496 HQALDVKAPLS
-1507 LGGNLLNPNNSSV
+1507 LGGNLLNPNSSSV

-1569 ISFFGMRIND
+1569 ISFFGMCIND

-1618 GIKNTLYNIGSEI
+1618 GIKNTLYNISSEI

-1664 YNPNQSYQASGSN
+1664 YNPNQSYQANGSN

-1684 LTSESSVISQTY
+1684 LSSESSVISQTY

-1705 LHVYNKG
+1705 LHIYNKG

-1740 SLSSLSNLKGDALNQ
+1740 SLSSLSDLKGDALNQ

-1784 NGALIIG
+1784 NGTLIIG

-1798 NTNSTVVFGGLGY
+1798 DTNSAVVFGGLGY

-1921 AMQSINKA
+1921 AVQSINKA

-1940 GSGSVIGGYLTPEQK
+1940 GSNSVIGGYLTPEQK

-2051 IVKPSEAL
+2051 IVKPSNAL
-2059 QNDVVA
+2059 KNDIVA

-2078 MLNSLESLLQNQQI
+2078 TLNSLESLLQNQQI

-2133 VWQRGDFSFNAQGN
+2133 VWQKGDFSFNAQGN

-2183 HSGTLN
+2183 HSGTLQ
-2189 LLSNQVSN
+2189 LLSDQVSN

-2212 AANNNVSVSQG
+2212 AGSNNISVSQG
-2223 NLFINAS
+2223 DLFVNAS
-2230 CVQQS
+2230 CAQQS
-2235 DPITTNTAN
+2235 DPTTANIAN
-2244 PCALSAQSA
+2244 PCTLSTQNA
-2253 NGASSNN
+2253 NGASSSN

-2304 NIKNLY
+2304 NVKNLY

-2354 IGVLQNLVIAS
+2354 IEVLQNLVIAS

-2375 LEVGGALNNFGAIHF
+2375 LEVGGTLNNLGTIHF
-2390 NLENIQTPAPLIQ
+2390 NLENSQTPVNPIIQ

-2418 NVNNSMANNTTYTLL
+2418 NVNNVMANNTTYTLL

-2498 SPNNILSLSVLH
+2498 SPNNILSLSILYD
-2510 NQVKMSYGDKVMDF
+2510 QIKMSYGNKIMDF

-2543 QIEAIGGNNAI
+2543 QIEAIGGNSAI

-2573 YLENH
+2573 YLKNH

-2629 AREGESNFS
+2629 TREGESDFS
-2638 ERLLELKNKRF
+2638 LLELKNKRF
-2649 SDPNPSEIF
+2649 SDPNPGEVF
-2658 VKYSQPN
+2658 VKYSQLS
-2665 KHPNNLWVQ
+2665 KHPNNLWIQ

-2699 VKNVILGGYVA
+2699 VKNVILGGYMA
-2710 YGYSGFNG
+2710 YGYSDFNG
-2718 NIMRSLGNNVD
+2718 NIMHSLGNNVD

-2752 GNASHI
+2752 GNATSI

-2808 IGLSGMKGK
+2808 IGLSGMKG
-2817 MQNPAYQQFVM
+2817 NDAAYKQFLM

-2869 AKGDNMVRFVGENTL
+2869 SKGGNMVRFVGENTL
-2884 LYRKGEIFNTFASV
+2884 LYRKGEVFNTFASV

-2921 LQYQDLNITGN
+2921 LQYQDINITGN

>member
-23 LWLMPLLI
+23 LWLAPLLI

-36 GVYADGTD
+36 GAYADGTD

-58 VHRPWYALW
+58 VHHPWYALW
-67 SCDKWEEKTQQF
+67 SCDKWEEKTQQY

-101 NNQDITANLKND
+101 NNQSITANLKND

-124 YTGGEYNG
+124 YTGGENNG

-143 TFNLGANSGNSFT
+143 TFNLGASSGNSFT

-206 INSNINAYKTS
+206 INSNISAYKTS

-243 AKIGSGANCSSSG
+243 AKIGSGANCSTSG

-262 GTTSATNTTFSN
+262 GTTNATNTTFSN
-274 ASGSFTFEESANFSG
+274 ASGSFTFEENATFSG
-289 AKLNGGAFTFN
+289 AKWNGGAFTFN

-313 GSFTFKGTSSFNNAT
+313 GSFTFKDTSSFNNAT
-328 FSNASYTFDNQATFQ
+328 FNNATYTFNNQATFQ

-376 NGGIFTFN
+376 
-384 NQTNPTN
+384 
-391 SAQHPQI
+391 
-398 LFENSSF
+398 
-405 SGSTTTLKGSATF
+405 SGSAITLKGSATF

-423 NSNHQLTIQN
+423 NSNHQLTMQN
-433 ASFDNATFN
+433 ASFNNATFN
-442 NTGKITIEKDASFNN
+442 NTGKITINEGASFNN
-457 TSFNTPVDTNNMS
+457 TSFNTPVDTNNMTIS
-470 VTGSVTLSGKNDL
+470 GGVTLSGKNDL
-483 KNGSTLDFGSS
+483 NNGSTLDFGSS
-494 KITLAQGATF
+494 KVTLAQGATF

-532 ALNSLTNALKT
+532 AINSLTNALKT
-543 TESSSK
+543 TESPSK

-574 AATPKNTDSSPSAPT
+574 ATTPKPADSSPSKSST
-589 KDSPQVYQV
+589 NSTQVYQV

-624 SGTYTPPPTISGSQ
+624 SGTYTPPPVISGSK
-638 FDLSASNYINAN
+638 FDLSASNYINAD

-684 NSFKQTFST
+684 NSFKQTFSA

-726 LNGHCGPWPYYQCI
+726 LNGHCGPWPYYQCA
-740 GTTNGAYSAYHV
+740 GTTNGTYSAYHV

-790 NAGAYSSSMT
+790 NAGIYSSSMT
-800 FSTQNMDSSQNL
+800 FSTQNMDNSQNL
-812 NGLNAN
+812 SGLNAN
-818 GKLSVYGATFTNQ
+818 GKLSVYGTTFTNQ
-831 AKDGKFIF
+831 AKDGKFTF
-839 NAGQATFENTNF
+839 NAGQAVFENTNF
-851 NGGSYQFSGD
+851 NRGSYRFSGD

-876 EISAKNASFNN
+876 EIGAKNASFNN

-926 GNSTNSDGSQNT
+926 GNSTNGSQNN

-947 NIAGNATFDNMAFN
+947 NIAGNATFDNVAFN

-981 LNAPLSFGDGMINF
+981 LNAPLSFGDGTIAF

-1053 NGIYDVVYSFNN
+1053 NGVYDVVYSFNN

-1072 VFSPNSISIRR
+1072 IFSPNSISIRR

-1097 SDHLYYQ
+1097 SDRLYYQ

-1121 GNLNNTI
+1121 GNPNNTI
-1128 YYYDKSIDF
+1128 YYYDNSIDF

-1153 LTGQNSAIVFGA
+1153 FTGQNSTIVFGA

-1173 DAPQSNTIIRFGD
+1173 DAPQSNVIIRFGD

-1229 SSGGGASLN
+1229 SSGGGANLN

-1257 GTQSSSMNFISNSA
+1257 GTQSSSMNFVSNST

-1306 FRGYVGQ
+1306 FRGYVGT

-1324 AISFTNSSNL
+1324 AISFTNSTNL
-1334 SSGLYQISAKSVL
+1334 SSGLYQMQAKSVL

-1362 KANAISLSQN
+1362 KANAINLSQN

-1381 TLELSGDLNLN
+1381 TLELQGDLNLN
-1392 DTSSLNLNQSAIN
+1392 DTSSLNLNQSTIN

-1436 ANITTSLSDS
+1436 ANITTSLNNS

-1460 NLSNNSFLDFQGSS
+1460 NLSNNSSLDFQGSS
-1474 AITSNTAFNFYN
+1474 AITSNTAFNFYD

-1535 LNIANIDLLSDLNDN
+1535 LNIANIDLLSDLNGN
-1550 KNRVYN
+1550 KNRAYN
-1556 IIQADMNSNWYER
+1556 IIQADMNGNWYER
-1569 ISFFGMRIND
+1569 INFFGMRIND

-1649 DAQGVFYLTSSVKGY
+1649 DAEGVFYLTSSVKGY

-1684 LTSESSVISQTY
+1684 LSSESSVISQTY

-1740 SLSSLSNLKGDALNQ
+1740 SLSSLNDLNSNALNQ

-1784 NGALIIG
+1784 NGALIVG

-1798 NTNSTVVFGGLGY
+1798 NTNSAVVFGGLGY
-1811 QKPCDYTDIVCQ
+1811 QTPCDYTDIVCQ

-1921 AMQSINKA
+1921 AMQSISKA

-2003 GIDLQNP
+2003 GVDLQNP

-2078 MLNSLESLLQNQQI
+2078 TLNSLESLLQNQQI

-2133 VWQRGDFSFNAQGN
+2133 VWQKGDFSFNAQGN

-2183 HSGTLN
+2183 HSGTLQ

-2212 AANNNVSVSQG
+2212 AGSNNISVSQG

-2230 CVQQS
+2230 CAQQS
-2235 DPITTNTAN
+2235 DPTTTNTAN
-2244 PCALSAQSA
+2244 PCALSTQSA

-2304 NIKNLY
+2304 NVKNLY

-2354 IGVLQNLVIAS
+2354 IEVLQNLVIAS

-2375 LEVGGALNNFGAIHF
+2375 LEVGGALNNLGTIHF

-2403 AEGIINLNTTQTPFI
+2403 VGGIINLNTTQTPFMNI
-2418 NVNNSMANNTTYTLL
+2418 NNSMANNTTYTLL

-2498 SPNNILSLSVLH
+2498 SPNNILSLSVLY
-2510 NQVKMSYGDKVMDF
+2510 NQIKMSYGNKAMDF

-2543 QIEAIGGNNAI
+2543 QIEAIGGNSAI
-2554 KWLSTLM
+2554 NWLSTLM

-2588 DLQNTASLI
+2588 NLQNTASLI

-2649 SDPNPSEIF
+2649 SDPNPSEVF
-2658 VKYSQPN
+2658 VKYSQLS
-2665 KHPNNLWVQ
+2665 KHQNNLWIQ

-2699 VKNVILGGYVA
+2699 VKNMILGGYVA
-2710 YGYSGFNG
+2710 YGYSDFNG

-2752 GNASHI
+2752 GNATSI

-2869 AKGDNMVRFVGENTL
+2869 SKGDNMVRFVGENTL

>member
-1 MKQFKKKPKKI
+1 
-12 KRSQKIILKRP
+12 
-23 LWLMPLLI
+23 MPLLI

-58 VHRPWYALW
+58 VHHPWYALW

-124 YTGGEYNG
+124 YTGGENNG
-132 GNLDIELGSNA
+132 GNLNIELGSNA
-143 TFNLGANSGNSFT
+143 TFDLGAHSGNSFT

-194 TATLNLNANKVT
+194 TATLNLNANKVN
-206 INSNINAYKTS
+206 INSNISAFKTS

-223 ANSAITINSVSLS
+223 ANSVITIGSVSLS

-243 AKIGSGANCSSSG
+243 ASVGVGANCSTSG

-262 GTTSATNTTFSN
+262 GTTNATNTAFSN
-274 ASGSFTFEESANFSG
+274 ASGSFTFEENAAFSG

-300 KGFNATNNTAFNS
+300 KEFSTTNNTAFNS
-313 GSFTFKGTSSFNNAT
+313 GSFNFKGASSFNGAT
-328 FSNASYTFDNQATFQ
+328 FNNASYTFNNQTTFQ

-351 FTFNNQSNPT
+351 FTFNNQ
-361 NSAQHPQI
+361 
-369 LFENSSF
+369 
-376 NGGIFTFN
+376 N
-384 NQTNPTN
+384 NQ

-405 SGSTTTLKGSATF
+405 SGNATTLKGF
-418 EQAFN
+418 VNFQKAFN
-423 NSNHQLTIQN
+423 NSNHQLTMQN
-433 ASFDNATFN
+433 ASFNNANFN
-442 NTGKITIEKDASFNN
+442 NTGKITINESASFNDTTFN
-457 TSFNTPVDTNNMS
+457 TSVDTSNMTI
-470 VTGSVTLSGKNDL
+470 TGSVTLSGKNDL

-494 KITLAQGATF
+494 KVTLTQGTTF
-504 NLTSLGSE
+504 NLTSLGD
-512 KSVTILN
+512 KNSVTILN
-519 SSGGITYNHLLNH
+519 SSGGITYNNLLNH

-543 TESSSK
+543 NENSSD
-549 PQSFAQ
+549 PQSFTQ

-569 LLSEN
+569 LLNEN
-574 AATPKNTDSSPSAPT
+574 IAASKPTDSSPSKSSTNSA
-589 KDSPQVYQV
+589 QVYQV
-598 GYKIGDTIY
+598 GYKIGNTIY
-607 KLQETFSP
+607 KLQETFSH

-624 SGTYTPPPTISGSQ
+624 SGTYTPPPVINGSK
-638 FDLSASNYINAN
+638 FDLSASNYINAD
-650 MPWYDHKYYIPKSQ
+650 MPWYDHKSYIPKSQ

-684 NSFKQTFST
+684 NSFKQTFSAS
-693 NGSNL
+693 NSNL
-698 VIGYNATWTGNSVS
+698 VIGYNATWTDHNVS

-726 LNGHCGPWPYYQCI
+726 LNGHCGPWPYYQCT
-740 GTTNGAYSAYHV
+740 GTTDGTYSAYHV

-774 NGVDSINIA
+774 NGVDSVNIA

-790 NAGAYSSSMT
+790 NAGIYSSSMT
-800 FSTQNMDSSQNL
+800 FSTQGMDNSQNVK
-812 NGLNAN
+812 GLNSN
-818 GKLSVYGATFTNQ
+818 GTLLVYGTTFTNQ

-839 NAGQATFENTNF
+839 NAGKATFENTNF

-887 ANFNNSAS
+887 ANFNNSTS

-907 VGDFTNANS
+907 VGDFTNAHS
-916 NLQIAGNAVF
+916 NLQIAGSAVF
-926 GNSTNSDGSQNT
+926 GNSANGSQNN
-938 ANFNNTGSV
+938 ANFSNTGSV
-947 NIAGNATFDNMAFN
+947 NISGNATFDNVVFN
-961 GPTNTSVK
+961 GPTNMSVK

-981 LNAPLSFGDGMINF
+981 LNTPLSFGDGTITFN
-995 SAHSVINIGEAI
+995 AHSVINIAEAI

-1022 EYNNAF
+1022 EYNNA
-1028 SKNLWQLINYQGH
+1028 KNLWQLINYQ

-1053 NGIYDVVYSFNN
+1053 NGVYDVVYSFNN

-1072 VFSPNSISIRR
+1072 IFSPNSISIRR

-1092 VDMEK
+1092 MDMEK
-1097 SDHLYYQ
+1097 SDHLYYK
-1104 NALGFM
+1104 NVAGFM

-1121 GNLNNTI
+1121 GNSNNTI

-1153 LTGQNSAIVFGA
+1153 FTGQNSAIVFGA

-1173 DAPQSNTIIRFGD
+1173 DAPQSNAIIRFGD

-1257 GTQSSSMNFISNSA
+1257 GTQSSSMNFVSNNA

-1284 AQNKGNPNFSFNA
+1284 AQNGGNPNFSFNA

-1306 FRGYVGQ
+1306 FRGYVGK

-1319 FNAVN
+1319 FNAAN
-1324 AISFTNSSNL
+1324 AISFTNSTNL
-1334 SSGLYQISAKSVL
+1334 SSGLYQMQAKSVS

-1362 KANAISLSQN
+1362 KANAINLSQN

-1381 TLELSGDLNLN
+1381 TLELQGDLNLN

-1414 YASLIASNGSHLNFN
+1414 YASLIASNNAHINFN

-1436 ANITTSLSDS
+1436 ANITTSLNNS
-1446 SIVFKGASSLGGQF
+1446 SIVFKGAISLGGQF
-1460 NLSNNSFLDFQGSS
+1460 NLSNNSSLDFQGSS
-1474 AITSNTAFNFYN
+1474 AITSNTAFNFYD

-1496 HQALDIKAPLS
+1496 HQTLDIKAPLS

-1556 IIQADMNSNWYER
+1556 IIQAGMNSNWHER
-1569 ISFFGMRIND
+1569 INFFGMRIND
-1579 GIYDAKNQT
+1579 GVYDAINQT

-1596 NALKITE
+1596 NSLKITE

-1618 GIKNTLYNIGSEI
+1618 GIKNTLYSISSEV

-1649 DAQGVFYLTSSVKGY
+1649 DAKGVFYLTSNVKGY

-1684 LTSESSVISQTY
+1684 LISESSVISQTY

-1705 LHVYNKG
+1705 LHIYNKG

-1740 SLSSLSNLKGDALNQ
+1740 SLSSLSDLNPNALNQ
-1755 LTKLITPSDWKNIN
+1755 LTKLITPNDWKNIN

-1784 NGALIIG
+1784 NGALIVG

-1811 QKPCDYTDIVCQ
+1811 QKLCDYTDIVCQ

-1934 LIVNTL
+1934 LIADTL
-1940 GSGSVIGGYLTPEQK
+1940 GSDSVIGGHLTPEQK

-1967 FDNLMNDSGLNTAIK
+1967 FDNLMNDSGLNAVIK

-2059 QNDVVA
+2059 KSDVAA

-2078 MLNSLESLLQNQQI
+2078 ALNSLESLLQNQQI

-2104 LGPIYEQ
+2104 LGPLYEQ
-2111 GLGDLIPNLGK
+2111 GLGDLMPNLGK

-2133 VWQRGDFSFNAQGN
+2133 VWQKGDFSFNAQGN

-2168 NSLIFAGNNHIAFTN
+2168 NSLIFAGNNRISFTN
-2183 HSGTLN
+2183 HAGVLQ

-2197 INITTLDASNGLKIN
+2197 INITTLNASNGLKIN
-2212 AANNNVSVSQG
+2212 AANNNVSVSKG

-2230 CVQQS
+2230 CAGQS
-2235 DPITTNTAN
+2235 DPTAANIAN

-2253 NGASSNN
+2253 NGTSSSN
-2260 ASNNAPIAL
+2260 ASNNAQIAL
-2269 NNNDESLMVT
+2269 SNNDESLMVT

-2310 LYNNAQFQANNLT
+2310 LYNNAQFQANNLI

-2339 NLNIQGAFNNNATQK
+2339 NLNIQGAFNNNATRK
-2354 IGVLQNLVIAS
+2354 IEVLQNLTIAS

-2375 LEVGGALNNFGAIHF
+2375 LEVGGSLNHFGAIHF
-2390 NLENIQTPAPLIQ
+2390 NLENTQTPTPLIQ
-2403 AEGIINLNTTQTPFI
+2403 AEGIINLNTTQTPFM

-2452 KLYTLINING
+2452 NLYTLINING

-2498 SPNNILSLSVLH
+2498 HQNNILSLSVLH
-2510 NQVKMSYGDKVMDF
+2510 DQIKMSYGDKVMDF

-2543 QIEAIGGNNAI
+2543 QIEAVGGNNAI

-2561 IKTKENPLFAPI
+2561 METKENPLFAPI

-2578 SLNEILDATK
+2578 SLHEILGVAK
-2588 DLQNTASLI
+2588 DLLNTASLI

-2629 AREGESNFS
+2629 AREGESDFS
-2638 ERLLELKNKRF
+2638 RRLLELKNKRF

-2674 GVGGAS
+2674 GIGGAS

-2718 NIMRSLGNNVD
+2718 NIMHSLANNVD

-2743 TLSANETYG
+2743 TLSTNETYG
-2752 GNASHI
+2752 GNASNI

-2767 LNQRYN
+2767 LNQRYS

-2808 IGLSGMKGK
+2808 IGLSGMKG
-2817 MQNPAYQQFVM
+2817 NDAAYKQFLM

-2869 AKGDNMVRFVGENTL
+2869 SKGGNVVRFVGENTL
-2884 LYRKGEIFNTFASV
+2884 LYRKGEVFNTFASV

-2909 MYVNAGVGLKMG
+2909 VYVNAGVGLKMG
-2921 LQYQDLNITGN
+2921 LQYQDINITGN

>member
-1 MKQFKKKPKKI
+1 MKKFKKKPKSI
-12 KRSQKIILKRP
+12 KRLHQKTILKRP
-23 LWLMPLLI
+23 LWLAPLLI

-36 GVYADGTD
+36 GVYANNNLWD
-44 ILGLSWGEKSQKVC
+44 LLNQKVGGEY
-58 VHRPWYALW
+58 VHWVKGSQYCSW
-67 SCDKWEEKTQQF
+67 FEF
-79 TGNQLIT
+79 
-86 KTWAGGNAANYYHSQ
+86 AGCLRNVWGANHKGYDARNAANYLSSQ
-101 NNQDITANLKND
+101 NYQAISVGSGNET
-113 NGTYFLSGLYN
+113 GTYSLSGFTN
-124 YTGGEYNG
+124 YVG
-132 GNLDIELGSNA
+132 GNLTI
-143 TFNLGANSGNSFT
+143 NLGNSVVLDLSGSNSFT
-156 SWYPNGHTNVTFSA
+156 SYQGYNQGKDDVTFTV
-170 GTINVNN
+170 GTINLNGAL
-177 SVEVGNRVGSG
+177 EVGNRVGSG
-188 AGTHTG
+188 VGTHTG

-206 INSNINAYKTS
+206 INSNISAYKTS

-243 AKIGSGANCSSSG
+243 ASVWIGANCSTSG

-262 GTTSATNTTFSN
+262 GTTNATNTTFSN
-274 ASGSFTFEESANFSG
+274 ASGSFTFEENATFSG
-289 AKLNGGAFTFN
+289 AKWNGGTFTFN
-300 KGFNATNNTAFNS
+300 KEFKATNNTDFNS
-313 GSFTFKGTSSFNNAT
+313 GSFTFKGTSSFNNAS
-328 FSNASYTFDNQATFQ
+328 FSNATYTFNNQATFQ

-351 FTFNNQSNPT
+351 FTFNNQN
-361 NSAQHPQI
+361 NQSAQHPQI
-369 LFENSSF
+369 QNSY
-376 NGGIFTFN
+376 
-384 NQTNPTN
+384 
-391 SAQHPQI
+391 
-398 LFENSSF
+398 F
-405 SGSTTTLKGSATF
+405 SGNATTLKGF
-418 EQAFN
+418 VNFQQAFN

-433 ASFDNATFN
+433 ASFNNANFN
-442 NTGKITIEKDASFNN
+442 NTGKITINEGASFNSTTFN
-457 TSFNTPVDTNNMS
+457 TSINTNNMTI
-470 VTGSVTLSGKNDL
+470 TGSVTLSGKNDL

-494 KITLAQGATF
+494 KITLTQGTTF

-519 SSGGITYNHLLNH
+519 SRGGITYNNLLNH
-532 ALNSLTNALKT
+532 ALNGLTNALKT
-543 TESSSK
+543 NESSSN

-555 GLWDMITYNGVTGQ
+555 GLWDIITYNGVTGQ
-569 LLSEN
+569 LLSES
-574 AATPKNTDSSPSAPT
+574 AATSKNTDSSPSAPT

-607 KLQETFSP
+607 KLQETFSH
-615 NSIIIQALE
+615 NSITIQALE
-624 SGTYTPPPTISGSQ
+624 SGTYTPPPVINGSK
-638 FDLSASNYINAN
+638 FDLSASNYINAD

-684 NSFKQTFST
+684 NSFKQTFSAS
-693 NGSNL
+693 NSNL

-712 SSGTVSFGD
+712 SSDTVSFGD

-726 LNGHCGPWPYYQCI
+726 LNGHCGPWPYYQCT
-740 GTTNGAYSAYHV
+740 GTTDGTYSAYHV

-759 SGNRIGTGGAANLVF
+759 SGNRIGTGGAANLIF

-800 FSTQNMDSSQNL
+800 FSTQNMDNSQNL
-812 NGLNAN
+812 NGLNSN
-818 GKLSVYGATFTNQ
+818 GTLSVYGATFTNE

-861 SLNFSNNNQFNSGSF
+861 SLNFSNNNHFNSGSF

-895 FNFNNSNATTSF
+895 FNFNNSSATTSF

-926 GNSTNSDGSQNT
+926 GNSTNSSGSQNT

-947 NIAGNATFDNMAFN
+947 NISGNATFDNVVFN
-961 GPTNTSVK
+961 SPTNTSVK
-969 GQVTLNNITLKN
+969 GKVTLNNITLKN
-981 LNAPLSFGDGMINF
+981 LNAPLSFGDGTITFN
-995 SAHSVINIGEAI
+995 AHSVINIGEAI

-1047 LVSSAG
+1047 LVSSVG
-1053 NGIYDVVYSFNN
+1053 NGVYDVVYSFNN

-1072 VFSPNSISIRR
+1072 VFSQNSISIRR

-1092 VDMEK
+1092 MDMEK

-1121 GNLNNTI
+1121 GNANNTI
-1128 YYYDKSIDF
+1128 YYYDNSIDF

-1153 LTGQNSAIVFGA
+1153 FTGQNSAIVFGA

-1173 DAPQSNTIIRFGD
+1173 DTPQSNTIIRFGD

-1229 SSGGGASLN
+1229 SSGGGANLN

-1257 GTQSSSMNFISNSA
+1257 GTQSSSMNFVSNSA

-1284 AQNKGNPNFSFNA
+1284 AQNGGNPNFSFNA

-1319 FNAVN
+1319 FNATN
-1324 AISFTNSSNL
+1324 AISFTNSTNL
-1334 SSGLYQISAKSVL
+1334 SSGLYQMQANSVS

-1381 TLELSGDLNLN
+1381 TLELQGDLNLN
-1392 DTSSLNLNQSAIN
+1392 DTSSLNLNQSTIN
-1405 VSNNATIND
+1405 VSNNAMIND

-1446 SIVFKGASSLGGQF
+1446 SIVFKGAISLGGQF
-1460 NLSNNSFLDFQGSS
+1460 NLSNNSSLDFQGSS
-1474 AITSNTAFNFYN
+1474 AITSNTAFNFYD

-1496 HQALDIKAPLS
+1496 HQALDVKAPLS
-1507 LGGNLLNPNNSSV
+1507 LGGNLLNPNSSSV
-1520 LNLKNSQLVFSDQGS
+1520 LNLKNSQLVFGDQGS

-1649 DAQGVFYLTSSVKGY
+1649 DAQGVFYLTSNVKGY
-1664 YNPNQSYQASGSN
+1664 YNPNQSYQANGSN

-1684 LTSESSVISQTY
+1684 LSSESSIISQTY
-1696 NAQGNPISA
+1696 DAQGNPISA
-1705 LHVYNKG
+1705 LHIYNKG
-1712 YNFNNIKALGQMAL
+1712 YDFNNIKALGQMAL

-1740 SLSSLSNLKGDALNQ
+1740 SLSSLSDLKGDALNQ

-1798 NTNSTVVFGGLGY
+1798 DTNSAVVFGGLGY
-1811 QKPCDYTDIVCQ
+1811 QTPCDYTDIVCQ

-1921 AMQSINKA
+1921 AVQSINKA

-1940 GSGSVIGGYLTPEQK
+1940 GSNSVIGGYLTPEQK

-2010 EKLIGSM
+2010 EKLIWSM

-2032 TGFISAN
+2032 TSFISAN
-2039 DIGQVISVMLQD
+2039 DIGQIISVMLQD

-2078 MLNSLESLLQNQQI
+2078 TLNSLESLLQNQQI

-2133 VWQRGDFSFNAQGN
+2133 VWQKGDFNFNAQGN

-2183 HSGTLN
+2183 HFGTLN

-2197 INITTLDASNGLKIN
+2197 INITTLNASNGLKIN

-2223 NLFINAS
+2223 DLFINAS
-2230 CVQQS
+2230 CAQQS
-2235 DPITTNTAN
+2235 DPTAANATN

-2269 NNNDESLMVT
+2269 NNNDESLMIT
-2279 ANDFNFSGNIYA
+2279 ANDFNFSGSIYA

-2323 ISNQAVLEKNA
+2323 ISNQAVLENNA

-2354 IGVLQNLVIAS
+2354 IEVLQNLVIAS

-2375 LEVGGALNNFGAIHF
+2375 LGVGGALNNLGTIHF
-2390 NLENIQTPAPLIQ
+2390 NLENSQTPVNPLIQ

-2490 ALPNSNNA
+2490 ALPDSNNA
-2498 SPNNILSLSVLH
+2498 SQNHILSLSVLH
-2510 NQVKMSYGDKVMDF
+2510 DQIKMSYGNKIMDF

-2543 QIEAIGGNNAI
+2543 QIEAVGGNAI

-2561 IKTKENPLFAPI
+2561 METKENPLFAPI
-2573 YLENH
+2573 YLKNH
-2578 SLNEILDATK
+2578 SLNEILGVTK
-2588 DLQNTASLI
+2588 DLLNTASLI

-2629 AREGESNFS
+2629 AREGESDFS

-2649 SDPNPSEIF
+2649 SDPNPGEVF
-2658 VKYSQPN
+2658 VKYPQLS

-2674 GVGGAS
+2674 GIGGAS

-2689 YGLNV
+2689 YGLNA

-2710 YGYSGFNG
+2710 YGYSDFNG
-2718 NIMRSLGNNVD
+2718 NIMHSLGNNVD

-2752 GNASHI
+2752 GNATSI
-2758 NSSNSLLSV
+2758 NSSNPLLSV

-2803 LSYHF
+2803 LSYYF

-2817 MQNPAYQQFVM
+2817 MNDAAYKQFLM

-2839 LNMGLESRKYFGKN
+2839 LNMGLESRKYFGQN

-2869 AKGDNMVRFVGENTL
+2869 SKGDNVVRFVGENTL
-2884 LYRKGEIFNTFASV
+2884 LYRKGEVFNTFASV

-2909 MYVNAGVGLKMG
+2909 VYVNAGVGLKMG
-2921 LQYQDLNITGN
+2921 LQYQDINITGN

>member
-1 MKQFKKKPKKI
+1 MKKFKKKPKSI
-12 KRSQKIILKRP
+12 KRSHQNQKTILKRP
-23 LWLMPLLI
+23 LWLAPLLI

-36 GVYADGTD
+36 GVYANNLWDLLNSKVGGEYVHWVKGSQYCAWWEFAGC
-44 ILGLSWGEKSQKVC
+44 LKNVWGANHKG
-58 VHRPWYALW
+58 YDA
-67 SCDKWEEKTQQF
+67 
-79 TGNQLIT
+79 
-86 KTWAGGNAANYYHSQ
+86 GNAANYLSSQ
-101 NNQDITANLKND
+101 NYQAISVGSGNET
-113 NGTYFLSGLYN
+113 GTYSLSGFTN
-124 YTGGEYNG
+124 YVG
-132 GNLDIELGSNA
+132 GNLTI
-143 TFNLGANSGNSFT
+143 NLGNSVVLDLSGSNSFT
-156 SWYPNGHTNVTFSA
+156 SYQGYNQGKDDVSFNV
-170 GTINVNN
+170 GTINLNGAL
-177 SVEVGNRVGSG
+177 EVGNRVGSG

-223 ANSAITINSVSLS
+223 ANSAITIGSVSLN

-243 AKIGSGANCSSSG
+243 ASVGIGANCSTSG

-262 GTTSATNTTFSN
+262 GTTNATNTTFNN
-274 ASGSFTFEESANFSG
+274 ASGSFTFEESATFSG
-289 AKLNGGAFTFN
+289 AKWNGGAFTFN
-300 KGFNATNNTAFNS
+300 KEFNATNNTAFNS
-313 GSFTFKGTSSFNNAT
+313 GSFNFKGASSFNGAS

-351 FTFNNQSNPT
+351 FTFNNQSNQ
-361 NSAQHPQI
+361 SAQHPQI
-369 LFENSSF
+369 
-376 NGGIFTFN
+376 
-384 NQTNPTN
+384 Q
-391 SAQHPQI
+391 
-398 LFENSSF
+398 NSSF
-405 SGSTTTLKGSATF
+405 SGSATTLKGSVIF
-418 EQAFN
+418 QQAFN

-433 ASFDNATFN
+433 ASFNNATFN
-442 NTGKITIEKDASFNN
+442 NTGKITINEGASFDSTTFN
-457 TSFNTPVDTNNMS
+457 TSVDTNNMS
-470 VTGSVTLSGKNDL
+470 VTGGVTLSGKNDL
-483 KNGSTLDFGSS
+483 NNGSTLDFGSS
-494 KITLAQGATF
+494 KITLAQGTTF

-532 ALNSLTNALKT
+532 AINGLTNALKT
-543 TESSSK
+543 NESPSK

-574 AATPKNTDSSPSAPT
+574 AATSKNTDSSPSAPT

-607 KLQETFSP
+607 KLQETFGP

-624 SGTYTPPPTISGSQ
+624 SGTYTPPPVISGSK
-638 FDLSASNYINAN
+638 FDLSASNYINAD

-693 NGSNL
+693 SGSNL
-698 VIGYNATWTGNSVS
+698 VIGYDSTWTDHNVS

-726 LNGHCGPWPYYQCI
+726 LNGHCGPWPYYQCT
-740 GTTNGAYSAYHV
+740 GTTNGTYSAYHV

-790 NAGAYSSSMT
+790 NAGIYSSSMT
-800 FSTQNMDSSQNL
+800 FSTQSMDNSQNL
-812 NGLNAN
+812 NGLNSN
-818 GKLSVYGATFTNQ
+818 GKLSVYGTTFTNQ

-907 VGDFTNANS
+907 AGDFTNANS

-926 GNSTNSDGSQNT
+926 GNSTNGSQNT
-938 ANFNNTGSV
+938 TNFNNTGSV
-947 NIAGNATFDNMAFN
+947 NISGNATFDNVVFN

-981 LNAPLSFGDGMINF
+981 LNAPLSFGDGTIAF

-1022 EYNNAF
+1022 DYNNAF

-1047 LVSSAG
+1047 LVSSVG
-1053 NGIYDVVYSFNN
+1053 NGVYDVVYSFNN

-1097 SDHLYYQ
+1097 SDHLYYK
-1104 NALGFM
+1104 NVAGFM
-1110 TYMPNSYNNNL
+1110 TYMPNNYNNNL
-1121 GNLNNTI
+1121 GNSNNTI
-1128 YYYDKSIDF
+1128 YYYDNSIDF

-1153 LTGQNSAIVFGA
+1153 FTGQNSAIVFGA
-1165 KNIWTNAS
+1165 KNIWTNTS
-1173 DAPQSNTIIRFGD
+1173 DAPQSNAIIRFGD

-1257 GTQSSSMNFISNSA
+1257 GTQSSSMNFVSNSA

-1306 FRGYVGQ
+1306 FRGYVGT

-1319 FNAVN
+1319 FNAKN

-1334 SSGLYQISAKSVL
+1334 SSGLYQMQAKSVL

-1362 KANAISLSQN
+1362 KANAINLSQN

-1381 TLELSGDLNLN
+1381 TLELQGDLNLN
-1392 DTSSLNLNQSAIN
+1392 DTSSLNLNQSTIN

-1446 SIVFKGASSLGGQF
+1446 SIVFKGAVSLGGQF
-1460 NLSNNSFLDFQGSS
+1460 NLSNHSSLDFQGSS
-1474 AITSNTAFNFYN
+1474 TITSNTAFNFYD

-1496 HQALDIKAPLS
+1496 HQALDVKAPLS

-1520 LNLKNSQLVFSDQGS
+1520 LNLKNSQLVFGDQGS

-1556 IIQADMNSNWYER
+1556 IIQADMNDNWYER

-1618 GIKNTLYNIGSEI
+1618 GIKNTLYNISSEI

-1649 DAQGVFYLTSSVKGY
+1649 DAEGVFYLTSSVKGY
-1664 YNPNQSYQASGSN
+1664 YNPNQSYQANGSN

-1684 LTSESSVISQTY
+1684 LSSESSIISQTY

-1784 NGALIIG
+1784 NGTLIIG

-1798 NTNSTVVFGGLGY
+1798 DTNSAVVFGGLGY
-1811 QKPCDYTDIVCQ
+1811 QTPCDYTDIVCQ

-1921 AMQSINKA
+1921 AVQSINKA

-2051 IVKPSEAL
+2051 IVKPSNAL
-2059 QNDVVA
+2059 KNDVVA

-2078 MLNSLESLLQNQQI
+2078 TLNSLESLLQNQQI

-2104 LGPIYEQ
+2104 LGSIYEQ

-2133 VWQRGDFSFNAQGN
+2133 VWQKGDFSFNAQGN

-2183 HSGTLN
+2183 HAGTLQ
-2189 LLSNQVSN
+2189 LLSDQVSN

-2212 AANNNVSVSQG
+2212 AGSNNVSVSQG

-2230 CVQQS
+2230 CTQQS
-2235 DPITTNTAN
+2235 DPTTANITN

-2253 NGASSNN
+2253 NGASSSN

-2279 ANDFNFSGNIYA
+2279 ANGFNFSGSIYA

-2304 NIKNLY
+2304 NVKNLY

-2354 IGVLQNLVIAS
+2354 IEVLQNLVIAS

-2375 LEVGGALNNFGAIHF
+2375 LGVGGVLNNLGTINF
-2390 NLENIQTPAPLIQ
+2390 NLENSQTPATPLIQ
-2403 AEGIINLNTTQTPFI
+2403 AEGIINLNTAQTPFI

-2498 SPNNILSLSVLH
+2498 SQNHILSLSVLH
-2510 NQVKMSYGDKVMDF
+2510 DQIKMSYGNKIMDF

-2543 QIEAIGGNNAI
+2543 QIEAVGGNAI

-2561 IKTKENPLFAPI
+2561 METKENPLFAPI
-2573 YLENH
+2573 YLKNH
-2578 SLNEILDATK
+2578 SLNEVLGVAK

-2629 AREGESNFS
+2629 SREGESDFS
-2638 ERLLELKNKRF
+2638 LLELKNKRF
-2649 SDPNPSEIF
+2649 SDPNPGEVF

-2710 YGYSGFNG
+2710 YGYSDFNG
-2718 NIMRSLGNNVD
+2718 NIMHSLGNNVD

-2752 GNASHI
+2752 GNATSI

-2817 MQNPAYQQFVM
+2817 MNDAAYKQFLM

-2869 AKGDNMVRFVGENTL
+2869 SKGGNTVRFVGENTL
-2884 LYRKGEIFNTFASV
+2884 LYRKGEVFNTFASV

-2921 LQYQDLNITGN
+2921 LQYQDINITGN

>member
-1 MKQFKKKPKKI
+1 M
-12 KRSQKIILKRP
+12 L
-23 LWLMPLLI
+23 LLI

-36 GVYADGTD
+36 GAYADGTD

-58 VHRPWYALW
+58 VHHPWYALW

-101 NNQDITANLKND
+101 NNQSITANLKND

-124 YTGGEYNG
+124 YTGGENNG

-143 TFNLGANSGNSFT
+143 TFNLGASSGNSFT
-156 SWYPNGHTNVTFSA
+156 SWYPNGHTNVTFSV

-194 TATLNLNANKVT
+194 TATLNLNANKVNV
-206 INSNINAYKTS
+206 NSNINAYKTS

-223 ANSAITINSVSLS
+223 ANSAITIGSVSLS

-243 AKIGSGANCSSSG
+243 AKIGSGANCSTSG

-262 GTTSATNTTFSN
+262 GTTNATNTTFSN
-274 ASGSFTFEESANFSG
+274 ASGSFTFEENATFSG
-289 AKLNGGAFTFN
+289 AKWNGGAFTFN

-313 GSFTFKGTSSFNNAT
+313 GSFTFKDTSSFNNAT
-328 FSNASYTFDNQATFQ
+328 FNNATYTFNNQATFQ

-351 FTFNNQSNPT
+351 FTFNNQSNPM
-361 NSAQHPQI
+361 
-369 LFENSSF
+369 
-376 NGGIFTFN
+376 
-384 NQTNPTN
+384 N

-405 SGSTTTLKGSATF
+405 SGSAITLKGSATF

-423 NSNHQLTIQN
+423 NSNHQLTMQN
-433 ASFDNATFN
+433 ASFNNATFN
-442 NTGKITIEKDASFNN
+442 NTGKITINESASFNN
-457 TSFNTPVDTNNMS
+457 TSFNTPVDANNMTIS
-470 VTGSVTLSGKNDL
+470 GGVTLSGKNDL

-494 KITLAQGATF
+494 KVTLAQGTTF

-532 ALNSLTNALKT
+532 AINSLTNALKT
-543 TESSSK
+543 NESSSK

-569 LLSEN
+569 LLSES
-574 AATPKNTDSSPSAPT
+574 AATSKNTDSSPSKSST
-589 KDSPQVYQV
+589 NSTQVYQV

-624 SGTYTPPPTISGSQ
+624 SGTYTPPPVINGSK
-638 FDLSASNYINAN
+638 FDLSASNYINAD

-684 NSFKQTFST
+684 NSFKQTFSA

-712 SSGTVSFGD
+712 SSDTVSFGD
-721 TSGSA
+721 ISGSA
-726 LNGHCGPWPYYQCI
+726 LNGHCGPWPYYQCT

-800 FSTQNMDSSQNL
+800 FSTQNMDNSQNL

-831 AKDGKFIF
+831 TKDGKFTF
-839 NAGQATFENTNF
+839 NAGQAVFENTNF

-876 EISAKNASFNN
+876 EISAKNALFNN

-947 NIAGNATFDNMAFN
+947 NIAGNATFDNVVFN
-961 GPTNTSVK
+961 SPTNTSVK
-969 GQVTLNNITLKN
+969 GKVTLNNITLKN
-981 LNAPLSFGDGMINF
+981 LNAPLSFGDGTISF
-995 SAHSVINIGEAI
+995 SAHSVINIDEAI
-1007 TNGNPITLVSSSKEI
+1007 INGNPITLVSSSKEI

-1121 GNLNNTI
+1121 GNSNNTI
-1128 YYYDKSIDF
+1128 YYYDNSIDF

-1153 LTGQNSAIVFGA
+1153 FTGQNSAIVFGA
-1165 KNIWTNAS
+1165 KNIWTSVS
-1173 DAPQSNTIIRFGD
+1173 DAPQSNVIIRFGD

-1257 GTQSSSMNFISNSA
+1257 GTQSSSMNFVSNSA

-1324 AISFTNSSNL
+1324 AISFTNNTNL
-1334 SSGLYQISAKSVL
+1334 SSGLYQMQAKSVL

-1362 KANAISLSQN
+1362 KANAINLSQN

-1381 TLELSGDLNLN
+1381 TLELQGDLNLN
-1392 DTSSLNLNQSAIN
+1392 DTSSLNLNQSTIN

-1414 YASLIASNGSHLNFN
+1414 YASLIASNNAHLNFN

-1436 ANITTSLSDS
+1436 ANITTSLNNS
-1446 SIVFKGASSLGGQF
+1446 SIVFKGAVSLGGQF
-1460 NLSNNSFLDFQGSS
+1460 NLSNNSSLDFQGSS
-1474 AITSNTAFNFYN
+1474 AITSNTAFNFYD

-1507 LGGNLLNPNNSSV
+1507 LGGNLLNPNNNSV

-1535 LNIANIDLLSDLNDN
+1535 LNIANIDLLSDLNGN

-1556 IIQADMNSNWYER
+1556 IIQADMNGNWYER
-1569 ISFFGMRIND
+1569 INFFGMRIND

-1684 LTSESSVISQTY
+1684 ISSESSVISQTY

-1712 YNFNNIKALGQMAL
+1712 YNFSNIKALGQMAL

-1769 ELIDNAN
+1769 EFIDNAN

-1798 NTNSTVVFGGLGY
+1798 NTNSAVVFGGLGY

-2032 TGFISAN
+2032 TSFISAN

-2059 QNDVVA
+2059 QNDVAA

-2078 MLNSLESLLQNQQI
+2078 TLNSLESLLQNQQI

-2111 GLGDLIPNLGK
+2111 GLGDLIPNLGN

-2133 VWQRGDFSFNAQGN
+2133 AWQKGDFSFNAQGN
-2147 VFVQNSTFSNANGGT
+2147 IFVQNSTFSNANGGT

-2183 HSGTLN
+2183 HFGTLN

-2223 NLFINAS
+2223 DLFINAS
-2230 CVQQS
+2230 CAQQS
-2235 DPITTNTAN
+2235 DPTTASTTNPCTTAQN
-2244 PCALSAQSA
+2244 
-2253 NGASSNN
+2253 NASSSN

-2269 NNNDESLMVT
+2269 NNNDESLVVA
-2279 ANDFNFSGNIYA
+2279 ANGFNFSGNIYA

-2304 NIKNLY
+2304 NVKNLY

-2354 IGVLQNLVIAS
+2354 IEVLQNLVIAS

-2390 NLENIQTPAPLIQ
+2390 NLENSQTPTNPLIQ

-2439 DYNINPNSLQSYL
+2439 NYNINPNSLQSYL

-2498 SPNNILSLSVLH
+2498 SPNNILSLSVLY
-2510 NQVKMSYGDKVMDF
+2510 NQIKMSYGNKAMDF
-2524 TPPTLQD
+2524 APPTLQD

-2537 GQSALN
+2537 GQSTLN
-2543 QIEAIGGNNAI
+2543 QIEAIGGNSAI
-2554 KWLSTLM
+2554 NWLSTLM

-2649 SDPNPSEIF
+2649 SDPNPSEVF
-2658 VKYSQPN
+2658 VKYSQLS
-2665 KHPNNLWVQ
+2665 KHQNNLWIQ

-2710 YGYSGFNG
+2710 YGYSNFNG
-2718 NIMRSLGNNVD
+2718 NIMHSLGNNVD

-2752 GNASHI
+2752 GNATSI

-2817 MQNPAYQQFVM
+2817 MQNPAYQQFIM

-2869 AKGDNMVRFVGENTL
+2869 SKGDNTVRFVGENTL

>member
-1 MKQFKKKPKKI
+1 MH
-12 KRSQKIILKRP
+12 QKTILKCP
-23 LWLMPLLI
+23 LWLVPLLI

-44 ILGLSWGEKSQKVC
+44 ILGLSWGEKSQEVC
-58 VHRPWYALW
+58 VHHPWYALW
-67 SCDKWEEKTQQF
+67 SCDKWEEKTQQY

-132 GNLDIELGSNA
+132 GNLNIELGSNA

-194 TATLNLNANKVT
+194 TATLNLNANKVN
-206 INSNINAYKTS
+206 INSNISAYKTS
-217 QVNIGN
+217 QVNVGN
-223 ANSAITINSVSLS
+223 ANSVITIGSVSLS

-243 AKIGSGANCSSSG
+243 ARVGVGANCSTLG

-262 GTTSATNTTFSN
+262 GTTNATNTTFSN
-274 ASGSFTFEESANFSG
+274 ASGSFTFEENATFSG
-289 AKLNGGAFTFN
+289 AKWNGGAFTFN
-300 KGFNATNNTAFNS
+300 KGFSATNNTAFNS
-313 GSFTFKGTSSFNNAT
+313 GSFTFKDTSSFNNAT
-328 FSNASYTFDNQATFQ
+328 FSNASYTFENQATFQ

-369 LFENSSF
+369 
-376 NGGIFTFN
+376 
-384 NQTNPTN
+384 Q
-391 SAQHPQI
+391 
-398 LFENSSF
+398 NSSF
-405 SGSTTTLKGSATF
+405 SGSATTLKGSATF

-433 ASFDNATFN
+433 ASFNNATFN
-442 NTGKITIEKDASFNN
+442 NTGKITINESASFNN
-457 TSFNTPVDTNNMS
+457 TSFNTPVDTNNMTIS
-470 VTGSVTLSGKNDL
+470 GGVTLSGKNDL
-483 KNGSTLDFGSS
+483 KNGSTLDFGSA
-494 KITLAQGATF
+494 KVTLAQGATF

-543 TESSSK
+543 NESPSK

-555 GLWDMITYNGVTGQ
+555 GLWDMITYDGVTGQ

-574 AATPKNTDSSPSAPT
+574 AATSKPADSSPLKSST
-589 KDSPQVYQV
+589 NSTQVYQV

-607 KLQETFSP
+607 KLQETFSHD
-615 NSIIIQALE
+615 SIIIQALE
-624 SGTYTPPPTISGSQ
+624 SGTYTPPPVISGSK
-638 FDLSASNYINAN
+638 FDLSASNYINAD

-684 NSFKQTFST
+684 NSFKQTFSAS
-693 NGSNL
+693 GSNL
-698 VIGYNATWTGNSVS
+698 VIGYNSTWTGNSVS
-712 SSGTVSFGD
+712 SSDTVSFGD

-726 LNGHCGPWPYYQCI
+726 LNGHCGPWPYYQCA
-740 GTTNGAYSAYHV
+740 GTTNGTYSAYHV

-759 SGNRIGTGGAANLVF
+759 SGNRVGTGGAANLVF

-800 FSTQNMDSSQNL
+800 FSTQNMDNSQNL
-812 NGLNAN
+812 SGLNAN
-818 GKLSVYGATFTNQ
+818 GTLSVYGTTFTNQ
-831 AKDGKFIF
+831 AKDGKFTF

-895 FNFNNSNATTSF
+895 FNFNNSSATTSF
-907 VGDFTNANS
+907 IGDFTNANS

-926 GNSTNSDGSQNT
+926 GNSTNDSQNT

-947 NIAGNATFDNMAFN
+947 NIAGNATFDNVAFN

-981 LNAPLSFGDGMINF
+981 LNAPLSFGDGTIAF

-1053 NGIYDVVYSFNN
+1053 NGVYDVVYSFNN

-1072 VFSPNSISIRR
+1072 IFSQNSISIRR
-1083 LGVGMVFDY
+1083 LGVSMVFDY
-1092 VDMEK
+1092 MDMEK
-1097 SDHLYYQ
+1097 SDHLYYKDVV
-1104 NALGFM
+1104 GFM

-1121 GNLNNTI
+1121 GNSNNTI
-1128 YYYDKSIDF
+1128 YYYDNSIDF

-1153 LTGQNSAIVFGA
+1153 FTGQNSAIVFGA

-1173 DAPQSNTIIRFGD
+1173 DAPQSNTIVRFGD

-1257 GTQSSSMNFISNSA
+1257 GTQSSSMNFVSNSA

-1324 AISFTNSSNL
+1324 AISFTNSTNL
-1334 SSGLYQISAKSVL
+1334 SSGLYQISANSVS

-1362 KANAISLSQN
+1362 KANAINLSQN

-1381 TLELSGDLNLN
+1381 TLELQGGLNLN
-1392 DTSSLNLNQSAIN
+1392 DTSSLNLNQSTIN

-1414 YASLIASNGSHLNFN
+1414 YASLIASNNAHINFN
-1429 GAVNFNS
+1429 GTTNFNS

-1446 SIVFKGASSLGGQF
+1446 SIVFKGASFLGGQF
-1460 NLSNNSFLDFQGSS
+1460 NLSNNSSLDFQGSS
-1474 AITSNTAFNFYN
+1474 AITSNTAFNFYD

-1507 LGGNLLNPNNSSV
+1507 LGGNLLNPNSNSV
-1520 LNLKNSQLVFSDQGS
+1520 LNLKNSQLVFGDQGS

-1556 IIQADMNSNWYER
+1556 IIQAGMNSNWYER

-1603 SFKDNQLSVTLSQIP
+1603 SFKNNQLSVTLSQIP

-1649 DAQGVFYLTSSVKGY
+1649 DAEGVFYLTSSVKGY

-1684 LTSESSVISQTY
+1684 LSSESSVISQTY
-1696 NAQGNPISA
+1696 DAQGNPISA
-1705 LHVYNKG
+1705 LHIYNKG

-1740 SLSSLSNLKGDALNQ
+1740 SLSSLSDLKGDALNQ

-1798 NTNSTVVFGGLGY
+1798 DTNSAVVFGGLGY

-1921 AMQSINKA
+1921 AVQSINKA

-2039 DIGQVISVMLQD
+2039 DIGQIISVMLQD

-2059 QNDVVA
+2059 KNDVVA

-2078 MLNSLESLLQNQQI
+2078 TLNSLESLLQNQQI
-2092 KSVLDKVLAAKG
+2092 KSVLDKVLSAKG

-2111 GLGDLIPNLGK
+2111 GLGDLIPNFGK

-2133 VWQRGDFSFNAQGN
+2133 VWQKGDFSFNAQGN

-2168 NSLIFAGNNHIAFTN
+2168 NSLIFAGNNHISFTN
-2183 HSGTLN
+2183 HAGTLN

-2197 INITTLDASNGLKIN
+2197 INITTLDSSNGLKIN
-2212 AANNNVSVSQG
+2212 AGSNNISVSQG
-2223 NLFINAS
+2223 DLFINAS
-2230 CVQQS
+2230 CTQQS
-2235 DPITTNTAN
+2235 TPTAANATN
-2244 PCALSAQSA
+2244 PCALTTQ
-2253 NGASSNN
+2253 NNASSSN

-2279 ANDFNFSGNIYA
+2279 ANGFNFSGNIYA
-2291 NGVVDFSKIKGSA
+2291 NGVVDLSKIKGSA
-2304 NIKNLY
+2304 NVKNLY

-2339 NLNIQGAFNNNATQK
+2339 NLNIQRAFNNNATQK
-2354 IGVLQNLVIAS
+2354 IEVLQNLVIAS

-2375 LEVGGALNNFGAIHF
+2375 LEIGGALNHFGTINF
-2390 NLENIQTPAPLIQ
+2390 NLENSQTPATPLIQ
-2403 AEGIINLNTTQTPFI
+2403 AEGIINLNATQTPFI

-2490 ALPNSNNA
+2490 VLPDSNNA
-2498 SPNNILSLSVLH
+2498 HQNNILSLSVLH
-2510 NQVKMSYGDKVMDF
+2510 DQIKMSYGDRIMDF

-2543 QIEAIGGNNAI
+2543 QIEAVGGNAI

-2561 IKTKENPLFAPI
+2561 MDTKENPLFAPI
-2573 YLENH
+2573 YLKNH
-2578 SLNEILDATK
+2578 SLNEILGVTK

-2597 SNPNFRDN
+2597 SNPNFRNN

-2638 ERLLELKNKRF
+2638 ERLLDLKNKRF
-2649 SDPNPSEIF
+2649 SDPNPSEVF
-2658 VKYSQPN
+2658 VKYSQLS
-2665 KHPNNLWVQ
+2665 KHPNNLWIQ

-2710 YGYSGFNG
+2710 YGYSDFNG

-2839 LNMGLESRKYFGKN
+2839 LNMGLESRKYFGQN

-2869 AKGDNMVRFVGENTL
+2869 AKGGNMVRFVGGDTL

-2921 LQYQDLNITGN
+2921 LQYQDINITGN

>member
-1 MKQFKKKPKKI
+1 MKKFKKKPKSI
-12 KRSQKIILKRP
+12 KQSHPNQKTILKRP

-31 GGFAS
+31 SGFAS
-36 GVYADGTD
+36 GVYANNLWDLLNPKVGGEYVHWVKGSQYCAWWEFAGC
-44 ILGLSWGEKSQKVC
+44 LKNVWGANHKG
-58 VHRPWYALW
+58 YDA
-67 SCDKWEEKTQQF
+67 
-79 TGNQLIT
+79 
-86 KTWAGGNAANYYHSQ
+86 GNAANYLSSQ
-101 NNQDITANLKND
+101 NYQAISVGSGNET
-113 NGTYFLSGLYN
+113 GTYSLSGFTN
-124 YTGGEYNG
+124 YVG
-132 GNLDIELGSNA
+132 GNLTI
-143 TFNLGANSGNSFT
+143 NLGNSVVLDLSGSNSFT
-156 SWYPNGHTNVTFSA
+156 SYQGYNQGKDEVSFNV
-170 GTINVNN
+170 GTINLNGAL
-177 SVEVGNRVGSG
+177 EVGNRVGTG

-194 TATLNLNANKVT
+194 TATLNLNANKVN
-206 INSNINAYKTS
+206 INSNISAFKTS

-223 ANSAITINSVSLS
+223 ANSAITIGSVSLN

-243 AKIGSGANCSSSG
+243 ASVGVGANCSTSG

-262 GTTSATNTTFSN
+262 GTTSATNTAFSN
-274 ASGSFTFEESANFSG
+274 ASGSFTFEGDAAFSG

-300 KGFNATNNTAFNS
+300 KGFSATNNTAFNS
-313 GSFTFKGTSSFNNAT
+313 GNFNFKGASSFNGAN
-328 FSNASYTFDNQATFQ
+328 FNNASYTFDHQATFQ

-351 FTFNNQSNPT
+351 FTFNNQT
-361 NSAQHPQI
+361 NQ
-369 LFENSSF
+369 
-376 NGGIFTFN
+376 
-384 NQTNPTN
+384 TN

-405 SGSTTTLKGSATF
+405 SGGATTLKGF
-418 EQAFN
+418 VNFQQAFN
-423 NSNHQLTIQN
+423 NSNHQLIIQN
-433 ASFDNATFN
+433 ASFDNANFN
-442 NTGKITIEKDASFNN
+442 NTGKITINESASFNN
-457 TSFNTPVDTNNMS
+457 TTFNTSINTNNMS
-470 VTGSVTLSGKNDL
+470 VTGGVTLSGKNDL

-494 KITLAQGATF
+494 QVTLTQGTTF
-504 NLTSLGSE
+504 NLTSLE
-512 KSVTILN
+512 DKNSVTILN
-519 SSGGITYNHLLNH
+519 SSGGITYNNLLNH

-543 TESSSK
+543 NESSSL
-549 PQSFAQ
+549 PQSFTQ
-555 GLWDMITYNGVTGQ
+555 GLWEMITYNGVTGQ
-569 LLSEN
+569 LLNEN
-574 AATPKNTDSSPSAPT
+574 ATTSKPTDSSPSKPSTNST
-589 KDSPQVYQV
+589 KVYQV
-598 GYKIGDTIY
+598 GYKIGDIIY
-607 KLQETFSP
+607 KLQETFSH

-624 SGTYTPPPTISGSQ
+624 SGTYTPPPIISGSK
-638 FDLSASNYINAN
+638 FDLSASNYINSD

-684 NSFKQTFST
+684 NSFKQTFSAS
-693 NGSNL
+693 GSNL
-698 VIGYNATWTGNSVS
+698 VIGYNSTWTDHNIS
-712 SSGTVSFGD
+712 SSDTVSFGD

-726 LNGHCGPWPYYQCI
+726 LNGHCGPWPYYQCT
-740 GTTNGAYSAYHV
+740 GTTDGTYSAYHV

-759 SGNRIGTGGAANLVF
+759 SGNRIGTGGAANLIF
-774 NGVDSINIA
+774 NGVDSVNIA

-790 NAGAYSSSMT
+790 NAGIYSSSMT
-800 FSTQNMDSSQNL
+800 FSTQSMDHSQNL
-812 NGLNAN
+812 NDLNAN
-818 GKLSVYGATFTNQ
+818 GTLLVYGTTFTNQ

-851 NGGSYQFSGD
+851 NGGSYQFKGD

-876 EISAKNASFNN
+876 EISVKNASFNN
-887 ANFNNSAS
+887 ANFNHSAS
-895 FNFNNSNATTSF
+895 FNFNNSSAITSF
-907 VGDFTNANS
+907 MGDFTNANS

-926 GNSTNSDGSQNT
+926 GNSDKSNGSQNN

-947 NIAGNATFDNMAFN
+947 KIEGNATFDNVVFN
-961 GPTNTSVK
+961 GPTNASVK

-981 LNAPLSFGDGMINF
+981 LNAPLSFGDGTITFN
-995 SAHSVINIGEAI
+995 AHSVINIGEAI
-1007 TNGNPITLVSSSKEI
+1007 TNGNPIILVSSSKEI

-1047 LVSSAG
+1047 LVSSAD
-1053 NGIYDVVYSFNN
+1053 NGVYDVTYSFNN

-1072 VFSPNSISIRR
+1072 IFSQNSISIRR

-1092 VDMEK
+1092 MDMEK

-1148 EFSQT
+1148 EFSQIF
-1153 LTGQNSAIVFGA
+1153 TGQNSAIVFGA

-1173 DAPQSNTIIRFGD
+1173 DVPQSDTIIRFGD

-1238 FNGLQGILLT
+1238 FNGLEGILLT

-1257 GTQSSSMNFISNSA
+1257 GTQSSSMNFVSNSA

-1284 AQNKGNPNFSFNA
+1284 AQNGGNPNFSFNA

-1306 FRGYVGQ
+1306 FRGYVGK

-1319 FNAVN
+1319 FNAKN
-1324 AISFTNSSNL
+1324 AISFTNSTNL
-1334 SSGLYQISAKSVL
+1334 SSGLYQISANSVS

-1362 KANAISLSQN
+1362 KANAINLSQN

-1381 TLELSGDLNLN
+1381 TLELQGDLNVN
-1392 DTSSLNLNQSAIN
+1392 DTSSLNLNQSTIN

-1436 ANITTSLSDS
+1436 ENITTSLNDS
-1446 SIVFKGASSLGGQF
+1446 SIVFKGAISLGGQF
-1460 NLSNNSFLDFQGSS
+1460 NLSNNSSLDFQGSS
-1474 AITSNTAFNFYN
+1474 AITSNTAFNFYD

-1496 HQALDIKAPLS
+1496 HQTLDVKAPLS

-1520 LNLKNSQLVFSDQGS
+1520 LDLKNSQLVFGDQGS

-1569 ISFFGMRIND
+1569 ISFFGMRISD

-1618 GIKNTLYNIGSEI
+1618 GIKNTLYNIGSEV
-1631 FNYQKVYN
+1631 FNYQKVYS

-1649 DAQGVFYLTSSVKGY
+1649 DAEGVFYLTSSVKGY
-1664 YNPNQSYQASGSN
+1664 YNPNQSYQANGSN

-1705 LHVYNKG
+1705 LHIYNKG
-1712 YNFNNIKALGQMAL
+1712 YNFSNIKALGQMAL

-1740 SLSSLSNLKGDALNQ
+1740 SLSSLSDLNSNALNQ

-1798 NTNSTVVFGGLGY
+1798 DTNSAVVFGGLGY
-1811 QKPCDYTDIVCQ
+1811 QTPCDYTDIVCQ

-1921 AMQSINKA
+1921 AVQSINKA

-1940 GSGSVIGGYLTPEQK
+1940 GSNSVIGGYLTPEQK

-1967 FDNLMNDSGLNTAIK
+1967 FDNLMNDSGLNAAIK

-2039 DIGQVISVMLQD
+2039 DIGQVISVVLQD
-2051 IVKPSEAL
+2051 IVKPSNAL
-2059 QNDVVA
+2059 KNDVVA

-2078 MLNSLESLLQNQQI
+2078 TLNSLESLLQNQQI

-2111 GLGDLIPNLGK
+2111 GLGDLIPSLGK

-2133 VWQRGDFSFNAQGN
+2133 VWQKGDFSFNAQGN

-2183 HSGTLN
+2183 HFGTLQ

-2212 AANNNVSVSQG
+2212 ASNNNVSVSQG

-2235 DPITTNTAN
+2235 DPTAVNATN
-2244 PCALSAQSA
+2244 PCTLSAQSA
-2253 NGASSNN
+2253 NGASSSN

-2310 LYNNAQFQANNLT
+2310 LYNNAQFQANNLI

-2334 SFVTN
+2334 SFMAN

-2354 IGVLQNLVIAS
+2354 IEVLQNLVIAS

-2375 LEVGGALNNFGAIHF
+2375 LEVGGVLNNLGTINF
-2390 NLENIQTPAPLIQ
+2390 NLENSQTPVNPLIQ
-2403 AEGIINLNTTQTPFI
+2403 AKGIIHLNTTQAPFI

-2490 ALPNSNNA
+2490 ALPSSNNT
-2498 SPNNILSLSVLH
+2498 SQNNILSLSVLH
-2510 NQVKMSYGDKVMDF
+2510 NQIKMSYGNQVMDF

-2543 QIEAIGGNNAI
+2543 QIEAIGGNAI

-2561 IKTKENPLFAPI
+2561 IETKENPLFAPI
-2573 YLENH
+2573 YLKNH
-2578 SLNEILDATK
+2578 SLNEILGVTK
-2588 DLQNTASLI
+2588 DLLNTASLI

-2629 AREGESNFS
+2629 SREGESDFS

-2649 SDPNPSEIF
+2649 SDPNPGEVF
-2658 VKYSQPN
+2658 VKYSQPD

-2674 GVGGAS
+2674 GIGGAS

-2718 NIMRSLGNNVD
+2718 NIMHSLTNNVD

-2752 GNASHI
+2752 GNASNI

-2808 IGLSGMKGK
+2808 IGTSAMKGK
-2817 MQNPAYQQFVM
+2817 MNDAAYKQFLM

-2869 AKGDNMVRFVGENTL
+2869 SKGSNTVRFVGENTL
-2884 LYRKGEIFNTFASV
+2884 LYRKGEVFNTFASV
-2898 ITGGEMHLWRL
+2898 VTGGEMHLWRL
-2909 MYVNAGVGLKMG
+2909 VYVNAGVGLKMG
-2921 LQYQDLNITGN
+2921 LQYQDINITGN

>member
-1 MKQFKKKPKKI
+1 MKKFKKKPKSI
-12 KRSQKIILKRP
+12 KRSHQKTILKRP
-23 LWLMPLLI
+23 LWLAPLLI
-31 GGFAS
+31 SGFAS

-58 VHRPWYALW
+58 VYRPWYAMW

-132 GNLDIELGSNA
+132 GNLNIELGSNA
-143 TFNLGANSGNSFT
+143 TFNLGASSGNSFT

-188 AGTHTG
+188 VGTHTG
-194 TATLNLNANKVT
+194 IATLNLNANKVN
-206 INSNINAYKTS
+206 INSNISAYKTS
-217 QVNIGN
+217 QVNVGN
-223 ANSAITINSVSLS
+223 ANSTITINSVSLN

-243 AKIGSGANCSSSG
+243 ASVGVGANCSTSG

-274 ASGSFTFEESANFSG
+274 ASGSFTFEENATFSG

-300 KGFNATNNTAFNS
+300 KEFNATNNTVFNS
-313 GSFTFKGTSSFNNAT
+313 GSFTFKGTSSFNGTN
-328 FSNASYTFDNQATFQ
+328 FSNASYIFNNQATFQ

-351 FTFNNQSNPT
+351 FTFNNQ
-361 NSAQHPQI
+361 
-369 LFENSSF
+369 
-376 NGGIFTFN
+376 N
-384 NQTNPTN
+384 NQ

-405 SGSTTTLKGSATF
+405 SGNATTLKGSVIF
-418 EQAFN
+418 QQAFN
-423 NSNHQLTIQN
+423 NSKHQLTIQN

-442 NTGKITIEKDASFNN
+442 NTGKITINESASFNDTIFN
-457 TSFNTPVDTNNMS
+457 TSINTNNMTIS
-470 VTGSVTLSGKNDL
+470 GGVTLSGKNDL
-483 KNGSTLDFGSS
+483 NNGSTLDFGSS
-494 KITLAQGATF
+494 KITLAQGTTF
-504 NLTSLGSE
+504 NLTSLSSE

-519 SSGGITYNHLLNH
+519 SSGGINYNNLLNH
-532 ALNSLTNALKT
+532 AINSLTNALKT
-543 TESSSK
+543 TESLSK

-574 AATPKNTDSSPSAPT
+574 AATSKPADSSPSAPT

-607 KLQETFSP
+607 KLQETFSH

-624 SGTYTPPPTISGSQ
+624 SGTYTPPPTISGSK
-638 FDLSASNYINAN
+638 FDLSASNYINAD

-684 NSFKQTFST
+684 NSFKQTFSA

-712 SSGTVSFGD
+712 SSDTVSFGD

-726 LNGHCGPWPYYQCI
+726 LNGHCGPWPYYQCT
-740 GTTNGAYSAYHV
+740 GTTNGTYSTYHV

-818 GKLSVYGATFTNQ
+818 GKLSVYGTTFTNQ

-876 EISAKNASFNN
+876 EIGTKNASFNN

-895 FNFNNSNATTSF
+895 FNFNNSSATTSF
-907 VGDFTNANS
+907 IGDFTNANS

-926 GNSTNSDGSQNT
+926 GNSTNGSQNT

-947 NIAGNATFDNMAFN
+947 NISGNATFDNVAFN

-981 LNAPLSFGDGMINF
+981 LNAPLSFGDGTISF
-995 SAHSVINIGEAI
+995 SAHSVINIDQAI
-1007 TNGNPITLVSSSKEI
+1007 TNGNPITLVSSSKTI

-1028 SKNLWQLINYQGH
+1028 SKNLWKLINYQGH

-1072 VFSPNSISIRR
+1072 IFSQNSISIRR

-1092 VDMEK
+1092 MDMEK

-1121 GNLNNTI
+1121 GNSNNTI

-1153 LTGQNSAIVFGA
+1153 FTGQNSAIVFGA
-1165 KNIWTNAS
+1165 KNIWTSVS
-1173 DAPQSNTIIRFGD
+1173 DAPQSNVIIRFGD

-1229 SSGGGASLN
+1229 SSGGGANLN
-1238 FNGLQGILLT
+1238 FNALQGILLT

-1313 TQSVFK
+1313 TQSVFQ
-1319 FNAVN
+1319 FNATN

-1334 SSGLYQISAKSVL
+1334 SSGLYQMQAKSVL

-1362 KANAISLSQN
+1362 KASAINLSQN

-1381 TLELSGDLNLN
+1381 TLELQGGLSLN
-1392 DTSSLNLNQSAIN
+1392 DTSSLNLNQSTIN

-1414 YASLIASNGSHLNFN
+1414 YASLIASNNAHINFN
-1429 GAVNFNS
+1429 GTTNFNS
-1436 ANITTSLSDS
+1436 ANITTSLNNS
-1446 SIVFKGASSLGGQF
+1446 SIVFKGASFLGGQF
-1460 NLSNNSFLDFQGSS
+1460 NLSNNSSLDFQGSS
-1474 AITSNTAFNFYN
+1474 AITSNTAFNFYD

-1507 LGGNLLNPNNSSV
+1507 LGGNLLNPNNNSV
-1520 LNLKNSQLVFSDQGS
+1520 LDLKNSQLVFSDQGS

-1569 ISFFGMRIND
+1569 ISFFGMRISD
-1579 GIYDAKNQT
+1579 GIYDTKNQT

-1649 DAQGVFYLTSSVKGY
+1649 DAEGVFYLTSNVKGY

-1684 LTSESSVISQTY
+1684 LSSESSVISQTY

-1705 LHVYNKG
+1705 LHIYNKG

-1740 SLSSLSNLKGDALNQ
+1740 SLSSLSDLKGDALNQ

-1784 NGALIIG
+1784 NGTLIVG

-1798 NTNSTVVFGGLGY
+1798 DTNSAVVFGGLGY
-1811 QKPCDYTDIVCQ
+1811 QTPCDYTDIVCQ

-1921 AMQSINKA
+1921 AVQSINKA

-1934 LIVNTL
+1934 LIADVL
-1940 GSGSVIGGYLTPEQK
+1940 GSDSVIGGYLTPEQK

-2039 DIGQVISVMLQD
+2039 DIGQVISVVLQD
-2051 IVKPSEAL
+2051 IVKPSSAL
-2059 QNDVVA
+2059 KNDVAA

-2078 MLNSLESLLQNQQI
+2078 TLNSLESLLQNQQI

-2111 GLGDLIPNLGK
+2111 GLGDLIPSLGN

-2133 VWQRGDFSFNAQGN
+2133 AWQKGDFSFNAQGN

-2189 LLSNQVSN
+2189 LLSDQVSN

-2230 CVQQS
+2230 CTQQS
-2235 DPITTNTAN
+2235 DPTAANATN
-2244 PCALSAQSA
+2244 PCTLSTQSA
-2253 NGASSNN
+2253 NGASSSN

-2279 ANDFNFSGNIYA
+2279 ANGFNFSGNIYA

-2304 NIKNLY
+2304 NVKNLY

-2339 NLNIQGAFNNNATQK
+2339 NLNIQGAFNNNATRK
-2354 IGVLQNLVIAS
+2354 IGVLQNLVIDS

-2390 NLENIQTPAPLIQ
+2390 NLENIQTPVNPLIQ
-2403 AEGIINLNTTQTPFI
+2403 AGGIINLNTTQTPFM
-2418 NVNNSMANNTTYTLL
+2418 NVSVANGGTYTLL

-2439 DYNINPNSLQSYL
+2439 DYNINPDSLQSYL

-2498 SPNNILSLSVLH
+2498 SQNHILSLSVLH
-2510 NQVKMSYGDKVMDF
+2510 DQIKMSYGNKIMDF

-2543 QIEAIGGNNAI
+2543 QIEAIGGNSAI
-2554 KWLSTLM
+2554 NWLSTLM

-2629 AREGESNFS
+2629 AREGESDFS

-2649 SDPNPSEIF
+2649 SDPNPGEIF
-2658 VKYSQPN
+2658 VKHSQLS
-2665 KHPNNLWVQ
+2665 KHQNNLWVQ
-2674 GVGGAS
+2674 GIGGAS

-2710 YGYSGFNG
+2710 YGYSDFNG
-2718 NIMRSLGNNVD
+2718 NIMHSLGNNVD

-2752 GNASHI
+2752 GNANNI
-2758 NSSNSLLSV
+2758 NSSNPLLSV
-2767 LNQRYN
+2767 LNQRYS

-2817 MQNPAYQQFVM
+2817 MNDAAYKQFLM

-2839 LNMGLESRKYFGKN
+2839 LNMGLESRKYFGQN

-2869 AKGDNMVRFVGENTL
+2869 SKGDNMVRFVGENTL
-2884 LYRKGEIFNTFASV
+2884 LYRKGEVFNTFASV

-2921 LQYQDLNITGN
+2921 LQYQDINITGN

>member
-12 KRSQKIILKRP
+12 KRSHQNQKTILKRP
-23 LWLMPLLI
+23 LWLIPLLI

-36 GVYADGTD
+36 GAYADGTD

-58 VHRPWYALW
+58 VHHPWYALW

-101 NNQDITANLKND
+101 NNQNITANLKND

-132 GNLDIELGSNA
+132 GNLNIELGSNA
-143 TFNLGANSGNSFT
+143 TFNLGASSGNSFT

-194 TATLNLNANKVT
+194 TATLNLNANKVN
-206 INSNINAYKTS
+206 INSNISAYKTS

-223 ANSAITINSVSLS
+223 ANSTITINSVSLS
-236 GDTCSSL
+236 GNTCSSL
-243 AKIGSGANCSSSG
+243 ASVGVGANCSTAG

-262 GTTSATNTTFSN
+262 GTTNATNTTFSN
-274 ASGSFTFEESANFSG
+274 ASGSFTFEENATFSG
-289 AKLNGGAFTFN
+289 AKWNGGTYTFN
-300 KGFNATNNTAFNS
+300 KEFKATNNTAFNS
-313 GSFTFKGTSSFNNAT
+313 GSFNFKGTSSFNGAS
-328 FSNASYTFDNQATFQ
+328 FSNATYTFNDQATFQ

-351 FTFNNQSNPT
+351 FTFD
-361 NSAQHPQI
+361 
-369 LFENSSF
+369 
-376 NGGIFTFN
+376 

-398 LFENSSF
+398 QNSSF
-405 SGSTTTLKGSATF
+405 SGNATTLKGSVIF
-418 EQAFN
+418 QQAFN
-423 NSNHQLTIQN
+423 NSNQQLTIQN

-457 TSFNTPVDTNNMS
+457 TSFNTSVDTNNMTIS
-470 VTGSVTLSGKNDL
+470 GGVTLSGKNDL

-494 KITLAQGATF
+494 KITLAQGTTF

-532 ALNSLTNALKT
+532 AINGLTNALKT
-543 TESSSK
+543 NESSSK

-569 LLSEN
+569 LLNEN
-574 AATPKNTDSSPSAPT
+574 AATSKNTDSSPSAPT

-638 FDLSASNYINAN
+638 FDLSASNYINAD
-650 MPWYDHKYYIPKSQ
+650 MPWYDHKYYVPKSQ

-684 NSFKQTFST
+684 NSFKQTFSAS
-693 NGSNL
+693 NSNL
-698 VIGYNATWTGNSVS
+698 VIGYDSTWTDHNVS

-726 LNGHCGPWPYYQCI
+726 LNGHCGPWPYYQCT

-759 SGNRIGTGGAANLVF
+759 SGNRIGTGGAANLIF

-790 NAGAYSSSMT
+790 NAGIYSSSMT
-800 FSTQNMDSSQNL
+800 FSTQSMDSSQNL

-818 GKLSVYGATFTNQ
+818 GKLSVYGTTFTNQ
-831 AKDGKFIF
+831 AKDGKFTF
-839 NAGQATFENTNF
+839 NAGQAVFENTNF

-926 GNSTNSDGSQNT
+926 GNPTNSDGSQNT
-938 ANFNNTGSV
+938 ANFDNTGSV
-947 NIAGNATFDNMAFN
+947 SIAGNATFDNVVFN
-961 GPTNTSVK
+961 SPTNMSVK

-981 LNAPLSFGDGMINF
+981 LNAPLSFGDGTITFN
-995 SAHSVINIGEAI
+995 AHSVINIDQAI

-1047 LVSSAG
+1047 LVSSVG
-1053 NGIYDVVYSFNN
+1053 NGVYDVVYSFNN

-1092 VDMEK
+1092 MDMEK

-1121 GNLNNTI
+1121 GNSNNTI
-1128 YYYDKSIDF
+1128 YYYDNSIDF

-1153 LTGQNSAIVFGA
+1153 FTGQNSAIVFGA
-1165 KNIWTNAS
+1165 KNIWTSLS
-1173 DAPQSNTIIRFGD
+1173 DAPQSNVIIRFGD

-1229 SSGGGASLN
+1229 SSGGGANLN

-1284 AQNKGNPNFSFNA
+1284 AQNGGKPNFSFNA

-1306 FRGYVGQ
+1306 FRGYVGT
-1313 TQSVFK
+1313 TQSVFQ
-1319 FNAVN
+1319 FNATN
-1324 AISFTNSSNL
+1324 AISFTNSTNL
-1334 SSGLYQISAKSVL
+1334 SSGLYQMQAKSVL

-1362 KANAISLSQN
+1362 KANAINLSQN

-1381 TLELSGDLNLN
+1381 TLELQGDLNLN
-1392 DTSSLNLNQSAIN
+1392 DTSSLNLNQSTIN
-1405 VSNNATIND
+1405 VSNKATIND
-1414 YASLIASNGSHLNFN
+1414 YASLIASNNAHINFN
-1429 GAVNFNS
+1429 GTTNFNS
-1436 ANITTSLSDS
+1436 ANITTSLNNS

-1460 NLSNNSFLDFQGSS
+1460 NLSNNSSLDFQGSS
-1474 AITSNTAFNFYN
+1474 AITSNTAFNFYD

-1520 LNLKNSQLVFSDQGS
+1520 LDLKNSQLVFGDQGS

-1618 GIKNTLYNIGSEI
+1618 GIKNTLYNIGSEV

-1649 DAQGVFYLTSSVKGY
+1649 DAEGVFYLTSSVKGY
-1664 YNPNQSYQASGSN
+1664 YNPNQSYQANGSN

-1684 LTSESSVISQTY
+1684 LSSESSVISQTY

-1740 SLSSLSNLKGDALNQ
+1740 SLSSLSDLNPDALNQ
-1755 LTKLITPSDWKNIN
+1755 LTKLITPKDWKNIN

-1784 NGALIIG
+1784 NGTLIVG

-1798 NTNSTVVFGGLGY
+1798 DTNSAVVFGGLGY
-1811 QKPCDYTDIVCQ
+1811 QTPCDYTDIVCQ

-1921 AMQSINKA
+1921 AVQSINKA

-1934 LIVNTL
+1934 LIADML

-1967 FDNLMNDSGLNTAIK
+1967 FDNLMNDSGLNAAIK

-2022 LSKKGLFNQI
+2022 LSKKGLLNQI

-2051 IVKPSEAL
+2051 IVKPSNAL
-2059 QNDVVA
+2059 KSDVAA

-2078 MLNSLESLLQNQQI
+2078 TLNSLESLLQNQQI
-2092 KSVLDKVLAAKG
+2092 KSVLGKVLAAKG

-2111 GLGDLIPNLGK
+2111 GLGDLIPSFGK

-2133 VWQRGDFSFNAQGN
+2133 VWQKGDFSFNAQGN

-2168 NSLIFAGNNHIAFTN
+2168 NSLIFAGNNHISFTN
-2183 HSGTLN
+2183 HAGTLN

-2197 INITTLDASNGLKIN
+2197 INITTLNASNGLKIN

-2223 NLFINAS
+2223 DLFINAS
-2230 CVQQS
+2230 CAQQS
-2235 DPITTNTAN
+2235 TPTAASAAN
-2244 PCALSAQSA
+2244 PCVLNAQNA

-2304 NIKNLY
+2304 NVKNLY

-2323 ISNQAVLEKNA
+2323 ISNQAVLENNA

-2354 IGVLQNLVIAS
+2354 IEVLQNLVIAS
-2365 NASLSTGIYG
+2365 NASLSTRIYG
-2375 LEVGGALNNFGAIHF
+2375 LEVGGTLNNLGTIHF
-2390 NLENIQTPAPLIQ
+2390 NLENSQTPTPLIQ
-2403 AEGIINLNTTQTPFI
+2403 VGGIINLNTAQTPFI

-2439 DYNINPNSLQSYL
+2439 NYNINPDSLQSYL

-2510 NQVKMSYGDKVMDF
+2510 NQIKMSYGNKIMDF

-2543 QIEAIGGNNAI
+2543 QIEAIGGNSAI
-2554 KWLSTLM
+2554 NWLSTLM

-2605 ATNLLELASYTQ
+2605 ATSLLELASYTQ

-2629 AREGESNFS
+2629 AREGESDFS

-2649 SDPNPSEIF
+2649 SDPNPGEVF
-2658 VKYSQPN
+2658 VKYSQLS

-2674 GVGGAS
+2674 GIGGAS

-2710 YGYSGFNG
+2710 YGYSDFNG
-2718 NIMRSLGNNVD
+2718 NIMHSLGNNVD

-2752 GNASHI
+2752 GNATSI
-2758 NSSNSLLSV
+2758 NSSNPLLSV
-2767 LNQRYN
+2767 LNQRYS

-2817 MQNPAYQQFVM
+2817 MNDAAYKQFLM

-2839 LNMGLESRKYFGKN
+2839 LNMGLESRKYFGQN

-2869 AKGDNMVRFVGENTL
+2869 SKGGNTVRFVGENTL

-2921 LQYQDLNITGN
+2921 LQYQDINITGN

>member
-36 GVYADGTD
+36 GVYANGTD

-58 VHRPWYALW
+58 VHHPWYALW
-67 SCDKWEEKTQQF
+67 NCDKWEEKTQQY

-86 KTWAGGNAANYYHSQ
+86 KTWAGGNAANYYHTQ
-101 NNQDITANLKND
+101 NNQNITANLKND

-206 INSNINAYKTS
+206 INSNISTYKTS

-223 ANSAITINSVSLS
+223 ANSAITIGSVSLS
-236 GDTCSSL
+236 GDTCSSSVSVG
-243 AKIGSGANCSSSG
+243 IGANCSTSG

-262 GTTSATNTTFSN
+262 GTTNATNTTFSN
-274 ASGSFTFEESANFSG
+274 ASGSFTFEENATFSG
-289 AKLNGGAFTFN
+289 AKWNGGTYTFN
-300 KGFNATNNTAFNS
+300 KEFKATNNTAFNS
-313 GSFTFKGTSSFNNAT
+313 GSFNFKGASSFNGAS

-351 FTFNNQSNPT
+351 FTFNNQTNPA

-369 LFENSSF
+369 
-376 NGGIFTFN
+376 
-384 NQTNPTN
+384 Q
-391 SAQHPQI
+391 
-398 LFENSSF
+398 NSSF
-405 SGSTTTLKGSATF
+405 SGNAITLKGF
-418 EQAFN
+418 VNFQQAFN

-433 ASFDNATFN
+433 ASFNNATFN
-442 NTGKITIEKDASFNN
+442 NTGKITIDESASFNDTTFN
-457 TSFNTPVDTNNMS
+457 TSVDTNNMTIS
-470 VTGSVTLSGKNDL
+470 GGVTLSGKNDL
-483 KNGSTLDFGSS
+483 NNGSTLDFGSS
-494 KITLAQGATF
+494 KITLAQGTTF

-519 SSGGITYNHLLNH
+519 SSGGITYNNLLNH

-543 TESSSK
+543 NESSSK

-555 GLWDMITYNGVTGQ
+555 GLWEMITYNGVTGQ

-574 AATPKNTDSSPSAPT
+574 AATSKTTDSSPSKSST
-589 KDSPQVYQV
+589 NSTQVYQV

-624 SGTYTPPPTISGSQ
+624 SGTYTPPPVINGSK
-638 FDLSASNYINAN
+638 FDLSASNYINAD

-684 NSFKQTFST
+684 NSFKQTFSA

-726 LNGHCGPWPYYQCI
+726 LNGHCGPWPYYQCA

-759 SGNRIGTGGAANLVF
+759 SGNRVGTGGAANLVF

-800 FSTQNMDSSQNL
+800 FSTQNMDNSQNL

-818 GKLSVYGATFTNQ
+818 GTLSVYGATFTNQ
-831 AKDGKFIF
+831 AKDGKFTF

-876 EISAKNASFNN
+876 EIGAKNASFNN

-926 GNSTNSDGSQNT
+926 GNPTNSDGSQNT

-947 NIAGNATFDNMAFN
+947 NIAGNATFDNVVFN
-961 GPTNTSVK
+961 SPTNTSVK
-969 GQVTLNNITLKN
+969 GKVTLNNITLKN
-981 LNAPLSFGDGMINF
+981 LNAPLSFGDGTIAF
-995 SAHSVINIGEAI
+995 SAHSVINIDEAI

-1047 LVSSAG
+1047 LVSSVG
-1053 NGIYDVVYSFNN
+1053 NGVYDVVYSFNN

-1072 VFSPNSISIRR
+1072 IFSPNSVSIRR

-1121 GNLNNTI
+1121 GNSNNTI
-1128 YYYDKSIDF
+1128 YYYDNSIDF

-1153 LTGQNSAIVFGA
+1153 FTGQNSTIVFGA
-1165 KNIWTNAS
+1165 KNIWTSVS
-1173 DAPQSNTIIRFGD
+1173 DVPQSNTIIRFGD

-1257 GTQSSSMNFISNSA
+1257 GTQSSSMNFVSNSA

-1306 FRGYVGQ
+1306 FRGYVGT

-1334 SSGLYQISAKSVL
+1334 SSGLYQMQAKSVL

-1362 KANAISLSQN
+1362 KANAINLSQN

-1436 ANITTSLSDS
+1436 ANITTSLSNS

-1460 NLSNNSFLDFQGSS
+1460 NLSNNSSLDFQGSS
-1474 AITSNTAFNFYN
+1474 TITSNTAFNFYD

-1535 LNIANIDLLSDLNDN
+1535 LNIANIDLLSDLNGN

-1556 IIQADMNSNWYER
+1556 IIQADMNNNWYER

-1579 GIYDAKNQT
+1579 GIYDVKNQT

-1684 LTSESSVISQTY
+1684 ISSESSVISQTY

-1712 YNFNNIKALGQMAL
+1712 YNFSNIKALGQMAL

-1740 SLSSLSNLKGDALNQ
+1740 SLSSLSGLKGDALNQ

-1769 ELIDNAN
+1769 EFIDNAN

-1784 NGALIIG
+1784 NGTLIIG

-1798 NTNSTVVFGGLGY
+1798 NTNSAVVFGGLGY
-1811 QKPCDYTDIVCQ
+1811 QTPCDYTDIVCQ

-1934 LIVNTL
+1934 LIADTL

-2078 MLNSLESLLQNQQI
+2078 TLNSLESLLQNQQI

-2133 VWQRGDFSFNAQGN
+2133 VWQKGDFNFNAQGN

-2197 INITTLDASNGLKIN
+2197 INITMLNASNGLKIN
-2212 AANNNVSVSQG
+2212 AANNNISVSQG
-2223 NLFINAS
+2223 DLFINAS
-2230 CVQQS
+2230 CAQQS

-2253 NGASSNN
+2253 NGASSSN

-2269 NNNDESLMVT
+2269 NNNDESLVVA

-2304 NIKNLY
+2304 NVKNLY

-2339 NLNIQGAFNNNATQK
+2339 NLNIQGVFNNNATQK
-2354 IGVLQNLVIAS
+2354 IEVLQNLVIAS

-2403 AEGIINLNTTQTPFI
+2403 VGGIINLNTAQTPFI

-2462 NHIEEKNGVLTYLG
+2462 NHIEEKNGALTYLG

-2490 ALPNSNNA
+2490 ALPDSNNA
-2498 SPNNILSLSVLH
+2498 SQNNILSLSVLH
-2510 NQVKMSYGDKVMDF
+2510 DQIKMSYGNKIMDF
-2524 TPPTLQD
+2524 TPPTLQG
-2531 YIVGIQ
+2531 YITGIQ

-2543 QIEAIGGNNAI
+2543 QIEAVGRNAI

-2561 IKTKENPLFAPI
+2561 METKENPLFAPI
-2573 YLENH
+2573 YLKNH

-2649 SDPNPSEIF
+2649 SDPNPSEVF
-2658 VKYSQPN
+2658 VKYSQLS

-2710 YGYSGFNG
+2710 YGYSDFNG

-2752 GNASHI
+2752 GNATSI

-2817 MQNPAYQQFVM
+2817 MNDAAYKQFLM

-2869 AKGDNMVRFVGENTL
+2869 AKGGNTVRFVGENTL

>member
-1 MKQFKKKPKKI
+1 MKKFKKKPKKI
-12 KRSQKIILKRP
+12 THKQKTILKRP
-23 LWLMPLLI
+23 LWLAPLLI
-31 GGFAS
+31 SGFAS

-58 VHRPWYALW
+58 VHRPWYAPW

-86 KTWAGGNAANYYHSQ
+86 KTWAGGNAANYYHTQ
-101 NNQDITANLKND
+101 NNQNITANLKND

-124 YTGGEYNG
+124 YTGGENNG
-132 GNLDIELGSNA
+132 GNLDIELGNNA
-143 TFNLGANSGNSFT
+143 TFDLGAHSGNSFT

-206 INSNINAYKTS
+206 INSNISAFKTS
-217 QVNIGN
+217 QVNVGN
-223 ANSAITINSVSLS
+223 ANSVITIGSVSLS
-236 GDTCSSL
+236 GNVCSSL
-243 AKIGSGANCSSSG
+243 ASVGIGANCSNSG
-256 PSYSFK
+256 PSYFFK
-262 GTTSATNTTFSN
+262 GTTSATNTAFSN
-274 ASGSFTFEESANFSG
+274 AKGSFTFEENATFSG
-289 AKLNGGAFTFN
+289 AKWNGGTFTFN
-300 KGFNATNNTAFNS
+300 KEFKATNNTAFNS
-313 GSFTFKGTSSFNNAT
+313 GSFNFKGASSFNGAT
-328 FSNASYTFDNQATFQ
+328 FSDASYTFNNQATFQ

-351 FTFNNQSNPT
+351 FTFNNQN
-361 NSAQHPQI
+361 NQSAQHPQI
-369 LFENSSF
+369 
-376 NGGIFTFN
+376 
-384 NQTNPTN
+384 Q
-391 SAQHPQI
+391 
-398 LFENSSF
+398 NSSF
-405 SGSTTTLKGSATF
+405 SGNAITLKGF
-418 EQAFN
+418 VDFQQAFN

-433 ASFDNATFN
+433 ASFNNATFN
-442 NTGKITIEKDASFNN
+442 NTGKITIEKDASFNDTTFN
-457 TSFNTPVDTNNMS
+457 TSVDTNNMTI
-470 VTGSVTLSGKNDL
+470 TGSVTLSGKNDL
-483 KNGSTLDFGSS
+483 NNGSTLDFGSS
-494 KITLAQGATF
+494 KITLTQGTTF
-504 NLTSLGSE
+504 NLTSLGD
-512 KSVTILN
+512 KNSVTILN

-532 ALNSLTNALKT
+532 ALNSLTSALKT
-543 TESSSK
+543 NENSSD

-555 GLWDMITYNGVTGQ
+555 GLWEMITYNGVTGQ
-569 LLSEN
+569 LLNEN
-574 AATPKNTDSSPSAPT
+574 ATTSKPADSSPSKSSSNST
-589 KDSPQVYQV
+589 QIYQV

-624 SGTYTPPPTISGSQ
+624 SGTYTPPPVINGSK
-638 FDLSASNYINAN
+638 FDLSASNYINSN
-650 MPWYDHKYYIPKSQ
+650 TPWYDHKYYIPKSQ

-684 NSFKQTFST
+684 NSFKQTFSAS
-693 NGSNL
+693 NSNL
-698 VIGYNATWTGNSVS
+698 VIGYNATWTDHNVS
-712 SSGTVSFGD
+712 SSDTVSFGD

-726 LNGHCGPWPYYQCI
+726 LNGHCGPWPYYQCT
-740 GTTNGAYSAYHV
+740 GTTNGTYSAYHV

-759 SGNRIGTGGAANLVF
+759 SGNRVGTGGAANLVF

-790 NAGAYSSSMT
+790 NAGIYSSSMT
-800 FSTQNMDSSQNL
+800 FSTQSMDNSQNL
-812 NGLNAN
+812 SGLNSN
-818 GKLSVYGATFTNQ
+818 GTLSVYGTTFTNE

-907 VGDFTNANS
+907 MGDFTNANS

-926 GNSTNSDGSQNT
+926 GNPTNSDGSQNN

-947 NIAGNATFDNMAFN
+947 NIVGNATFDNVVFN
-961 GPTNTSVK
+961 SPTNTSVK

-981 LNAPLSFGDGMINF
+981 LNAPLSFGDGTITFN
-995 SAHSVINIGEAI
+995 AYSVINIAEAI

-1053 NGIYDVVYSFNN
+1053 NGVYDVVYSFNN

-1072 VFSPNSISIRR
+1072 IFSPNSISIRR
-1083 LGVGMVFDY
+1083 LGVSMAFDY
-1092 VDMEK
+1092 MDMEK

-1110 TYMPNSYNNNL
+1110 TYIPHSYNNNL
-1121 GNLNNTI
+1121 GNPNNTI

-1153 LTGQNSAIVFGA
+1153 FTGQNSAIVFGA
-1165 KNIWTNAS
+1165 KSIWTNAS

-1257 GTQSSSMNFISNSA
+1257 GTQSSSMNFISNGA

-1306 FRGYVGQ
+1306 FRGYVGT

-1319 FNAVN
+1319 FNAKN
-1324 AISFTNSSNL
+1324 AISFTNSTNL
-1334 SSGLYQISAKSVL
+1334 SSGLYQISANSVL

-1362 KANAISLSQN
+1362 KASAINLSQN
-1372 ASINASNHS
+1372 TSINASNHS
-1381 TLELSGDLNLN
+1381 TLELQGDLNLN
-1392 DTSSLNLNQSAIN
+1392 DTSSLNLNQSTIN

-1436 ANITTSLSDS
+1436 ANITTSLNNS

-1460 NLSNNSFLDFQGSS
+1460 NLSNNSSLDFQGSS
-1474 AITSNTAFNFYN
+1474 AITSNTAFNFYD

-1496 HQALDIKAPLS
+1496 HQALNIKAPLS

-1520 LNLKNSQLVFSDQGS
+1520 LDLKNSQLVFSDQGS

-1556 IIQADMNSNWYER
+1556 IIQADMSSNWYER
-1569 ISFFGMRIND
+1569 ISFFGMHIND

-1664 YNPNQSYQASGSN
+1664 YNPNQSYQANGSN

-1705 LHVYNKG
+1705 LHIYNKG
-1712 YNFNNIKALGQMAL
+1712 YNFNNIKALGQMTL

-1740 SLSSLSNLKGDALNQ
+1740 SLSSLNALNSNALNQ
-1755 LTKLITPSDWKNIN
+1755 LIKLITPDDWKNIN

-1784 NGALIIG
+1784 NGALIVG

-1798 NTNSTVVFGGLGY
+1798 DTNSAVIFGGLGY

-1921 AMQSINKA
+1921 AVQSINKA

-2051 IVKPSEAL
+2051 IVKPSNAL
-2059 QNDVVA
+2059 KNDVVA

-2078 MLNSLESLLQNQQI
+2078 VLNSLESLLQNQQI

-2133 VWQRGDFSFNAQGN
+2133 VWQKGDFSFNAQGN

-2183 HSGTLN
+2183 HFGTLQ

-2197 INITTLDASNGLKIN
+2197 INITTLNASNGLKIN

-2223 NLFINAS
+2223 NLFVNAS
-2230 CVQQS
+2230 CAQQS
-2235 DPITTNTAN
+2235 DPTTANIAN

-2253 NGASSNN
+2253 NNTSSSN

-2304 NIKNLY
+2304 NVKNLY
-2310 LYNNAQFQANNLT
+2310 LYNNAQFQANNLI

-2334 SFVTN
+2334 SFTAN

-2354 IGVLQNLVIAS
+2354 IEVLQNLVIAS

-2375 LEVGGALNNFGAIHF
+2375 LEVGGALNNLGTINF
-2390 NLENIQTPAPLIQ
+2390 NLENSQTPVNPLIQ

-2418 NVNNSMANNTTYTLL
+2418 NVNNVMANNTTYTLL

-2498 SPNNILSLSVLH
+2498 SQNHILSLSVLH
-2510 NQVKMSYGDKVMDF
+2510 DQIKMSYGNKIMDF

-2531 YIVGIQ
+2531 YITGIQ

-2543 QIEAIGGNNAI
+2543 QIGAVGGNAI

-2561 IKTKENPLFAPI
+2561 METKENPLFAPI
-2573 YLENH
+2573 YLKNH
-2578 SLNEILDATK
+2578 SLNEILGVTK

-2629 AREGESNFS
+2629 SREGESDFS

-2658 VKYSQPN
+2658 VKYSQLS

-2674 GVGGAS
+2674 GIGGAS

-2689 YGLNV
+2689 YGLNA

-2710 YGYSGFNG
+2710 YGYSDFNG
-2718 NIMRSLGNNVD
+2718 NIMHSLANNVD

-2752 GNASHI
+2752 GNANNI

-2817 MQNPAYQQFVM
+2817 MNDAAYKQFLM

-2869 AKGDNMVRFVGENTL
+2869 SKGGNMVRFVGENTL
-2884 LYRKGEIFNTFASV
+2884 LYRKGEVFNTFASV

-2921 LQYQDLNITGN
+2921 LQYQDINITGN

>member
-1 MKQFKKKPKKI
+1 MKKFKKKPKSI
-12 KRSQKIILKRP
+12 KRSHQNQKTILKRP
-23 LWLMPLLI
+23 LWLAPLLI
-31 GGFAS
+31 SGFAS
-36 GVYADGTD
+36 GVHANNLWDLLNPKVGGEYVHWVKGSQHCAWWEFAGC
-44 ILGLSWGEKSQKVC
+44 LKNVWGANHKG
-58 VHRPWYALW
+58 YDA
-67 SCDKWEEKTQQF
+67 
-79 TGNQLIT
+79 
-86 KTWAGGNAANYYHSQ
+86 GNAANYLSSQ
-101 NNQDITANLKND
+101 NYQAIFVGSGNET
-113 NGTYFLSGLYN
+113 GTYSLSGFTN
-124 YTGGEYNG
+124 YVG
-132 GNLDIELGSNA
+132 GNLTI
-143 TFNLGANSGNSFT
+143 NLGNSVVLDLSGSNSFT
-156 SWYPNGHTNVTFSA
+156 SYQGYNQGKDDVSFNVGAINLNGA
-170 GTINVNN
+170 L
-177 SVEVGNRVGSG
+177 EVGNRVGSG

-206 INSNINAYKTS
+206 INSNISAYKTS

-223 ANSAITINSVSLS
+223 ANSVITINSVSLN
-236 GDTCSSL
+236 GDTCSSSVSV
-243 AKIGSGANCSSSG
+243 GVGANCSSSG

-262 GTTSATNTTFSN
+262 GTINATNTTFSN
-274 ASGSFTFEESANFSG
+274 ASGSFTFEENATFSG
-289 AKLNGGAFTFN
+289 AKWNGGAFTFN
-300 KGFNATNNTAFNS
+300 KEFNATNNTAFNS
-313 GSFTFKGTSSFNNAT
+313 GSFNFKDTSSFNGAS
-328 FSNASYTFDNQATFQ
+328 FSNASYTFDNQATFN

-351 FTFNNQSNPT
+351 FTFNNQN
-361 NSAQHPQI
+361 NQSAQHPQI
-369 LFENSSF
+369 
-376 NGGIFTFN
+376 
-384 NQTNPTN
+384 Q
-391 SAQHPQI
+391 
-398 LFENSSF
+398 NSSF
-405 SGSTTTLKGSATF
+405 SGNATTLKGF
-418 EQAFN
+418 VNFQQAFN
-423 NSNHQLTIQN
+423 NSNRQLIMQN
-433 ASFDNATFN
+433 ASFNNADFN
-442 NTGKITIEKDASFNN
+442 NTGKITINESASFNN
-457 TSFNTPVDTNNMS
+457 TTFNTSVNTSNMTI
-470 VTGSVTLSGKNDL
+470 TGSVTLSGKNDL

-494 KITLAQGATF
+494 QVTLAQGTTF
-504 NLTSLGSE
+504 NLTSLGD
-512 KSVTILN
+512 KNSVTILN
-519 SSGGITYNHLLNH
+519 SSGGITYNNLLNH

-543 TESSSK
+543 NESSSD

-555 GLWDMITYNGVTGQ
+555 DLWDMITYNGVTGQ
-569 LLSEN
+569 LLSAN
-574 AATPKNTDSSPSAPT
+574 AATSKPADSSPSKSSTNPA
-589 KDSPQVYQV
+589 QVYQV
-598 GYKIGDTIY
+598 GYKIGDIIY
-607 KLQETFSP
+607 KLQETFSH

-624 SGTYTPPPTISGSQ
+624 SGTYTPPPIISGSK
-638 FDLSASNYINAN
+638 FDLSASNYINSD
-650 MPWYDHKYYIPKSQ
+650 MPWYDHKSYIPKSQ

-684 NSFKQTFST
+684 NSFKQTFSAS
-693 NGSNL
+693 GSNL
-698 VIGYNATWTGNSVS
+698 VIGYNSTWTDHNVS
-712 SSGTVSFGD
+712 SSDTVSFGD

-726 LNGHCGPWPYYQCI
+726 LNGHCGPWPYYQCT
-740 GTTNGAYSAYHV
+740 GTTNGVYSAYHV

-774 NGVDSINIA
+774 NGVDSVNIA

-790 NAGAYSSSMT
+790 NAGIYSSSMT
-800 FSTQNMDSSQNL
+800 FSTQGMDNSQNL
-812 NGLNAN
+812 NGLNSN
-818 GKLSVYGATFTNQ
+818 GKLLVYGTTFTNQ

-839 NAGQATFENTNF
+839 NAGKAVFENTNF

-876 EISAKNASFNN
+876 EIGAKNASFNN
-887 ANFNNSAS
+887 ANFNNSTS

-916 NLQIAGNAVF
+916 NLQIAGSAVF
-926 GNSTNSDGSQNT
+926 GNSNNGSLNN

-947 NIAGNATFDNMAFN
+947 NISGNATFDNVVFN
-961 GPTNTSVK
+961 GPTNMSVK

-981 LNAPLSFGDGMINF
+981 LNAPLSFGDGTITFN
-995 SAHSVINIGEAI
+995 AHSVINIAEAI

-1047 LVSSAG
+1047 LVSSVG
-1053 NGIYDVVYSFNN
+1053 NGVYDVVYSFNN

-1072 VFSPNSISIRR
+1072 IFSPNSISIRR

-1092 VDMEK
+1092 MDMEK

-1121 GNLNNTI
+1121 GDSNNTI
-1128 YYYDKSIDF
+1128 YYYDNSIDF

-1153 LTGQNSAIVFGA
+1153 FTGQNSAIVFGA
-1165 KNIWTNAS
+1165 KSIWTNAS

-1191 SNDASGHCW
+1191 SNDASGYCW

-1215 KIYITGSIESGNRI
+1215 KIYITASIESGNRI

-1284 AQNKGNPNFSFNA
+1284 AQNGGNPNFSFNA

-1306 FRGYVGQ
+1306 FRGYVGK

-1319 FNAVN
+1319 FNAAN
-1324 AISFTNSSNL
+1324 AISFTNSTNL
-1334 SSGLYQISAKSVL
+1334 SSGLYQMQAKSVL
-1347 FDNSNLSVSVGTSSI
+1347 FDNSNLNVSVGTSSI
-1362 KANAISLSQN
+1362 KADAINLSQN
-1372 ASINASNHS
+1372 SSINASNHS
-1381 TLELSGDLNLN
+1381 TLELQGGLNLN
-1392 DTSSLNLNQSAIN
+1392 DTSSLNLNQSTIN

-1429 GAVNFNS
+1429 GAANFNS

-1446 SIVFKGASSLGGQF
+1446 SIVFKGAISLGGQF
-1460 NLSNNSFLDFQGSS
+1460 NLSNNSSLDFQGSS
-1474 AITSNTAFNFYN
+1474 AITSNTAFNFYD

-1507 LGGNLLNPNNSSV
+1507 LGGNLLNPNSSSV
-1520 LNLKNSQLVFSDQGS
+1520 LDLKNSELVFSDQGS

-1569 ISFFGMRIND
+1569 ISFFGMCIND

-1618 GIKNTLYNIGSEI
+1618 GIKNTLYNISSEI

-1649 DAQGVFYLTSSVKGY
+1649 DAEGVFYLTSSVKGY
-1664 YNPNQSYQASGSN
+1664 YNPNQSYQANGSN

-1684 LTSESSVISQTY
+1684 LASESSIISQTY

-1712 YNFNNIKALGQMAL
+1712 YNLNNIKALGQMAL
-1726 KLYPEIKKILGNDF
+1726 KLYPEIKKVLGNDF
-1740 SLSSLSNLKGDALNQ
+1740 SPSSLSDLKGDALNQ
-1755 LTKLITPSDWKNIN
+1755 LTKLITPSDWRNIN

-1784 NGALIIG
+1784 NGALIVG

-1811 QKPCDYTDIVCQ
+1811 QKPCDYTDMVCQ

-1921 AMQSINKA
+1921 AVQSINKA

-1934 LIVNTL
+1934 LIADVL
-1940 GSGSVIGGYLTPEQK
+1940 GSDSVIGGHLTPEQK

-1967 FDNLMNDSGLNTAIK
+1967 FDNLMNDSGLNAAIK

-2039 DIGQVISVMLQD
+2039 DIGQVISVVLQD

-2059 QNDVVA
+2059 QSDVAA

-2078 MLNSLESLLQNQQI
+2078 TLNSLESLLQNQQI

-2104 LGPIYEQ
+2104 LGSIYEQ
-2111 GLGDLIPNLGK
+2111 GLGDLMPNLGK

-2133 VWQRGDFSFNAQGN
+2133 VWQKGDFSFNAQGN

-2168 NSLIFAGNNHIAFTN
+2168 DTLIFAGNNRISFTN
-2183 HSGTLN
+2183 HAGALN
-2189 LLSNQVSN
+2189 LLSDQVSN
-2197 INITTLDASNGLKIN
+2197 INITTLNASNGLKIN
-2212 AANNNVSVSQG
+2212 ASNNNVSVSQG

-2230 CVQQS
+2230 CVGQN
-2235 DPITTNTAN
+2235 DPTTAN
-2244 PCALSAQSA
+2244 IANSCALSAQSA
-2253 NGASSNN
+2253 NDASSGN
-2260 ASNNAPIAL
+2260 ASNNAQIAL

-2334 SFVTN
+2334 SFTAN
-2339 NLNIQGAFNNNATQK
+2339 NLNIQGAFNNNATRK
-2354 IGVLQNLVIAS
+2354 IEVLQNLTIAS

-2390 NLENIQTPAPLIQ
+2390 NLENIQTPTPLIQ
-2403 AEGIINLNTTQTPFI
+2403 ARGIINLNTTQTPFM

-2462 NHIEEKNGVLTYLG
+2462 NRIEEKNGVLTYLG

-2498 SPNNILSLSVLH
+2498 PQNNILSLSVLY

-2543 QIEAIGGNNAI
+2543 QIEAVGGNNAI

-2561 IKTKENPLFAPI
+2561 METKENPLFAPI
-2573 YLENH
+2573 YFKNH
-2578 SLNEILDATK
+2578 SLHEILGVAK
-2588 DLQNTASLI
+2588 DLLNTASLI
-2597 SNPNFRDN
+2597 SNPNFRNN

-2629 AREGESNFS
+2629 SREGESDFS
-2638 ERLLELKNKRF
+2638 KHLLELKNKRF
-2649 SDPNPSEIF
+2649 SDPNPGEVF

-2674 GVGGAS
+2674 GIGGAS

-2718 NIMRSLGNNVD
+2718 NIMHSLANNVD

-2743 TLSANETYG
+2743 TLSANETYE
-2752 GNASHI
+2752 GNASNI

-2767 LNQRYN
+2767 LNQRYS

-2817 MQNPAYQQFVM
+2817 MNDAAYKQFLM

-2869 AKGDNMVRFVGENTL
+2869 SKGDNVVRFVGENTL
-2884 LYRKGEIFNTFASV
+2884 LYRKGEVFNTFASV

-2909 MYVNAGVGLKMG
+2909 VYVNAGVGLKMG
-2921 LQYQDLNITGN
+2921 LQYQDINITGN

>member
-1 MKQFKKKPKKI
+1 M
-12 KRSQKIILKRP
+12 
-23 LWLMPLLI
+23 
-31 GGFAS
+31 
-36 GVYADGTD
+36 YADGTD

-124 YTGGEYNG
+124 YTGGENNG
-132 GNLDIELGSNA
+132 GNLNIELGSNA
-143 TFNLGANSGNSFT
+143 TFDLGTHSGNSFT
-156 SWYPNGHTNVTFSA
+156 SWYPNGHTNITFSA

-194 TATLNLNANKVT
+194 TATLNLNANKVN
-206 INSNINAYKTS
+206 IHSNISAFKTS

-223 ANSAITINSVSLS
+223 ANSAITIGSVSLS

-243 AKIGSGANCSSSG
+243 ASVGIGANCSTSG

-262 GTTSATNTTFSN
+262 GTTNATNTAFSN
-274 ASGSFTFEESANFSG
+274 ASGSFTFEENATFSG
-289 AKLNGGAFTFN
+289 AKWNGGVFTFN
-300 KGFNATNNTAFNS
+300 KGFSSTNNTAFNS
-313 GSFTFKGTSSFNNAT
+313 GSFNFKGASSFNGAS
-328 FSNASYTFDNQATFQ
+328 FSNATYTFNDQATFQ

-351 FTFNNQSNPT
+351 FTFNNQT
-361 NSAQHPQI
+361 NQ
-369 LFENSSF
+369 
-376 NGGIFTFN
+376 
-384 NQTNPTN
+384 

-405 SGSTTTLKGSATF
+405 SGNATTLKGF
-418 EQAFN
+418 VNFQQAFN
-423 NSNHQLTIQN
+423 NSNHQLTMQN
-433 ASFDNATFN
+433 ASFNNANFN
-442 NTGKITIEKDASFNN
+442 NTGKITINEGASFNN
-457 TSFNTPVDTNNMS
+457 TTFNTSVDTSNMTI
-470 VTGSVTLSGKNDL
+470 TGSVTLSGKNDL
-483 KNGSTLDFGSS
+483 KKGSTLDFGSS
-494 KITLAQGATF
+494 KVTLTQGTTF

-519 SSGGITYNHLLNH
+519 SSGGITYNNLLNH

-543 TESSSK
+543 NESSSE
-549 PQSFAQ
+549 PQSFVQ

-569 LLSEN
+569 LLNEN
-574 AATPKNTDSSPSAPT
+574 AATSKPTDSPPSKSSTNSA
-589 KDSPQVYQV
+589 QVYQV

-607 KLQETFSP
+607 KLQETFSH

-624 SGTYTPPPTISGSQ
+624 SGTYTPPPVISGSK
-638 FDLSASNYINAN
+638 FDLSASNYINAD

-684 NSFKQTFST
+684 NSFKQTFSAS
-693 NGSNL
+693 NSNL
-698 VIGYNATWTGNSVS
+698 VIGYDSTWTDHNIS

-726 LNGHCGPWPYYQCI
+726 LNGHCGPWPYYQCT
-740 GTTNGAYSAYHV
+740 GTTNGTYSAYHV

-774 NGVDSINIA
+774 NGIDSVNIA

-790 NAGAYSSSMT
+790 NAGIYSSSMT
-800 FSTQNMDSSQNL
+800 FSTQSMDNSQNL

-818 GKLSVYGATFTNQ
+818 GTLLVYGTTFTNQ
-831 AKDGKFIF
+831 AKDAKFIF

-851 NGGSYQFSGD
+851 NGGSYQFNGD

-887 ANFNNSAS
+887 ANFNNSAF
-895 FNFNNSNATTSF
+895 FNFNNSSATTSF

-926 GNSTNSDGSQNT
+926 GNSANGSQNN

-947 NIAGNATFDNMAFN
+947 NISGNATFDNVVFN

-981 LNAPLSFGDGMINF
+981 LNAPLSFGDGTITFN
-995 SAHSVINIGEAI
+995 AHSVINIGGTI

-1022 EYNNAF
+1022 EYSNAF

-1041 GASSEK
+1041 GASSKK
-1047 LVSSAG
+1047 LVSSVG
-1053 NGIYDVVYSFNN
+1053 NGVYDVVYSFNN

-1072 VFSPNSISIRR
+1072 IFSPNSISIRR

-1092 VDMEK
+1092 MDMEK
-1097 SDHLYYQ
+1097 SDHLYYKDVV
-1104 NALGFM
+1104 GFM

-1121 GNLNNTI
+1121 GNSNNTI
-1128 YYYDKSIDF
+1128 YYYDNSIDF

-1153 LTGQNSAIVFGA
+1153 FTGQNSAIVFGA

-1173 DAPQSNTIIRFGD
+1173 DAPQSDTIIRFGD

-1238 FNGLQGILLT
+1238 FNGLQGVLLT

-1276 NSYFIDDT
+1276 NSYFIDDS
-1284 AQNKGNPNFSFNA
+1284 AQNGGNPNFSFNA

-1306 FRGYVGQ
+1306 FRGYVGK

-1319 FNAVN
+1319 FNAAN
-1324 AISFTNSSNL
+1324 AINFTNSTNL
-1334 SSGLYQISAKSVL
+1334 SSGLYQMQAKSVL

-1362 KANAISLSQN
+1362 KANAINLSQN

-1381 TLELSGDLNLN
+1381 TLELQGDLNLN
-1392 DTSSLNLNQSAIN
+1392 DTSSLNLNQSTIN

-1414 YASLIASNGSHLNFN
+1414 YASLIVNDGSRLNFN

-1436 ANITTSLSDS
+1436 ANITTSLNHS
-1446 SIVFKGASSLGGQF
+1446 SIVFKGAISLGGQF
-1460 NLSNNSFLDFQGSS
+1460 NLSNNSSLDFQGSS
-1474 AITSNTAFNFYN
+1474 AITSNTAFNFYD

-1496 HQALDIKAPLS
+1496 HQTLDIKAPLS
-1507 LGGNLLNPNNSSV
+1507 LGGNLLNHDNSSV
-1520 LNLKNSQLVFSDQGS
+1520 LDLKNSQLVFSDQGS

-1556 IIQADMNSNWYER
+1556 IIQAGMSSNWYER
-1569 ISFFGMRIND
+1569 INFFGMRIND
-1579 GIYDAKNQT
+1579 GIYDAINQT

-1618 GIKNTLYNIGSEI
+1618 GIKNTLYNIGSEV

-1649 DAQGVFYLTSSVKGY
+1649 DAEGVFYLTSNVKGY
-1664 YNPNQSYQASGSN
+1664 YNPNQSYQANGSN
-1677 NTTKNNN
+1677 NTTKNND

-1705 LHVYNKG
+1705 LHIYNKG
-1712 YNFNNIKALGQMAL
+1712 YNLNNIKALGQMAL
-1726 KLYPEIKKILGNDF
+1726 KLYPEIKKVLGNDF
-1740 SLSSLSNLKGDALNQ
+1740 SLSSLSDLNSNALNQ
-1755 LTKLITPSDWKNIN
+1755 LTKLITPDDWKNIN

-1784 NGALIIG
+1784 NGALIVG

-1798 NTNSTVVFGGLGY
+1798 NTNSAVVFGGLGY

-1934 LIVNTL
+1934 LIADML
-1940 GSGSVIGGYLTPEQK
+1940 GSDSVIGGHLTPEQK

-2059 QNDVVA
+2059 QSDVVA

-2078 MLNSLESLLQNQQI
+2078 TLNSLESLLQNQEI
-2092 KSVLDKVLAAKG
+2092 KSVLNKVLAAKG

-2111 GLGDLIPNLGK
+2111 GLGDLMPNLGK

-2133 VWQRGDFSFNAQGN
+2133 VWQKGDFSFNAQGN
-2147 VFVQNSTFSNANGGT
+2147 VFVQNSTFSNANGGV

-2168 NSLIFAGNNHIAFTN
+2168 NSLIFAGNNQISFTN
-2183 HSGTLN
+2183 HAGTFQ
-2189 LLSNQVSN
+2189 LLSDQVSN
-2197 INITTLDASNGLKIN
+2197 INITTLNASNGLKIN
-2212 AANNNVSVSQG
+2212 AANNNVLVSQG

-2230 CVQQS
+2230 CVEQS
-2235 DPITTNTAN
+2235 GPTTANAAN
-2244 PCALSAQSA
+2244 PCALNAQSA
-2253 NGASSNN
+2253 NGASSSK
-2260 ASNNAPIAL
+2260 ASNNAQIAL

-2279 ANDFNFSGNIYA
+2279 ANGFNFSGNIYA

-2304 NIKNLY
+2304 TIKNLY

-2334 SFVTN
+2334 SFMAN
-2339 NLNIQGAFNNNATQK
+2339 NLNIQGAFNNNATRK
-2354 IGVLQNLVIAS
+2354 IEVLQNLTIAS
-2365 NASLSTGIYG
+2365 NASLSTGVYG

-2390 NLENIQTPAPLIQ
+2390 NLENIQTPTPLIQ
-2403 AEGIINLNTTQTPFI
+2403 AEGIINLNTTQAPFM

-2433 KSSRYI
+2433 KSRRYI

-2452 KLYTLINING
+2452 NLYTLINING

-2490 ALPNSNNA
+2490 ALPSSNNA
-2498 SPNNILSLSVLH
+2498 HQNNILSLSVLY
-2510 NQVKMSYGDKVMDF
+2510 NQIKMSYGDKAMDF
-2524 TPPTLQD
+2524 THPTLQD

-2543 QIEAIGGNNAI
+2543 QIEAVGGNNAI

-2561 IKTKENPLFAPI
+2561 METKENPLFAPI

-2578 SLNEILDATK
+2578 SLNEILGVTK
-2588 DLQNTASLI
+2588 DLLNTASLI
-2597 SNPNFRDN
+2597 SNPNFRNN

-2629 AREGESNFS
+2629 AREGESDFS
-2638 ERLLELKNKRF
+2638 ECLLELKNKRF
-2649 SDPNPSEIF
+2649 SDPNPGEVF

-2665 KHPNNLWVQ
+2665 KHSNNLWVQ
-2674 GVGGAS
+2674 GIGGAS
-2680 FISGGNGTL
+2680 FISGGNGTI
-2689 YGLNV
+2689 YGLNA

-2699 VKNVILGGYVA
+2699 IKNVILGGYVA

-2718 NIMRSLGNNVD
+2718 NIMHSLANNVD
-2729 VGMYARAF
+2729 VGVYARAF

-2752 GNASHI
+2752 GNASNI
-2758 NSSNSLLSV
+2758 NSSNPLLSV

-2808 IGLSGMKGK
+2808 IGLSGMKG
-2817 MQNPAYQQFVM
+2817 NDAAYKQFLM

-2859 ARLGRDLLIK
+2859 ARLGRDLLINS
-2869 AKGDNMVRFVGENTL
+2869 KGNNMVRFMGENTL
-2884 LYRKGEIFNTFASV
+2884 LYRKGEVFNTFASV
-2898 ITGGEMHLWRL
+2898 VTGGEMHLWRL

-2921 LQYQDLNITGN
+2921 LQYQDINITGN

>member
-1 MKQFKKKPKKI
+1 MKKFKKKLKSI

-23 LWLMPLLI
+23 LWLAPLLI

-58 VHRPWYALW
+58 VRRPWYALW

-86 KTWAGGNAANYYHSQ
+86 KTWAGGNAANYYHTQ
-101 NNQDITANLKND
+101 NNQNITANLKND

-124 YTGGEYNG
+124 YTGGENNG
-132 GNLDIELGSNA
+132 GNLNIELGSNA
-143 TFNLGANSGNSFT
+143 TFDLGAHSGNSFT

-194 TATLNLNANKVT
+194 IATLNLNANRVT
-206 INSNINAYKTS
+206 INSNISAFKTS

-243 AKIGSGANCSSSG
+243 ASVGVGANCSTSG

-262 GTTSATNTTFSN
+262 GATNATNTAFSN
-274 ASGSFTFEESANFSG
+274 ASGSFTFEENATFSG

-300 KGFNATNNTAFNS
+300 KGFSTTNNTAFNS
-313 GSFTFKGTSSFNNAT
+313 GSFNFKGVSSFNGTT
-328 FSNASYTFDNQATFQ
+328 FSDASYTFNNQATFQ

-351 FTFNNQSNPT
+351 FTFNDQTHQT

-369 LFENSSF
+369 
-376 NGGIFTFN
+376 
-384 NQTNPTN
+384 Q
-391 SAQHPQI
+391 
-398 LFENSSF
+398 NSSF
-405 SGSTTTLKGSATF
+405 SGNATTLKGF
-418 EQAFN
+418 VNFQQAFN
-423 NSNHQLTIQN
+423 NSNHPLTVQN
-433 ASFDNATFN
+433 ASFNNANFN
-442 NTGKITIEKDASFNN
+442 NTGKITINENASFNN
-457 TSFNTPVDTNNMS
+457 TTFNTSINANNMT

-494 KITLAQGATF
+494 KVTLTQGTTF

-519 SSGGITYNHLLNH
+519 SSGGITYNNLLNH
-532 ALNSLTNALKT
+532 AINSLTSTLKT
-543 TESSSK
+543 NESSSRS
-549 PQSFAQ
+549 QSFAQ

-569 LLSEN
+569 LLNEN
-574 AATPKNTDSSPSAPT
+574 AATSKPTDSSPSKSST
-589 KDSPQVYQV
+589 NSTQVYQV

-607 KLQETFSP
+607 KLQETFGP

-624 SGTYTPPPTISGSQ
+624 SGTYTPPPVISGSK
-638 FDLSASNYINAN
+638 FDLSASNYINAD
-650 MPWYDHKYYIPKSQ
+650 MPWYNHKYYIPKSQ

-684 NSFKQTFST
+684 NSFKQTFSAS
-693 NGSNL
+693 NSNL
-698 VIGYNATWTGNSVS
+698 VIGYNSTWTGNSVS

-726 LNGHCGPWPYYQCI
+726 LNGHCGPWPYYQCT
-740 GTTNGAYSAYHV
+740 GTTNGTYSAYHV

-759 SGNRIGTGGAANLVF
+759 SGNRIGTGGAANLIF

-790 NAGAYSSSMT
+790 NAGIYSSSMT
-800 FSTQNMDSSQNL
+800 FSTQSMDSSQNL
-812 NGLNAN
+812 NTLNAN
-818 GKLSVYGATFTNQ
+818 GTLSVYGTTFTNQ
-831 AKDGKFIF
+831 AKDAKFIF
-839 NAGQATFENTNF
+839 NAGQAVFENTNF

-861 SLNFSNNNQFNSGSF
+861 SLNFLNNNQFNSGSF

-887 ANFNNSAS
+887 ANFNNSTS
-895 FNFNNSNATTSF
+895 FNFNNSSATTSF
-907 VGDFTNANS
+907 VGDFTNAHS

-947 NIAGNATFDNMAFN
+947 NISGNATFDNVVFN

-969 GQVTLNNITLKN
+969 GKVTLNNITLKN
-981 LNAPLSFGDGMINF
+981 LNAPLSFGDGTITFN
-995 SAHSVINIGEAI
+995 AHSVINIGEAI

-1041 GASSEK
+1041 GANSEK
-1047 LVSSAG
+1047 LVSSVG
-1053 NGIYDVVYSFNN
+1053 NGVYDVVYSFNN

-1104 NALGFM
+1104 NAFGFM

-1121 GNLNNTI
+1121 GNANNTI
-1128 YYYDKSIDF
+1128 YYYDNSIDF

-1153 LTGQNSAIVFGA
+1153 FTGQNSAIVFGA
-1165 KNIWTNAS
+1165 KSIWTNAS
-1173 DAPQSNTIIRFGD
+1173 DAPQSNVIIRFGD
-1186 NKGAG
+1186 NKGVG

-1200 NLQCIGFITGHYEAQ
+1200 NLQCIGFITGHYEVQ

-1257 GTQSSSMNFISNSA
+1257 GTQSSSMNFVSNST

-1284 AQNKGNPNFSFNA
+1284 AQNGGNPNFSFNA

-1306 FRGYVGQ
+1306 FRGYVGT

-1324 AISFTNSSNL
+1324 AISFTNSTNL
-1334 SSGLYQISAKSVL
+1334 SSGLYQMQAKSVL

-1381 TLELSGDLNLN
+1381 TLELQGDLNLN
-1392 DTSSLNLNQSAIN
+1392 DTSSLNLNQSTIN

-1414 YASLIASNGSHLNFN
+1414 YASLIASNNAHINFN

-1436 ANITTSLSDS
+1436 ANITTSLNDS
-1446 SIVFKGASSLGGQF
+1446 SIVFKGAISLGGQF
-1460 NLSNNSFLDFQGSS
+1460 NLSNNSSLDFQGSS
-1474 AITSNTAFNFYN
+1474 AITSNTAFNFYD

-1496 HQALDIKAPLS
+1496 HQVLDIKAPLS
-1507 LGGNLLNPNNSSV
+1507 LGGNLLNPNSSSV

-1556 IIQADMNSNWYER
+1556 IIQANMNSNWYER

-1603 SFKDNQLSVTLSQIP
+1603 SFKNNQLSVTLSQIP
-1618 GIKNTLYNIGSEI
+1618 GIKNTLYNISSEI

-1664 YNPNQSYQASGSN
+1664 YSPNQSYQANGSN

-1684 LTSESSVISQTY
+1684 LISESSIISQTY

-1705 LHVYNKG
+1705 LHIYNKG
-1712 YNFNNIKALGQMAL
+1712 YNFSNIKALGQMAL

-1740 SLSSLSNLKGDALNQ
+1740 SLSSLSDLKGDALNQ

-1769 ELIDNAN
+1769 EFIDNAN

-1798 NTNSTVVFGGLGY
+1798 DTNSAVVFGGLGY
-1811 QKPCDYTDIVCQ
+1811 QTPCDYTDIVCQ

-1940 GSGSVIGGYLTPEQK
+1940 GSGSVIWGYLTPEQK

-2078 MLNSLESLLQNQQI
+2078 TLNSLESLLQNQQI

-2133 VWQRGDFSFNAQGN
+2133 VWQKGDFSFNAQGN

-2183 HSGTLN
+2183 HFGTLN

-2212 AANNNVSVSQG
+2212 AGSNNISVFQG
-2223 NLFINAS
+2223 DLFINAS

-2235 DPITTNTAN
+2235 DPTAVSATN
-2244 PCALSAQSA
+2244 PCALSAQST
-2253 NGASSNN
+2253 NGASSSN

-2354 IGVLQNLVIAS
+2354 IEVLQNLVIAS

-2375 LEVGGALNNFGAIHF
+2375 LEVGGALNNLGTIHF
-2390 NLENIQTPAPLIQ
+2390 NLENSQTPVNPLIQ

-2498 SPNNILSLSVLH
+2498 HQNNILSLSVLY
-2510 NQVKMSYGDKVMDF
+2510 NQVKMSYGNKAMDF

-2531 YIVGIQ
+2531 YIAGIQ

-2561 IKTKENPLFAPI
+2561 IDTKENPLFAPI

-2629 AREGESNFS
+2629 SREGESDFS
-2638 ERLLELKNKRF
+2638 NRLLELKNKRF
-2649 SDPNPSEIF
+2649 SDPNPGEVF
-2658 VKYSQPN
+2658 VKYSQLS

-2710 YGYSGFNG
+2710 YGYSDFNG
-2718 NIMRSLGNNVD
+2718 NIMHSLGNNVD

-2752 GNASHI
+2752 GNASNI

-2767 LNQRYN
+2767 LNQRYS

-2817 MQNPAYQQFVM
+2817 MNDAAYERFVM

-2839 LNMGLESRKYFGKN
+2839 LNMGLESRKYFGQN

-2869 AKGDNMVRFVGENTL
+2869 SKGGNTVRFVGENTL
-2884 LYRKGEIFNTFASV
+2884 LYRKGEVFNTFASV

-2921 LQYQDLNITGN
+2921 LQYQDII
-2932 VGMRV
+2932 
-2937 AF
+2937 

>member
-1 MKQFKKKPKKI
+1 MKKFKKKPKSI
-12 KRSQKIILKRP
+12 KRSHQKTILKRP
-23 LWLMPLLI
+23 LWLAPLLI
-31 GGFAS
+31 SGFAS

-58 VHRPWYALW
+58 VHHPWYDLW

-86 KTWAGGNAANYYHSQ
+86 KAWAGGNAANYYHSQ

-132 GNLDIELGSNA
+132 GNLDIELGNNA
-143 TFNLGANSGNSFT
+143 TFDLGAHSGNSFT
-156 SWYPNGHTNVTFSA
+156 SWYPNGHTNITFSA

-194 TATLNLNANKVT
+194 TATLNLNANKVN
-206 INSNINAYKTS
+206 INSNISAFKTS

-223 ANSAITINSVSLS
+223 ANSAITIGSVSLS

-243 AKIGSGANCSSSG
+243 ARVGVGANCSNSG

-262 GTTSATNTTFSN
+262 GTTNATNTAFSN
-274 ASGSFTFEESANFSG
+274 ASGSFTFEENATFSG

-300 KGFNATNNTAFNS
+300 KDFNATNNTAFNS
-313 GSFTFKGTSSFNNAT
+313 GSFNFKGASSFNGAS
-328 FSNASYTFDNQATFQ
+328 FSNASYTFENQATFQ

-351 FTFNNQSNPT
+351 FTFNNQTNQA

-369 LFENSSF
+369 
-376 NGGIFTFN
+376 
-384 NQTNPTN
+384 Q
-391 SAQHPQI
+391 
-398 LFENSSF
+398 NSSF
-405 SGSTTTLKGSATF
+405 SGNATTLKGF
-418 EQAFN
+418 VDFQQAFN

-433 ASFDNATFN
+433 ASFNNANFS
-442 NTGKITIEKDASFNN
+442 NTGKITINESASFNN
-457 TSFNTPVDTNNMS
+457 TSFNTSINTSNMTI
-470 VTGSVTLSGKNDL
+470 TGSVTLSGKNDL

-494 KITLAQGATF
+494 KITLTQGTTF

-532 ALNSLTNALKT
+532 AINGLTSALKT
-543 TESSSK
+543 NESSSD

-569 LLSEN
+569 LLSAN
-574 AATPKNTDSSPSAPT
+574 ATTSKPSDSSPSKSSTNPA
-589 KDSPQVYQV
+589 QVYQV

-607 KLQETFSP
+607 KLQETFSH

-624 SGTYTPPPTISGSQ
+624 SGTYTPPPVISGSK
-638 FDLSASNYINAN
+638 FDLSASNYIDSN
-650 MPWYDHKYYIPKSQ
+650 MPWYDHKSYIPKSQ

-684 NSFKQTFST
+684 NSFKQTFSAS
-693 NGSNL
+693 NSNL
-698 VIGYNATWTGNSVS
+698 VIGYNSTWTDHNVS
-712 SSGTVSFGD
+712 SSDTVSFGD

-726 LNGHCGPWPYYQCI
+726 LNGHCGPWPYYQCT
-740 GTTNGAYSAYHV
+740 GTTNGTYSAYHV

-759 SGNRIGTGGAANLVF
+759 SGNRIGTGGAANLIF
-774 NGVDSINIA
+774 NGVDSVNIA

-790 NAGAYSSSMT
+790 NAGIYSSSMT
-800 FSTQNMDSSQNL
+800 FSTQSMDNSQNV
-812 NGLNAN
+812 NGLNPN
-818 GKLSVYGATFTNQ
+818 GTLLVYGATFTNQ

-839 NAGQATFENTNF
+839 NAGKATFENTNF

-916 NLQIAGNAVF
+916 KLQIAGSAVF
-926 GNSTNSDGSQNT
+926 GNSNNDSQNN

-947 NIAGNATFDNMAFN
+947 NISGNATFDNVVFN

-981 LNAPLSFGDGMINF
+981 LNAPLSFGDGTITFN
-995 SAHSVINIGEAI
+995 AHSVINISEDI

-1053 NGIYDVVYSFNN
+1053 SGVYDVVYSFNN

-1072 VFSPNSISIRR
+1072 IFSPNSISIRR

-1092 VDMEK
+1092 MDMEK
-1097 SDHLYYQ
+1097 SDHLYYKDVV
-1104 NALGFM
+1104 GFM

-1121 GNLNNTI
+1121 GNSNNTI

-1153 LTGQNSAIVFGA
+1153 FTGQNSAIVFGA

-1215 KIYITGSIESGNRI
+1215 KIYITASIESGNRI

-1238 FNGLQGILLT
+1238 FNALQGILLT

-1257 GTQSSSMNFISNSA
+1257 GTQSSSMNFTSNSA

-1284 AQNKGNPNFSFNA
+1284 AQNGGNPNFSFNA

-1306 FRGYVGQ
+1306 FRGYVGK

-1319 FNAVN
+1319 FNAAN
-1324 AISFTNSSNL
+1324 AINFTNSTNL
-1334 SSGLYQISAKSVL
+1334 SSGLYQMQAKSVS

-1362 KANAISLSQN
+1362 KANAINLSQN

-1381 TLELSGDLNLN
+1381 TLELQGDLNLN
-1392 DTSSLNLNQSAIN
+1392 DTSSLNLNQSTIN

-1414 YASLIASNGSHLNFN
+1414 YVSLIVNDGSHLNFN
-1429 GAVNFNS
+1429 GTINFNS
-1436 ANITTSLSDS
+1436 ENITTSLNHS
-1446 SIVFKGASSLGGQF
+1446 SIVFKGAISLGGQF
-1460 NLSNNSFLDFQGSS
+1460 NLSNNSSLDFQGSS
-1474 AITSNTAFNFYN
+1474 AITSNTAFNFYD

-1556 IIQADMNSNWYER
+1556 IIQAGMNNNWYER
-1569 ISFFGMRIND
+1569 INFFGMRIND
-1579 GIYDAKNQT
+1579 GVYDAINQT

-1618 GIKNTLYNIGSEI
+1618 GIKNTLYNIGSEV

-1649 DAQGVFYLTSSVKGY
+1649 DAEGVFYLTSNVKGY

-1740 SLSSLSNLKGDALNQ
+1740 SLSSLSALNPNALKQ
-1755 LTKLITPSDWKNIN
+1755 LAKLITPNDWKNIN

-1784 NGALIIG
+1784 NGTLIIG

-1798 NTNSTVVFGGLGY
+1798 NTNSAVVFGGLGY

-1921 AMQSINKA
+1921 AVQSINKA

-1934 LIVNTL
+1934 LIADTL
-1940 GSGSVIGGYLTPEQK
+1940 GSNSVIGGHLTPEQK

-2039 DIGQVISVMLQD
+2039 DIGQVISVILQD

-2078 MLNSLESLLQNQQI
+2078 TLNSLESLLQNQQI

-2104 LGPIYEQ
+2104 LGSIYEQ
-2111 GLGDLIPNLGK
+2111 GLGDLIPSLGK

-2133 VWQRGDFSFNAQGN
+2133 VWQKGDFNFNAQGN

-2168 NSLIFAGNNHIAFTN
+2168 NSLIFAGNNHISFTN
-2183 HSGTLN
+2183 HAGTLQ

-2197 INITTLDASNGLKIN
+2197 INITTLNASNGLKIN
-2212 AANNNVSVSQG
+2212 AANNNVLVSQG
-2223 NLFINAS
+2223 NLFVNAS
-2230 CVQQS
+2230 CTQQS
-2235 DPITTNTAN
+2235 DPTTAN
-2244 PCALSAQSA
+2244 ITNPCTLNAQSA
-2253 NGASSNN
+2253 NGASSNS
-2260 ASNNAPIAL
+2260 ASNNAQIAL
-2269 NNNDESLMVT
+2269 SNNDESLMVT

-2291 NGVVDFSKIKGSA
+2291 NGVVDLSKIKGSA

-2334 SFVTN
+2334 SFMAN
-2339 NLNIQGAFNNNATQK
+2339 NLNIQGAFNNNATRK
-2354 IGVLQNLVIAS
+2354 IEVLQNLTIAS

-2375 LEVGGALNNFGAIHF
+2375 LEVGGALNNSGAIHF
-2390 NLENIQTPAPLIQ
+2390 NLENTQTPTPLIQ
-2403 AEGIINLNTTQTPFI
+2403 AEGIINLNTTQTPFMNI
-2418 NVNNSMANNTTYTLL
+2418 NNSIANNMTYTLL

-2452 KLYTLINING
+2452 NLYTLINING
-2462 NHIEEKNGVLTYLG
+2462 NHIVEKNGVLTYLG

-2498 SPNNILSLSVLH
+2498 HQNNILSLSVLH
-2510 NQVKMSYGDKVMDF
+2510 NQIKMSYGDKVMDF

-2543 QIEAIGGNNAI
+2543 QIEAVGGNNAI

-2561 IKTKENPLFAPI
+2561 METKENPLFAPI

-2578 SLNEILDATK
+2578 SLNEILGVAK
-2588 DLQNTASLI
+2588 DLLNTASLI
-2597 SNPNFRDN
+2597 SNPNFRNN
-2605 ATNLLELASYTQ
+2605 ATSLLEMASYTQ

-2629 AREGESNFS
+2629 SREGESDFS

-2649 SDPNPSEIF
+2649 SDPNPSEVF
-2658 VKYSQPN
+2658 VKYSPPN

-2674 GVGGAS
+2674 GIGGAS

-2689 YGLNV
+2689 YGLNA

-2718 NIMRSLGNNVD
+2718 NIMHSLANNVD

-2752 GNASHI
+2752 GNANNI
-2758 NSSNSLLSV
+2758 NSSNPLLSV

-2808 IGLSGMKGK
+2808 IGLSGMKG
-2817 MQNPAYQQFVM
+2817 NDAAYKQFLM

-2869 AKGDNMVRFVGENTL
+2869 SKGNNVVRFVGENTL
-2884 LYRKGEIFNTFASV
+2884 LYRKGEVFNTFASV

-2909 MYVNAGVGLKMG
+2909 VYVNAGVGLKMG
-2921 LQYQDLNITGN
+2921 LQYQDINITGN

>member
-1 MKQFKKKPKKI
+1 MKKFKKKPKSI
-12 KRSQKIILKRP
+12 KRSHQNQKTILKRP
-23 LWLMPLLI
+23 LWLAPLLI

-36 GVYADGTD
+36 VAYANGTD
-44 ILGLSWGEKSQKVC
+44 ILGLSWGEKSQRVC
-58 VHRPWYALW
+58 VHHPWYALW
-67 SCDKWEEKTQQF
+67 NCDKWEEKTQQY

-86 KTWAGGNAANYYHSQ
+86 KTWAGGNAANYYHTQ
-101 NNQDITANLKND
+101 NNQNITANLKND

-124 YTGGEYNG
+124 YTGGENNG
-132 GNLDIELGSNA
+132 GNLNIKLGSNA
-143 TFNLGANSGNSFT
+143 TFNLGASSGNSFT
-156 SWYPNGHTNVTFSA
+156 SWYPNGHTNVIFSA

-206 INSNINAYKTS
+206 INSNISAYKTS

-223 ANSAITINSVSLS
+223 ANSVITIGSVSLS
-236 GDTCSSL
+236 GDVCSSL
-243 AKIGSGANCSSSG
+243 ARVGGGANCSTSG

-262 GTTSATNTTFSN
+262 GTTNATNTAFSN
-274 ASGSFTFEESANFSG
+274 ANGSFTFEESTTFSG

-300 KGFNATNNTAFNS
+300 KEFKATNNTAFNS
-313 GSFTFKGTSSFNNAT
+313 GSFNFKGVSSFNGAS

-351 FTFNNQSNPT
+351 FTFNNQT
-361 NSAQHPQI
+361 NQSAQHPQI
-369 LFENSSF
+369 
-376 NGGIFTFN
+376 
-384 NQTNPTN
+384 Q
-391 SAQHPQI
+391 
-398 LFENSSF
+398 NSSF
-405 SGSTTTLKGSATF
+405 SGGAITLKGF
-418 EQAFN
+418 VDFQQAFN
-423 NSNHQLTIQN
+423 NSNHQLTMQN
-433 ASFDNATFN
+433 ASFNNATFN
-442 NTGKITIEKDASFNN
+442 NTGKITIEKEASFNN
-457 TSFNTPVDTNNMS
+457 TTFNTSINTNNMTI
-470 VTGSVTLSGKNDL
+470 TGSVTLSGKNDL

-494 KITLAQGATF
+494 KITLTQGTTF

-519 SSGGITYNHLLNH
+519 SSGGITYNNLLNH

-543 TESSSK
+543 NESSSN

-555 GLWDMITYNGVTGQ
+555 GLWETITYNGVTGQ
-569 LLSEN
+569 LLSES
-574 AATPKNTDSSPSAPT
+574 ATTSKTTDSSPSKSSSNPT
-589 KDSPQVYQV
+589 QVYQV

-638 FDLSASNYINAN
+638 FDLSASNYINAD
-650 MPWYDHKYYIPKSQ
+650 MPWYNHKYYIPKSQ

-684 NSFKQTFST
+684 NSFKQTFSAS
-693 NGSNL
+693 NSNL

-712 SSGTVSFGD
+712 SSDTVSFGD
-721 TSGSA
+721 TSGSV
-726 LNGHCGPWPYYQCI
+726 LNGHCGPWPYYQCT
-740 GTTNGAYSAYHV
+740 GTTNGTYSAYHV

-759 SGNRIGTGGAANLVF
+759 SGNRIGTGGAANLIF

-790 NAGAYSSSMT
+790 NAGIYSSSMT
-800 FSTQNMDSSQNL
+800 FSTQNMDNSQNL
-812 NGLNAN
+812 NGLNSN
-818 GKLSVYGATFTNQ
+818 GTLSVYGTTFTNQ

-839 NAGQATFENTNF
+839 NAGQAVFENTNF

-861 SLNFSNNNQFNSGSF
+861 SLNFLNNNQFNSGSF
-876 EISAKNASFNN
+876 EISAQNTIFNN

-907 VGDFTNANS
+907 VGDFTNAHS

-926 GNSTNSDGSQNT
+926 GNSANGSQNT

-947 NIAGNATFDNMAFN
+947 NISGNATFDNVVFN
-961 GPTNTSVK
+961 SPTNTSVK

-981 LNAPLSFGDGMINF
+981 LNAPLSFGDGTITF
-995 SAHSVINIGEAI
+995 SAHSVINIDESI

-1028 SKNLWQLINYQGH
+1028 SKNLWQLINYQG
-1041 GASSEK
+1041 ASSEK

-1053 NGIYDVVYSFNN
+1053 NGVYDVVYSFNN

-1072 VFSPNSISIRR
+1072 VFSPNSISIQR

-1097 SDHLYYQ
+1097 SDHLYYKDVV
-1104 NALGFM
+1104 GFM

-1121 GNLNNTI
+1121 GNANNTI
-1128 YYYDKSIDF
+1128 YYYDNSIDF

-1153 LTGQNSAIVFGA
+1153 FTGQNSAIVFGA

-1173 DAPQSNTIIRFGD
+1173 DAPQSNAIIRFGD

-1229 SSGGGASLN
+1229 SSGGGANLN

-1257 GTQSSSMNFISNSA
+1257 GTQSSSMNFTSNSA

-1334 SSGLYQISAKSVL
+1334 SFGLYQIQAKSVL

-1372 ASINASNHS
+1372 ASINTSNHS
-1381 TLELSGDLNLN
+1381 TLELQGDLNLN
-1392 DTSSLNLNQSAIN
+1392 DTSSLNLNQSTIN

-1446 SIVFKGASSLGGQF
+1446 SIVFKGAISLGGQF
-1460 NLSNNSFLDFQGSS
+1460 NLSNNSSLDFQGSS
-1474 AITSNTAFNFYN
+1474 AITSNTAFNFYD

-1507 LGGNLLNPNNSSV
+1507 LGGNLLNPNSSSV
-1520 LNLKNSQLVFSDQGS
+1520 LDLKNSQLVFGDQGS

-1556 IIQADMNSNWYER
+1556 IIQANMNNNWYER

-1649 DAQGVFYLTSSVKGY
+1649 DAEGVFYLTSSVKGY
-1664 YNPNQSYQASGSN
+1664 YNPNQSYQANGSN

-1684 LTSESSVISQTY
+1684 LISESSVISQTY

-1705 LHVYNKG
+1705 LHIYNKG

-1740 SLSSLSNLKGDALNQ
+1740 SPSSLSGLNPDALNQ
-1755 LTKLITPSDWKNIN
+1755 LAKLITPNDWKNIN

-1784 NGALIIG
+1784 NGALIVG

-1798 NTNSTVVFGGLGY
+1798 DTNSAVVFGGLGY

-1868 GSASV
+1868 GSTSV

-1878 TSLILNQANIV
+1878 TSLVLNQANIV

-1921 AMQSINKA
+1921 AVQSINKA

-2022 LSKKGLFNQI
+2022 LSKKGLLNQI

-2039 DIGQVISVMLQD
+2039 DIGQVVSVMLQD

-2078 MLNSLESLLQNQQI
+2078 TLNSLESLLQNQQI

-2111 GLGDLIPNLGK
+2111 GLGDLIPSFGK

-2133 VWQRGDFSFNAQGN
+2133 VWQKGDFSFNAQGN

-2168 NSLIFAGNNHIAFTN
+2168 NSLIFAGNNHISFTN
-2183 HSGTLN
+2183 HAGTLQ
-2189 LLSNQVSN
+2189 LLSDQVSN

-2212 AANNNVSVSQG
+2212 AGSNNISVSQG

-2230 CVQQS
+2230 CTHQS
-2235 DPITTNTAN
+2235 DPTTANIAN
-2244 PCALSAQSA
+2244 PCALSAQSM
-2253 NGASSNN
+2253 NDASSNN

-2291 NGVVDFSKIKGSA
+2291 NGVVDFSKVKGST

-2310 LYNNAQFQANNLT
+2310 LYNNAQFQANNLI

-2354 IGVLQNLVIAS
+2354 IEVLQNLVIAS

-2375 LEVGGALNNFGAIHF
+2375 LEVGGALNHFGTINF
-2390 NLENIQTPAPLIQ
+2390 NLENSQTPVNPLIQ

-2462 NHIEEKNGVLTYLG
+2462 NHIEEKNGALTYLG

-2490 ALPNSNNA
+2490 ALPDSNNA
-2498 SPNNILSLSVLH
+2498 SQNNILSLSILH
-2510 NQVKMSYGDKVMDF
+2510 DQIKMSYGNKIMDF

-2531 YIVGIQ
+2531 YIAGIQ

-2543 QIEAIGGNNAI
+2543 QIEAVGGNAI

-2561 IKTKENPLFAPI
+2561 METKENPLFAPI
-2573 YLENH
+2573 YLKNH
-2578 SLNEILDATK
+2578 SLNEILGVAK

-2629 AREGESNFS
+2629 AREGESDFS
-2638 ERLLELKNKRF
+2638 KRLLELKNKRF
-2649 SDPNPSEIF
+2649 SDPNPGEVF
-2658 VKYSQPN
+2658 VKHSQLS

-2674 GVGGAS
+2674 GIGGAS
-2680 FISGGNGTL
+2680 FIAGGNGTL
-2689 YGLNV
+2689 YGLNA

-2710 YGYSGFNG
+2710 YGYSDFNG
-2718 NIMRSLGNNVD
+2718 NIMHSLGNNVD

-2752 GNASHI
+2752 GNATSI
-2758 NSSNSLLSV
+2758 NSSNPLLSV

-2817 MQNPAYQQFVM
+2817 MNDAAYKQFLM

-2839 LNMGLESRKYFGKN
+2839 LNMGLESRKYFGQN

-2869 AKGDNMVRFVGENTL
+2869 SKGGNTVRFVGENTL
-2884 LYRKGEIFNTFASV
+2884 LYRKGEVFNTFASV

-2921 LQYQDLNITGN
+2921 LQYQDINITGN

>member
-1 MKQFKKKPKKI
+1 MHANNLWDLLNPKVGGEYVHWVKG
-12 KRSQKIILKRP
+12 SQYCAWWEFAGCLKN
-23 LWLMPLLI
+23 
-31 GGFAS
+31 
-36 GVYADGTD
+36 V
-44 ILGLSWGEKSQKVC
+44 WGANHKG
-58 VHRPWYALW
+58 YDA
-67 SCDKWEEKTQQF
+67 
-79 TGNQLIT
+79 
-86 KTWAGGNAANYYHSQ
+86 GNAANYLSSQ
-101 NNQDITANLKND
+101 NYQAISVGSGNET
-113 NGTYFLSGLYN
+113 GTYSLSGFTN
-124 YTGGEYNG
+124 YVG
-132 GNLDIELGSNA
+132 GNLTI
-143 TFNLGANSGNSFT
+143 NLGNSVVLDLSGSNSFT
-156 SWYPNGHTNVTFSA
+156 SYQGYNQGKDDVSFNVGAINLNGA
-170 GTINVNN
+170 L
-177 SVEVGNRVGSG
+177 EVGNRVGSG

-194 TATLNLNANKVT
+194 TATLNLNANQVN
-206 INSNINAYKTS
+206 INSNISAFKTS

-223 ANSAITINSVSLS
+223 ANSAITIGSVSLS

-243 AKIGSGANCSSSG
+243 ASVGVGANCSTSG
-256 PSYSFK
+256 PGYSFK
-262 GTTSATNTTFSN
+262 GTTSATNTAFSN
-274 ASGSFTFEESANFSG
+274 ASGSFTFEENATFSG
-289 AKLNGGAFTFN
+289 AKLNGGSFTFN

-313 GSFTFKGTSSFNNAT
+313 GSFNFKGASSFNNAT
-328 FSNASYTFDNQATFQ
+328 FSNASYTFNDQATFQ

-351 FTFNNQSNPT
+351 FTFNNQT
-361 NSAQHPQI
+361 NQSAQHPQI
-369 LFENSSF
+369 
-376 NGGIFTFN
+376 
-384 NQTNPTN
+384 Q
-391 SAQHPQI
+391 
-398 LFENSSF
+398 NSSF
-405 SGSTTTLKGSATF
+405 SGNATTLKGF
-418 EQAFN
+418 VDFQQAFN
-423 NSNHQLTIQN
+423 NSNHQLTMQN
-433 ASFDNATFN
+433 ASFNNANFN
-442 NTGKITIEKDASFNN
+442 NTGKITIEKEASFND
-457 TSFNTPVDTNNMS
+457 TTFNTFINTNNMTI
-470 VTGSVTLSGKNDL
+470 TGSVTLSGKNDL

-494 KITLAQGATF
+494 QVTLTQGTTF

-519 SSGGITYNHLLNH
+519 SSGGITYNNLLNH

-543 TESSSK
+543 NESSSD

-569 LLSEN
+569 LLNEN
-574 AATPKNTDSSPSAPT
+574 AATSKPADSSPSKSSTNPT
-589 KDSPQVYQV
+589 QVYQV
-598 GYKIGDTIY
+598 GYKIGDIIY
-607 KLQETFSP
+607 KLQETFSH

-624 SGTYTPPPTISGSQ
+624 SGTYTPPPIISGSK
-638 FDLSASNYINAN
+638 FDLSASNYINSD
-650 MPWYDHKYYIPKSQ
+650 MPWYDHKSYIPKSQ

-684 NSFKQTFST
+684 NSFKQTFSAS
-693 NGSNL
+693 GSNL
-698 VIGYNATWTGNSVS
+698 VIGYNATWTDHNVS
-712 SSGTVSFGD
+712 SSETVSFGD
-721 TSGSA
+721 TSGSV
-726 LNGHCGPWPYYQCI
+726 LNGHCGPWPYYQCT
-740 GTTNGAYSAYHV
+740 GTTNGTYSAYHV

-774 NGVDSINIA
+774 HGIDSVNIA

-790 NAGAYSSSMT
+790 NAGIYSSSMT
-800 FSTQNMDSSQNL
+800 FSTQGMDNL
-812 NGLNAN
+812 KGLNSN

-839 NAGQATFENTNF
+839 NAGQAVFENTNF

-895 FNFNNSNATTSF
+895 FNFNNSSATTSF

-926 GNSTNSDGSQNT
+926 GNSANDSQNT

-947 NIAGNATFDNMAFN
+947 NISGNATFDNVVFN

-981 LNAPLSFGDGMINF
+981 LNAPLSFGDGTITF

-1047 LVSSAG
+1047 LVSSVG
-1053 NGIYDVVYSFNN
+1053 NGVYDVVYSFNN

-1083 LGVGMVFDY
+1083 LGVSMVFDY

-1097 SDHLYYQ
+1097 SDHLYYKDV
-1104 NALGFM
+1104 AGFM

-1121 GNLNNTI
+1121 GNANNTI
-1128 YYYDKSIDF
+1128 YYYDNSIDF
-1137 YASGKTLFTKA
+1137 YASGKTLLTKA

-1153 LTGQNSAIVFGA
+1153 FTGQNSAIVFGA
-1165 KNIWTNAS
+1165 KSIWTNAS
-1173 DAPQSNTIIRFGD
+1173 DAPQSNAIIRFGD
-1186 NKGAG
+1186 NKGVG

-1284 AQNKGNPNFSFNA
+1284 AQNGGNPNFSFNA

-1319 FNAVN
+1319 FNAAN
-1324 AISFTNSSNL
+1324 AINFTNSTNL
-1334 SSGLYQISAKSVL
+1334 SSGLYQMQAKSVL

-1362 KANAISLSQN
+1362 KADAINLSQN

-1381 TLELSGDLNLN
+1381 TLDLQGGLNLN
-1392 DTSSLNLNQSAIN
+1392 DTSSLNLNQSTIN

-1414 YASLIASNGSHLNFN
+1414 YASLIVNDGSHLNFN
-1429 GAVNFNS
+1429 GTTNFNS
-1436 ANITTSLSDS
+1436 ADITTSLNDS
-1446 SIVFKGASSLGGQF
+1446 SIVFKGAISLGGQF
-1460 NLSNNSFLDFQGSS
+1460 NLSNNSSLDFQGSS
-1474 AITSNTAFNFYN
+1474 AITSNTAFNFYD

-1496 HQALDIKAPLS
+1496 HQALDVKAPLS
-1507 LGGNLLNPNNSSV
+1507 LGGNLLNPNSSSV
-1520 LNLKNSQLVFSDQGS
+1520 LDLKNSQLVFGDQGS

-1556 IIQADMNSNWYER
+1556 IIQAGMNSNWYER

-1603 SFKDNQLSVTLSQIP
+1603 SFKNNQLSVTLSQIP

-1664 YNPNQSYQASGSN
+1664 YSPNQSYQANGSN

-1684 LTSESSVISQTY
+1684 LSSESSIISQTY

-1705 LHVYNKG
+1705 LHIYNKG
-1712 YNFNNIKALGQMAL
+1712 YNFSNIKALGQMAL

-1740 SLSSLSNLKGDALNQ
+1740 SLSSLSGLKGDALNQ

-1798 NTNSTVVFGGLGY
+1798 DTNSAVVFGGLGY

-1921 AMQSINKA
+1921 AVQSINKA

-2022 LSKKGLFNQI
+2022 LSKKGLLNQI

-2039 DIGQVISVMLQD
+2039 DIGQVISVVLQD
-2051 IVKPSEAL
+2051 IVKPSKAL
-2059 QNDVVA
+2059 QNDVAA

-2078 MLNSLESLLQNQQI
+2078 TLNSLESLLQNQQI

-2104 LGPIYEQ
+2104 LGSIYEQ
-2111 GLGDLIPNLGK
+2111 GLGDLIPNFGK

-2133 VWQRGDFSFNAQGN
+2133 VWQKGDFSFNAQGN

-2183 HSGTLN
+2183 HFGTLQ
-2189 LLSNQVSN
+2189 LLSDQVSN
-2197 INITTLDASNGLKIN
+2197 INITTLNASNGLKIN
-2212 AANNNVSVSQG
+2212 AGSNNISVSQG

-2230 CVQQS
+2230 CTQQS
-2235 DPITTNTAN
+2235 DPTTTSAAN
-2244 PCALSAQSA
+2244 PCTLNAQST
-2253 NGASSNN
+2253 NGASSSK
-2260 ASNNAPIAL
+2260 ASNNAQIAL

-2279 ANDFNFSGNIYA
+2279 ANNFNFSGNIYA

-2304 NIKNLY
+2304 TIKNLY

-2354 IGVLQNLVIAS
+2354 IEVLQNLVIAS

-2375 LEVGGALNNFGAIHF
+2375 LGVGGVLNHFGTINF
-2390 NLENIQTPAPLIQ
+2390 NLENSQTPVNPLIQ

-2418 NVNNSMANNTTYTLL
+2418 NVNNVMANNTTYTLL

-2490 ALPNSNNA
+2490 ALPSSNNA
-2498 SPNNILSLSVLH
+2498 SQNNILSLSVLH
-2510 NQVKMSYGDKVMDF
+2510 DQIKMSYGAKVMDF
-2524 TPPTLQD
+2524 TSPTLQD

-2543 QIEAIGGNNAI
+2543 QIEAVGGNAI

-2561 IKTKENPLFAPI
+2561 MDTKENPLFAPI
-2573 YLENH
+2573 YLKNH
-2578 SLNEILDATK
+2578 SLNEILGVAK

-2629 AREGESNFS
+2629 AREGESDFS
-2638 ERLLELKNKRF
+2638 LLELKNKRF
-2649 SDPNPSEIF
+2649 SDPNPGEVF
-2658 VKYSQPN
+2658 VKYSQPS

-2689 YGLNV
+2689 YGLNA

-2710 YGYSGFNG
+2710 YGYSDFNG
-2718 NIMRSLGNNVD
+2718 NIMHSLGNNVD

-2743 TLSANETYG
+2743 TLSANEIYG
-2752 GNASHI
+2752 GNATSI

-2817 MQNPAYQQFVM
+2817 MNDAAYKQFLM

-2869 AKGDNMVRFVGENTL
+2869 SKGDNMVRFMGENTL
-2884 LYRKGEIFNTFASV
+2884 LYRKGEVFNTFASV

-2921 LQYQDLNITGN
+2921 LQYQDINITGN

>member
-1 MKQFKKKPKKI
+1 MKKFKKKPKSI
-12 KRSQKIILKRP
+12 KRSHQKTILKRP
-23 LWLMPLLI
+23 LWLAPLLI

-36 GVYADGTD
+36 GMYADGTD

-124 YTGGEYNG
+124 YTGGENNG
-132 GNLDIELGSNA
+132 GNLNIELGSNA
-143 TFNLGANSGNSFT
+143 TFDLGAHNGNSFT
-156 SWYPNGHTNVTFSA
+156 SWYPNGHTNITFSA

-194 TATLNLNANKVT
+194 TATLNLNANKVN
-206 INSNINAYKTS
+206 INSNISAFKTS

-223 ANSAITINSVSLS
+223 ANSAITIGSVSLS
-236 GDTCSSL
+236 GNVCSSL
-243 AKIGSGANCSSSG
+243 ASVGVGANCSTSG

-262 GTTSATNTTFSN
+262 GTTNATNTAFSN
-274 ASGSFTFEESANFSG
+274 ASGSFTFEENTTFSG

-300 KGFNATNNTAFNS
+300 KEFSATNNTAFNS
-313 GSFTFKGTSSFNNAT
+313 GSFNFKGASSFNGAN
-328 FSNASYTFDNQATFQ
+328 FNNASYTFNDQATFQ

-351 FTFNNQSNPT
+351 FTFNNQ
-361 NSAQHPQI
+361 
-369 LFENSSF
+369 
-376 NGGIFTFN
+376 N
-384 NQTNPTN
+384 NQ

-405 SGSTTTLKGSATF
+405 SGNATTLKGF
-418 EQAFN
+418 VHFQQAFN
-423 NSNHQLTIQN
+423 NSSHQLTAQN
-433 ASFDNATFN
+433 ASFNNANFN
-442 NTGKITIEKDASFNN
+442 NTGKITINESASFNDTTFN
-457 TSFNTPVDTNNMS
+457 TSVNTNNMTI
-470 VTGSVTLSGKNDL
+470 TGSVTLSGKNDL
-483 KNGSTLDFGSS
+483 KNGSTLDFGGSQV
-494 KITLAQGATF
+494 TLTQGTTF
-504 NLTSLGSE
+504 NLTSLGD
-512 KSVTILN
+512 KNSVTILN
-519 SSGGITYNHLLNH
+519 SSGGISYNNLLNH
-532 ALNSLTNALKT
+532 ALNSLTSALKT
-543 TESSSK
+543 SESSSK

-555 GLWDMITYNGVTGQ
+555 GLWDIITYNGVTGQ
-569 LLSEN
+569 LLS
-574 AATPKNTDSSPSAPT
+574 ADATTSKPSDSSPSKSST
-589 KDSPQVYQV
+589 NSTQVYQV
-598 GYKIGDTIY
+598 GYKIGDIIY
-607 KLQETFSP
+607 KLQETFSH

-624 SGTYTPPPTISGSQ
+624 SGTYTPLPVISGSR
-638 FDLSASNYINAN
+638 FDLSASNYIDSN
-650 MPWYDHKYYIPKSQ
+650 MPWYDHKSYIPKSQ

-684 NSFKQTFST
+684 NSFKQTFSAS
-693 NGSNL
+693 NSNL
-698 VIGYNATWTGNSVS
+698 VIGYNSTWTDHNVS
-712 SSGTVSFGD
+712 SSDTVSFGD

-726 LNGHCGPWPYYQCI
+726 LNGHCGPWPYYQCT
-740 GTTNGAYSAYHV
+740 GTTDGTYSAYHV

-774 NGVDSINIA
+774 NGVDSVNIA

-790 NAGAYSSSMT
+790 NAGIYSSSMT
-800 FSTQNMDSSQNL
+800 FSTQSMDNSHNV
-812 NGLNAN
+812 NNLNAN
-818 GKLSVYGATFTNQ
+818 GTLSVYGTTFTNQ

-839 NAGQATFENTNF
+839 NAGKAVFENTNF

-861 SLNFSNNNQFNSGSF
+861 SLNFLNNNQFNSGLF
-876 EISAKNASFNN
+876 EISAKSTSFDN

-916 NLQIAGNAVF
+916 NLQIAGSAVF
-926 GNSTNSDGSQNT
+926 GNSANSSQNN

-947 NIAGNATFDNMAFN
+947 NISGNATFDNVVFN
-961 GPTNTSVK
+961 SPTNMSVK

-981 LNAPLSFGDGMINF
+981 LNAPLSFGDGTITFN
-995 SAHSVINIGEAI
+995 AHSVINIAEAI

-1053 NGIYDVVYSFNN
+1053 NGVYDVVYSFNN

-1072 VFSPNSISIRR
+1072 IFSQNSISIQR

-1092 VDMEK
+1092 MDMEK

-1104 NALGFM
+1104 NTLGFM

-1121 GNLNNTI
+1121 GNSNNTI
-1128 YYYDKSIDF
+1128 YYYDNSIDF

-1153 LTGQNSAIVFGA
+1153 FTGQNSAIVFGA
-1165 KNIWTNAS
+1165 KSIWTNAS

-1257 GTQSSSMNFISNSA
+1257 GTQNSSMNFTSNSA

-1284 AQNKGNPNFSFNA
+1284 AQNGGNPNFSFNA

-1319 FNAVN
+1319 FNAAN
-1324 AISFTNSSNL
+1324 TISFTNSTNL
-1334 SSGLYQISAKSVL
+1334 SSGLYQMQAKSVS

-1362 KANAISLSQN
+1362 KANAINLSQN

-1381 TLELSGDLNLN
+1381 TLELQGDLNLN

-1414 YASLIASNGSHLNFN
+1414 YASLIASNNAHINFN

-1436 ANITTSLSDS
+1436 ANITTSLNNS
-1446 SIVFKGASSLGGQF
+1446 SIVFKGAISLGGQF
-1460 NLSNNSFLDFQGSS
+1460 NLSNNSSLDFQGSS
-1474 AITSNTAFNFYN
+1474 AITSNTAFNFYD

-1496 HQALDIKAPLS
+1496 HQTLDIKAPLS

-1520 LNLKNSQLVFSDQGS
+1520 LDLKNSQLVFSDQGS

-1556 IIQADMNSNWYER
+1556 IIQAGMSSNWYER
-1569 ISFFGMRIND
+1569 INFFGMHIND
-1579 GIYDAKNQT
+1579 GIYDAINQT

-1618 GIKNTLYNIGSEI
+1618 GIKNTLYNIGSEV

-1649 DAQGVFYLTSSVKGY
+1649 DAEGVFYLTSNVKGY
-1664 YNPNQSYQASGSN
+1664 YNPNQSYQANGSN
-1677 NTTKNNN
+1677 NTTKNND
-1684 LTSESSVISQTY
+1684 LISESSVISQIY

-1705 LHVYNKG
+1705 LHIYNKG

-1740 SLSSLSNLKGDALNQ
+1740 SLSSLSDLNSNALNQ
-1755 LTKLITPSDWKNIN
+1755 LTKLITPNDWKNIN

-1784 NGALIIG
+1784 NGTLIVG

-1798 NTNSTVVFGGLGY
+1798 NTNSAVVFGGLGY

-1878 TSLILNQANIV
+1878 TSLVLNQANIV

-1899 LGQEGINK
+1899 LGQEGIDK

-1934 LIVNTL
+1934 LIADTL
-1940 GSGSVIGGYLTPEQK
+1940 GSNSVIGGYLTPEQK
-1955 NQTLSQLLGQNN
+1955 NQTLIQLLGQNN
-1967 FDNLMNDSGLNTAIK
+1967 FDNLMNDSGLNAAIK

-2039 DIGQVISVMLQD
+2039 DIGQVISVILQD
-2051 IVKPSEAL
+2051 IVKPSSAL
-2059 QNDVVA
+2059 KNDVVA

-2078 MLNSLESLLQNQQI
+2078 TLNSLESLLQNQQI

-2104 LGPIYEQ
+2104 LGSIYEQ
-2111 GLGDLIPNLGK
+2111 GLGDLMPNLGK

-2133 VWQRGDFSFNAQGN
+2133 VWQKGDFSFNAQGN
-2147 VFVQNSTFSNANGGT
+2147 VFVQNSTFSNANGGA

-2168 NSLIFAGNNHIAFTN
+2168 NSLIFAGNNRISFTN
-2183 HSGTLN
+2183 HAGALQ

-2197 INITTLDASNGLKIN
+2197 INITTLNASNGLKIN

-2230 CVQQS
+2230 CVGQN
-2235 DPITTNTAN
+2235 DPTIAN
-2244 PCALSAQSA
+2244 IANSCALSTQNA
-2253 NGASSNN
+2253 NDASSGN
-2260 ASNNAPIAL
+2260 ASNNAQIAL

-2334 SFVTN
+2334 SFMTN
-2339 NLNIQGAFNNNATQK
+2339 NLNIQGAFNNNATRK
-2354 IGVLQNLVIAS
+2354 IEVLQNLTIAS

-2390 NLENIQTPAPLIQ
+2390 NLENIQTPTPLIQ
-2403 AEGIINLNTTQTPFI
+2403 AEGIINLNTTQTPFM

-2452 KLYTLINING
+2452 NLYTLINING

-2490 ALPNSNNA
+2490 ALPNPNNA
-2498 SPNNILSLSVLH
+2498 HQNNILSLSVLH
-2510 NQVKMSYGDKVMDF
+2510 NQIKMSYGDKVMDF

-2561 IKTKENPLFAPI
+2561 METKENPLFAPI
-2573 YLENH
+2573 YLQNH
-2578 SLNEILDATK
+2578 SLNEILGVAK
-2588 DLQNTASLI
+2588 DLLNTASLI

-2629 AREGESNFS
+2629 AREGESDFS

-2649 SDPNPSEIF
+2649 SDPNPGEVF
-2658 VKYSQPN
+2658 VKYPQPN
-2665 KHPNNLWVQ
+2665 KHSNNLWVQ
-2674 GVGGAS
+2674 GIGGAS

-2689 YGLNV
+2689 YGLNA

-2718 NIMRSLGNNVD
+2718 NIMRSLANNVE

-2752 GNASHI
+2752 GNASNI

-2767 LNQRYN
+2767 LNQRYS

-2817 MQNPAYQQFVM
+2817 MNDAAYKQFLM

-2869 AKGDNMVRFVGENTL
+2869 SKGDNMVRFMGENTL
-2884 LYRKGEIFNTFASV
+2884 LYRKGEVFNTFASV

-2909 MYVNAGVGLKMG
+2909 VYVNAGVGLKMG
-2921 LQYQDLNITGN
+2921 LQYQDINITGN

>member
-1 MKQFKKKPKKI
+1 MKKFKKKPKSI
-12 KRSQKIILKRP
+12 KRSHRNQKTILKRP
-23 LWLMPLLI
+23 LWLAPLLI

-67 SCDKWEEKTQQF
+67 SCDKWEEKTQQY

-101 NNQDITANLKND
+101 NNQNITANLKND

-132 GNLDIELGSNA
+132 GNLNIELGSNA
-143 TFNLGANSGNSFT
+143 TFNLGASSGNSFT

-194 TATLNLNANKVT
+194 TATLNLNANKVN
-206 INSNINAYKTS
+206 INSNISAFKTS
-217 QVNIGN
+217 QVNVGN
-223 ANSAITINSVSLS
+223 ANSAITIGSVSLS

-243 AKIGSGANCSSSG
+243 ARVGVGANCSNSG

-262 GTTSATNTTFSN
+262 GTTNATNTTFNN
-274 ASGSFTFEESANFSG
+274 ASGSFTFEENATFSG
-289 AKLNGGAFTFN
+289 AKWNGGAFTFN

-313 GSFTFKGTSSFNNAT
+313 GSFTFKGTSSFNGANFNNAT
-328 FSNASYTFDNQATFQ
+328 YTFDNQATFQ
-343 NSSFNGGT
+343 NSSF
-351 FTFNNQSNPT
+351 
-361 NSAQHPQI
+361 
-369 LFENSSF
+369 
-376 NGGIFTFN
+376 
-384 NQTNPTN
+384 
-391 SAQHPQI
+391 
-398 LFENSSF
+398 
-405 SGSTTTLKGSATF
+405 SGNAITLKGSATF

-433 ASFDNATFN
+433 ASFNNATFN
-442 NTGKITIEKDASFNN
+442 NTGKIIIEKDASFNDTTFN
-457 TSFNTPVDTNNMS
+457 TSINTSNMTI
-470 VTGSVTLSGKNDL
+470 TGSVTLSGKNDL
-483 KNGSTLDFGSS
+483 NNGSTLDFGSS
-494 KITLAQGATF
+494 KITLAQGTTF
-504 NLTSLGSE
+504 NLTNLGDK

-519 SSGGITYNHLLNH
+519 SSGGITYNYLLNH
-532 ALNSLTNALKT
+532 AINGLTNALKT
-543 TESSSK
+543 NESSSK

-569 LLSEN
+569 LLNEN
-574 AATPKNTDSSPSAPT
+574 AATSKNTDSSPSKFSSNPT
-589 KDSPQVYQV
+589 QVYQV

-607 KLQETFSP
+607 KLQETFGP

-638 FDLSASNYINAN
+638 FDLSASNYINAD
-650 MPWYDHKYYIPKSQ
+650 MPWYNHKYYIPKSQ

-684 NSFKQTFST
+684 NSFKQTFSAS
-693 NGSNL
+693 NSNL
-698 VIGYNATWTGNSVS
+698 VIGYDSTWTGNSVS
-712 SSGTVSFGD
+712 SSDTVSFGD
-721 TSGSA
+721 ISGSA
-726 LNGHCGPWPYYQCI
+726 LNGHCGPWPYYQCT
-740 GTTNGAYSAYHV
+740 GTTNGTYSAYHV

-790 NAGAYSSSMT
+790 NAGIYSSSMT
-800 FSTQNMDSSQNL
+800 FSTQSMDSSQNL
-812 NGLNAN
+812 NGLNSN
-818 GKLSVYGATFTNQ
+818 GTLSVYGTTFTNQ

-861 SLNFSNNNQFNSGSF
+861 SLNFLNNNQFNSGSF

-926 GNSTNSDGSQNT
+926 GNSTNGSQNT

-947 NIAGNATFDNMAFN
+947 NISGNATFDNVVFN
-961 GPTNTSVK
+961 SPTNTSVK

-981 LNAPLSFGDGMINF
+981 LNAPLSFGDGTIVF

-1007 TNGNPITLVSSSKEI
+1007 TNDNPITLVSSSKEI

-1047 LVSSAG
+1047 LVSSVG
-1053 NGIYDVVYSFNN
+1053 NGVYDVVYSFNN

-1072 VFSPNSISIRR
+1072 IFSPNSISIRR

-1121 GNLNNTI
+1121 GNSNNTI

-1153 LTGQNSAIVFGA
+1153 FTGQNSTIVFGA

-1173 DAPQSNTIIRFGD
+1173 DAPQSDTIIRFGD

-1200 NLQCIGFITGHYEAQ
+1200 NLQCVGFITGHYEAQ

-1238 FNGLQGILLT
+1238 FNALQGILLT

-1284 AQNKGNPNFSFNA
+1284 AQNGGNSNFSFNA

-1306 FRGYVGQ
+1306 FRGYVGT

-1319 FNAVN
+1319 FNAKN
-1324 AISFTNSSNL
+1324 AISFTNSTNL
-1334 SSGLYQISAKSVL
+1334 SSGLYQMQAQSVL

-1362 KANAISLSQN
+1362 KANAINLSQN
-1372 ASINASNHS
+1372 ASINTSNHS
-1381 TLELSGDLNLN
+1381 TLELQGDLNLN

-1429 GAVNFNS
+1429 GAANFNS
-1436 ANITTSLSDS
+1436 ANITTSLNNS

-1460 NLSNNSFLDFQGSS
+1460 NLSNNSSLDFQGSS
-1474 AITSNTAFNFYN
+1474 AITSNTAFNFYD

-1496 HQALDIKAPLS
+1496 NQALDVKAPLS
-1507 LGGNLLNPNNSSV
+1507 LGGNLLNPNSSSV
-1520 LNLKNSQLVFSDQGS
+1520 LNLKNSQLVFGDQGS

-1556 IIQADMNSNWYER
+1556 IIQAGMNSNWYER
-1569 ISFFGMRIND
+1569 INFFGMRIND
-1579 GIYDAKNQT
+1579 GVYDATNQT

-1603 SFKDNQLSVTLSQIP
+1603 SFKNNQLSVTLSQIP

-1649 DAQGVFYLTSSVKGY
+1649 DAEGVFYLTSNVKGY

-1684 LTSESSVISQTY
+1684 LSSESSVISQTY

-1705 LHVYNKG
+1705 LHIYNKG
-1712 YNFNNIKALGQMAL
+1712 YNFNNIKALGQMVL

-1740 SLSSLSNLKGDALNQ
+1740 SLSSLSDLKGDALNQ
-1755 LTKLITPSDWKNIN
+1755 LTKLITPDDWKNIN

-1784 NGALIIG
+1784 NGTLIIG

-1798 NTNSTVVFGGLGY
+1798 DTNSAVVFGGLGY

-2051 IVKPSEAL
+2051 IVKPSNAL
-2059 QNDVVA
+2059 KNDVVA

-2078 MLNSLESLLQNQQI
+2078 TLNSLESLLQNQQI

-2111 GLGDLIPNLGK
+2111 GLGDLMPNLGK

-2133 VWQRGDFSFNAQGN
+2133 VWQKGDFSFNAQGN

-2183 HSGTLN
+2183 HPGTLQ
-2189 LLSNQVSN
+2189 LLSDQVSN

-2212 AANNNVSVSQG
+2212 AGSNNVSVSQG

-2230 CVQQS
+2230 CTQQS
-2235 DPITTNTAN
+2235 DPTTANAAN
-2244 PCALSAQSA
+2244 PCTLNAQSA
-2253 NGASSNN
+2253 NGASSN

-2279 ANDFNFSGNIYA
+2279 ANDFNFAGNIYA
-2291 NGVVDFSKIKGSA
+2291 NGMVDFSKIKGSA
-2304 NIKNLY
+2304 NVKNLY
-2310 LYNNAQFQANNLT
+2310 LYNNAQFQANNLI

-2354 IGVLQNLVIAS
+2354 IEVLQNLTIAS

-2375 LEVGGALNNFGAIHF
+2375 LGVGGALNNLGTINF
-2390 NLENIQTPAPLIQ
+2390 NLENSQTPVNPLIQ

-2418 NVNNSMANNTTYTLL
+2418 NVNNSMANNMTYTLL

-2462 NHIEEKNGVLTYLG
+2462 NHIEEKNGALTYLG

-2498 SPNNILSLSVLH
+2498 SQNNILSLSVLY
-2510 NQVKMSYGDKVMDF
+2510 NQIKMSYGDKVMDF

-2543 QIEAIGGNNAI
+2543 QIEAVGGNNAI

-2561 IKTKENPLFAPI
+2561 MEIKENPLFAPI

-2578 SLNEILDATK
+2578 SLNEILGVAK
-2588 DLQNTASLI
+2588 DLLNTASLI

-2629 AREGESNFS
+2629 AREGESDFS

-2649 SDPNPSEIF
+2649 SDPNLGEVF
-2658 VKYSQPN
+2658 VKYSQLS
-2665 KHPNNLWVQ
+2665 KYSNNLWVQ
-2674 GVGGAS
+2674 GIGGAS

-2718 NIMRSLGNNVD
+2718 NIMHSLGNNVD

-2752 GNASHI
+2752 GNATSI

-2767 LNQRYN
+2767 LNQRYS

-2817 MQNPAYQQFVM
+2817 MNDAAYKQFLM

-2839 LNMGLESRKYFGKN
+2839 LNMGLESRKYFGQN

-2869 AKGDNMVRFVGENTL
+2869 SKGGNTVRFVGENTL
-2884 LYRKGEIFNTFASV
+2884 LYRKGEVFNTFASV

-2921 LQYQDLNITGN
+2921 LQYQDINITGN